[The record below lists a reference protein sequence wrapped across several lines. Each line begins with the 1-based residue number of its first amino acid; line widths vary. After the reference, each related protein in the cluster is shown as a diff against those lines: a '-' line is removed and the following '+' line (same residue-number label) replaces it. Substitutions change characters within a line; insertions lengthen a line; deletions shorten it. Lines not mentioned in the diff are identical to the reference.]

1 MKKFFALFALI
12 LVAAI
17 PLCLVGCKSKYDNL
31 SIEMESSYEI
41 VLGESSDDSITIEAR
56 VSGSSDEN
64 GGRLNFSPDND
75 KLVKISQEYKNGINY
90 ITLKALAPGKVN
102 IEARTLEG
110 GVTKTFVVN
119 IIQPIKNFTVKSG
132 DFWVI
137 RGGEWKIDV
146 EKNLNLEPTNTT
158 QTDFVVSFGTNQDIT
173 GLEIEN
179 NILKVA
185 TDSIQDEIVLN
196 VQSASNS
203 DIAPKEIK
211 LEVLDELV
219 EIDKDT
225 QETQSRFD
233 DGDVLIFEKNESMLT
248 YNKLEELNIISNL
261 LSESEKE
268 VVVRVYSSREV
279 DVDFESNSRLAVK
292 KISSSKTYKTNGQVE
307 YTDFVFSV
315 RFADTVSSG
324 ATTSLNFVASYVG
337 FELKKQ
343 LSEITVAYELAPK
356 TILVNDQEDLTE
368 FTLYNFY
375 SIAKKGQKLQFG
387 VLPTSVSS
395 ENSKMVLLN
404 KDNFENVF
412 DYLQFF
418 RNNGEEFFEGDTIN
432 AGEIVYARAKSEVR
446 TGSFE
451 VLLQTKFVNPQTNAP
466 ISKIL
471 RFNVLS
477 GITEMSFENDEQ
489 INLQLNSAQNSAEI
503 LFDVAPANIDITKIH
518 VEEVSGLAFSTIA
531 VKSQTADGLTL
542 RFVVS
547 AKNVGNYRIKVYS
560 ENGIEITKNLKVVN
574 ALESVVLSVP
584 SPNENSVVGDRQII
598 GGELRYVAVSLGGAI
613 PLEEN
618 ILPNNSSYRVEYS
631 YFEVDSMP
639 EYALS
644 SYDYPNLVSST
655 SVGVLDYS
663 QLLGYKKIVA
673 LKQGYT
679 VIRAKYIPIGIENN
693 QSAELE
699 PIYKYFVVQAYKPIR
714 TIVMSSNYAT
724 LYSLKSVGVFNK
736 HQTMTK
742 VQLSVYPN
750 DATYANSIVWDY
762 DNSGE
767 YFVFDEENL
776 TVSAIKRY
784 AGTISIVATIK
795 ELNRTYT
802 QTLSIT
808 ILDAKMVSDI
818 SVVGIG
824 DSIYIENV
832 DETTKTFNINAV
844 AFPNDAY
851 NTKLRYDFVDQSGN
865 VFGDIKISNDG
876 IMTIPAGIGLSGY
889 VRIAAEDCF
898 QENSSTGEY
907 QPVGVEGKNIILIPT
922 LIANGTSK
930 ETAIS
935 INSKEEL
942 QKIDTKKHYKIQK
955 NLDVSGISFENFS
968 GGLYGYDSE
977 SRVVLSG
984 FDRTFIQT
992 LAKTGRIEDLQI
1004 DGDINLFGENGVL
1017 VGKNAGY
1024 INNVVATGNWN
1035 GSLGLVGVNAGR
1047 IFNTTSEVVFE
1058 GEKFGGIALSNN
1070 GEIYN
1075 CSFMGSIT
1083 ASNQAAGIVI
1093 SNSGL
1098 LEVCS
1103 TLLLDASSI
1112 KLASTFDPQ
1121 AKIAGLCV
1129 ENLENG
1135 RIIRSYIHSYKADSA
1150 FADSD
1155 FSYSG
1160 GLVHT
1165 NSGEITKSFSA
1176 LLNVD
1181 SVTGFVFVNNAK
1193 AKIENCYSN
1202 TTFAKYNYGA
1212 IAKCFSVLDDERLNA
1227 ATSCYSGA
1235 NATEKT
1241 VSDWLKTDWDISCTY
1256 EKITI
1261 WKIYLDS
1268 QNPYLREISAEVKP
1282 ESMIISVKDPQN
1294 TNSYIKLNDTQ
1305 VLLYRYESK
1314 VSPLTTAEKA
1324 KLDQYNSISIYDL
1337 LSFEIL
1343 PYNASSSPDMFK
1355 YSLTDGTAVSMSGLN
1370 INVLGLGKQT
1380 LTITSK
1386 LNPEL
1391 SFTLDIYTSYPIR
1404 DFNIYASSSSLD
1416 PSGTLSDGSVIYLKR
1431 TYTQALYSKVSSS
1444 LVLVDRDIEFKTY
1457 DIKINY
1463 ANEIDSKPLGLY
1475 LLMFDSKQTIDEFVC
1490 SLTFADIALYGEF
1503 EEIKSIL
1510 PNFFTR
1516 TFKVVVYNGAES
1528 LSVSQNSFEMEPI
1541 DTIELNVSLVT
1552 DISNKILFGEF
1563 GGKAISY
1570 EIYNEAG
1577 VNYTDSFN
1585 IDYLL
1590 INPKINNDEQ
1600 NSEET
1605 IFRTFDIR
1613 LSIRLRERTTQIG
1626 GNYYIRIYANEE
1638 EFTTFGIAPVDV
1650 AIKLL
1655 PQSLQR
1661 IDYSH
1666 YYATSYVDTKEN
1678 KEILKSNA
1686 SPSNSLAPGQ
1696 VGLLEVNL
1704 FPTYSEIS
1712 HVEIESIPN
1721 QDYKVKLQLYSRY
1734 GNDLNQFVMVQQNV
1748 DYSRTENGIIVG
1760 YTMINNGTVYIKTQV
1775 ASDIPE
1781 ELTFELVVRA
1791 YRSKQD
1797 QNPIEQHIFLAAKF
1811 IPTARVEVDGQK
1823 DYIVMGRG
1831 TTKDMT
1837 ITVVG
1842 EGDVEI
1848 YAKDDVDSANIYERA
1863 YVGQKTLIN
1872 STNLGSQ
1879 NQYTY
1884 TCPIFVGSIFRNK
1897 NQNILTIDVVVSREI
1912 NGVHEKKTTTLVV
1925 RVLDFVVNK
1934 VVLTNG
1940 TNKYS
1945 SKVSVK
1951 TIFDFSYDITEPQT
1965 FTNEKDDI
1973 DGVKALKN
1981 KIENFKKGQYFTD
1994 IQEDQGAYS
2003 YKKSF
2008 MFVDS
2013 LGDSHSASTS
2023 KDGSAN
2029 IYQNNEY
2036 LKFEDIFNE
2045 ENENAYLRTVVIG
2058 LKTGTQKM
2066 KLEVSA
2072 FTNDSKEIYSIE
2084 YEFDVVVTN
2093 YSNEDKPMPIGSLE
2107 DFNAIFEQSDAQDY
2121 ILTSDIEIGE
2131 HTPYSDTTKIRSLD
2145 GNNHKITIKSL
2156 DVGTDQ
2162 ALEVALFNT
2171 INEITTIKNLIVDYQ
2186 IGEINANSS
2195 QYSSISVAGLAINN
2209 QGIVTNTH
2217 VLSMKNVSTATTGGI
2232 QISSSVA
2239 DATEIQMAGF
2249 VLNNSGSIT
2258 NSRVGDTSV
2267 TIIDKDAKRQEKPLK
2282 IFALV
2287 GQDQMAGFV
2296 LNNTGIISASY
2307 AKNITIVNNS
2317 NFETNNRTAGF
2328 VLNNQTGAKITGSYV
2343 RGVEGTSSNEV
2354 YVEGQGIESSFEV
2367 AGFVYDNFSYISDCY
2382 SNIKL
2387 YKETPLENRKGVRS
2401 AGFVY
2406 RNEIGAQIVSSVSLS
2421 KIVEDDT
2428 SQEQFCGVDAE
2439 NQSNNLG
2446 TIIYSYYYSK
2456 LGKLQSI
2463 ADGAEL
2469 LNASAVKLE
2478 DHYYGYS
2485 FTTLGARDGMWSMT
2499 SRGPELVSANDI
2511 ALSKR
2516 YLISADENN
2525 YNIAYVAGY
2534 EYGSINNPVL
2544 IRSAQEFNDVFGL
2557 SKEDSI
2563 KANFDASTKQA
2574 FGNYRI
2580 INDIDLSD
2588 LSLGGSDTT
2597 TLLSTEYTFM
2607 RKTDE
2612 FGAVIGY
2619 GILEGNSMTIS
2630 NLNFSITDTDQNY
2643 FGLFSSIKNGAVVK
2657 NLNLTVKEISASSVN
2672 CVGALAG
2679 YVENSKIINVSAE
2692 IAQSQQ
2698 LALIQGRNIVGGV
2711 VGAVAGTS
2719 ELNSI
2724 SSNIS
2729 AHATYIDN
2737 KETSKVNQNTV
2748 NKGTA
2753 DEKTYFVQSPIPTLP
2768 TEGVGLNS
2776 TVSIA
2781 GSVAGAIYAKDINNA
2796 SNVNLSTIINAQVKK
2811 IKASGK
2817 FTVSAKIAGG
2827 LVGYVGKTTYI
2838 HDAWLSIADGQNIN
2852 AHNYGVAGGAIGF
2865 SYGKLSHIRIEHND
2879 VQNYTSSANNL
2890 QREIEENV
2898 NNYYENKS
2906 NERKT
2911 YENMFVSTNVGQTIG
2926 GIVGVMNG
2934 GYLEDSYTKLDVIS
2948 DAAYNLGG
2956 IVGIVKNQKYEIS
2969 RVYTFSN
2976 VQSKSN
2982 ENNILVGGLFG
2993 AVLSSGELDTVVG
3006 VNYLNKNYTTAENA
3020 KEKFVTFEPFAGACT
3035 YVPAMSNVY
3044 TLNAVYGD
3052 DKPLE
3057 MKGANISSSKTIT
3070 TLRTNLKGLF
3080 PARTNARHV
3089 NEVFEIED
3097 SHFKNAFWA
3106 RNVDEVLPHLT
3117 FGLEEQYYIIDKIE
3131 TANDIR
3137 KILKNSNKTFYID
3150 GRVDMSDDAVVRAVK
3165 QIREGGIVFTGKLLG
3180 IPASMNPT
3188 FADETPTLVGMQEL
3202 FYQAVGATFSGFN
3215 IEDPRT
3221 TTSTLPTG
3229 NYGSLVG
3236 AARDCTFSNI
3246 KVSGAGNG
3254 TTAISANFSTSAKE
3268 ANAGGLVGLSEG
3280 KSSFEEIT
3288 IERIIIN
3295 PGEEENIGLIV
3306 GQVAKSSFGSTIFR
3320 NCSVIKSSISK
3331 QPLDIRKNTNVGGIV
3346 GLADGLVVD
3355 NLAAMFSEIVIDV
3368 NAANVGGLV
3377 GNCFGAMNIVAPI
3390 SKMQITAN
3398 NANNAN
3404 NAANVGGVVGTAG
3417 TLNMTIRDDV
3427 ILTSNNPT
3435 EENYGKIKATG
3446 EKTVNFGGVVGQA
3459 TSVSISAANPVRFQ
3473 TNDIEISGSPVYAG
3487 GLVGLAGELS
3497 ISNVQVNTQG
3507 KIKNKVMTITC
3518 AGDVTTGGIVGASS
3532 QATISDCWSGTD
3544 VEIKDSTTNSNITFG
3559 GIIGEVGSK
3568 STEGAKI
3575 SIEKNVSYGRFFIAS
3590 NNNPISISAGGIAG
3604 EAIAKDQNSNAIKNN
3619 KTLTSLE
3626 IRRHATGKDADTG
3639 KVAHNVNAVVGKRNS
3654 SIIGGS
3660 GNAYTYQL
3668 SLAVES
3674 DTNFAPN
3681 CNTLSGVGVSDAN
3694 NAEPGS
3700 ILNPITVEDKDSIGA
3715 GKYYQIN
3722 PKDTDIKTLTF
3733 SDSENYVLIGNG
3745 KTIKLENSHVNAIN
3759 ERTIISGL
3767 TIEGKF
3773 DYDVSASSSSG
3784 ATVMINGT
3792 KYTYSAEGL
3801 KIGETTYSFEDITIL
3816 GGWAD
3821 IKEESTTSYY
3831 YKNGETKTYIGTL
3844 PSGTTEINGNKYY
3857 LINLNNSK
3865 FVINESKTQ
3874 ISHLTTETK
3883 YTLDGED
3890 LAETA
3895 FIYAISEDS
3904 IITETTI
3911 LTEVEE
3917 IEDEDGLYV
3926 GEQKIIKKEEEIQEG
3941 ETTKI
3946 EANYYLG
3953 NKKVYLYDALKI
3965 DDKIYVIENNTE
3977 ENSKYI
3983 TIDGE
3988 NKKIDTSETHTVGAS
4003 LNLESEQTSKAT
4015 LDGQEISETSET
4027 INING
4032 TEYSKV
4038 NVAGRDYVRNSDKT
4052 KVAPIQQQKAI
4063 TIGDKT
4069 YIYQNGQFTDVA
4081 GGGTYSVTGSGAYE
4095 QAKGFVGSN
4104 NGYICGVVVKSNYMS
4119 SNFGGFVTTNN
4130 GAILYSSMNGQV
4142 YATSG
4147 NVAGFVLENNGIVDY
4162 CHSTGAVQGE
4172 VEYSYSFG
4180 ANNSTGALTN
4190 SYTIMLNETTNTI
4203 SNSSR
4208 AAKKAAINPDFDRE
4222 HESGGGSSGGGSSSV
4237 TVPEKSTDGK
4247 YVFANS
4253 GKAFSNNEYDPVA
4266 TEIDC
4271 GQIKV
4276 DNKVVMSNTLKGCF
4290 IDKKNFPVD
4299 GFWTDHLIKDGF
4311 NYGYKTLSNDVFK
4324 DVSHLSINTGDGS
4337 KENSYAIANS
4347 RMLRSIN
4354 ETSLSASYVLANNI
4368 NLKYS
4373 SFENAKLSNP
4383 NWNMIGLTDPFTGVF
4398 NGNNKIISNITYTN
4412 YSGEVLGDE
4421 NTEFSPTSKDVNN
4434 TPSNETIFGGLFA
4447 KTSSAEI
4454 ANIKLS
4460 LSNIN
4465 IATKINDKDKDT
4477 HNAFAGALIGYA
4489 ENSTINNIVVSD
4501 PEVKAY
4507 GNNRIFVGAMIGYI
4521 DCGSN
4526 SSTIKNCSIEQ
4537 VYQSSNNSYVASYN
4551 YYSSTENE
4559 SGHSKL
4565 WVGFGSE
4572 DNAKKHL
4579 SAAGQIVG
4587 VVEGEKEFTFSG
4599 NSSTIKTSSHVANV
4613 HILNT
4618 NTTDMLSNVQLDV
4631 NDFAPAKF
4639 NCDAA
4644 NSDNDLGSGRDEYI
4658 HLSSS
4663 DSVYKYSSY
4672 KNAQDKEYNKLDNK
4686 YSDFSCQKFTYS
4698 LSTEA
4703 ILNCTYK
4710 KNKANVNGKE
4720 TTRLHVRY
4728 YRGIWVDYEIS
4739 EPENWKGKWELQQ
4752 INDKTVL
4759 NNRVY
4764 AGKNG
4769 DKKYIEC
4776 EAAKE
4781 YGERYLIVYAI
4792 NNGKHTLGIPA
4803 SYLKPT
4809 IKDFDGKELSGYTLY
4824 IEHHYNE
4831 KATKGR
4837 NLIEI
4842 VKYNGSTIW
4851 YKSLNG

>member
-64 GGRLNFSPDND
+64 GGRLSFSPDND

-158 QTDFVVSFGTNQDIT
+158 QTEFVVSFGTNQDIA

-185 TDSIQDEIVLN
+185 RDSIQDEIVLN

-211 LEVLDELV
+211 LDVLDELV

-225 QETQSRFD
+225 QATQSRFD

-324 ATTSLNFVASYVG
+324 TTTSLNFVASYVG
-337 FELKKQ
+337 FDLKKQ

-356 TILVNDQEDLTE
+356 TILVNDQADLTE

-395 ENSKMVLLN
+395 ENSKMMLLN

-432 AGEIVYARAKSEVR
+432 AGEIVYARAKSDVR

-477 GITEMSFENDEQ
+477 GITEMNFENDEQ

-531 VKSQTADGLTL
+531 VKSQTAEGLTL

-644 SYDYPNLVSST
+644 SYDYPNLVAST

-742 VQLSVYPN
+742 IQLSVYPN

-832 DETTKTFNINAV
+832 DDTTKTFNINAV

-955 NLDVSGISFENFS
+955 NLDVNGISFENFS

-1004 DGDINLFGENGVL
+1004 NGDINLFGENGVL

-1058 GEKFGGIALSNN
+1058 GEKFGGIALTNN

-1585 IDYLL
+1585 IDYSL

-1605 IFRTFDIR
+1605 IFRTFEIR
-1613 LSIRLRERTTQIG
+1613 LSIRLRERITQIG

-1666 YYATSYVDTKEN
+1666 YYATSYVDAKEN

-1884 TCPIFVGSIFRNK
+1884 TCPIFVGSIFCNK
-1897 NQNILTIDVVVSREI
+1897 NQDILTIDIVVSREI

-2045 ENENAYLRTVVIG
+2045 DKYLRTVVTG

-2072 FTNDSKEIYSIE
+2072 FTNDNSKEIYSIE

-2630 NLNFSITDTDQNY
+2630 NLDFSITDTDQIY

-2698 LALIQGRNIVGGV
+2698 IALIQGRNIVGGV

-2719 ELNSI
+2719 ELNSV

-2911 YENMFVSTNVGQTIG
+2911 YENMFISTNIGQTIG

-3020 KEKFVTFEPFAGACT
+3020 KEKFVTFAGACT

-3221 TTSTLPTG
+3221 ATSTLPTG

-3254 TTAISANFSTSAKE
+3254 TTAISANFSDSTKGV
-3268 ANAGGLVGLSEG
+3268 NAGGLVGLSEG

-3295 PGEEENIGLIV
+3295 SGEEENIGLIV

-3331 QPLDIRKNTNVGGIV
+3331 QPLDNTRKNTNVGGIV

-3355 NLAAMFSEIVIDV
+3355 NLTAMFSEIVIDV
-3368 NAANVGGLV
+3368 NATNVGGLV
-3377 GNCFGAMNIVAPI
+3377 GYCSGAMNIAAPI

-3404 NAANVGGVVGTAG
+3404 NAANVGGVVGTVG

-3473 TNDIEISGSPVYAG
+3473 TNDIEISGSTIYAG
-3487 GLVGLAGELS
+3487 GLVGKATTSVS

-3507 KIKNKVMTITC
+3507 KIKNKVMTINC
-3518 AGDVTTGGIVGASS
+3518 SGDVVAGGIVGASS
-3532 QATISDCWSGTD
+3532 QASISNCWSGTD
-3544 VEIKDSTTNSNITFG
+3544 VEINGSTESSNLTFG
-3559 GIIGEVGSK
+3559 GIIGSAGSD

-3575 SIEKNVSYGRFFIAS
+3575 SIKENISYGRFFIAS
-3590 NNNPISISAGGIAG
+3590 DINPTSISAGGIAG

-3722 PKDTDIKTLTF
+3722 PKDTDIKTLNF
-3733 SDSENYVLIGNG
+3733 LDEEYVLVGNG
-3745 KTIKLENSHVNAIN
+3745 KTIKLANSHINTINA
-3759 ERTIISGL
+3759 RTIIAGL

-3773 DYDVSASSSSG
+3773 AYDVSASTSSG
-3784 ATVMINGT
+3784 ATVTIGGK

-3801 KIGETTYSFEDITIL
+3801 KIDETLYPFADKTIL
-3816 GGWAD
+3816 GEWAN
-3821 IKEESTTSYY
+3821 IKKETTTSFY
-3831 YKNGETKTYIGTL
+3831 YKNGETKTYIGPL
-3844 PSGTTEINGNKYY
+3844 PSDITETNGNKYY

-3874 ISHLTTETK
+3874 ISHLTTEKK
-3883 YTLDGED
+3883 YTLGGENLD
-3890 LAETA
+3890 ETA

-3904 IITETTI
+3904 TITETTI

-3917 IEDEDGLYV
+3917 KEDGPYV
-3926 GEQKIIKKEEEIQEG
+3926 GEQKIIQNESG
-3941 ETTKI
+3941 
-3946 EANYYLG
+3946 YYLG
-3953 NKKVYLYDALKI
+3953 GKKVYLHDALKI
-3965 DDKIYVIENNTE
+3965 EDKIYVIEYNTE
-3977 ENSKYI
+3977 EDSKYI

-3988 NKKIDTSETHTVGAS
+3988 NKKIDTSETYAVGES
-4003 LNLESEQTSKAT
+4003 WDLYSEQTSKAT

-4052 KVAPIQQQKAI
+4052 QVAPIQKQKAI

-4069 YIYQNGQFTDVA
+4069 YIYQNGQFTDVT

-4095 QAKGFVGSN
+4095 QASGFVGSN

-4147 NVAGFVLENNGIVDY
+4147 DVASFVLSNNGIINY
-4162 CHSTGAVQGE
+4162 CHSTGAVGGNATTA
-4172 VEYSYSFG
+4172 YSFG
-4180 ANNSTGALTN
+4180 SNKTNGSIKN
-4190 SYTIMLNETTNTI
+4190 SYSISLNEATATQL
-4203 SNSSR
+4203 
-4208 AAKKAAINPDFDRE
+4208 
-4222 HESGGGSSGGGSSSV
+4222 V
-4237 TVPEKSTDGK
+4237 
-4247 YVFANS
+4247 
-4253 GKAFSNNEYDPVA
+4253 FSNEASTNLFASNAYDAVA
-4266 TEIDC
+4266 TEIASKDTVA
-4271 GQIKV
+4271 G
-4276 DNKVVMSNTLKGCF
+4276 VVNILTDVNSNPQNAVVNNDDEFWGCDF
-4290 IDKKNFPVD
+4290 TT
-4299 GFWTDHLIKDGF
+4299 GGASY
-4311 NYGYKTLSNDVFK
+4311 NYGYRVLKCRPFVDVA
-4324 DVSHLSINTGDGS
+4324 HLKMYTGDGTKDNPYLIPNSRILTMISSICGLDKHYSVVNNIDVSKINILNNGKHNWSSIGTLSDPFKGTFDGNNKTISNVTQKIENATTEKVVGGLFGVVGKKETAAIIKNLILDKISINIKS
-4337 KENSYAIANS
+4337 KEQLTDKKYYSYAGALAGYS
-4347 RMLRSIN
+4347 V
-4354 ETSLSASYVLANNI
+4354 LSEANNVKVQNSTI
-4368 NLKYS
+4368 VSSSDDSAYAGGLLGYSESNSS
-4373 SFENAKLSNP
+4373 SFENIQIINSKITSNNTFAWSSEVEGIKSAKWVGFKYANDFDMTQFVSYASQ
-4383 NWNMIGLTDPFTGVF
+4383 GV
-4398 NGNNKIISNITYTN
+4398 GNINITYSSSGNEVSANVQSLHEYKSTKDYAFADFVSSIYATGHNGGIGAKKDYITLAGQNDPNCISRISASYCINNGDLKAKKRLYYVWTDANTN
-4412 YSGEVLGDE
+4412 PGDRY
-4421 NTEFSPTSKDVNN
+4421 NSTDGS
-4434 TPSNETIFGGLFA
+4434 IR
-4447 KTSSAEI
+4447 
-4454 ANIKLS
+4454 
-4460 LSNIN
+4460 
-4465 IATKINDKDKDT
+4465 TKICGVRQGADFLLANLNDDDIIEESNFTGTWNYTDEVSWNDPLSGKVSYRK
-4477 HNAFAGALIGYA
+4477 
-4489 ENSTINNIVVSD
+4489 NSTDTNKLYRI
-4501 PEVKAY
+4501 
-4507 GNNRIFVGAMIGYI
+4507 GNLAG
-4521 DCGSN
+4521 
-4526 SSTIKNCSIEQ
+4526 
-4537 VYQSSNNSYVASYN
+4537 
-4551 YYSSTENE
+4551 
-4559 SGHSKL
+4559 SGHVI
-4565 WVGFGSE
+4565 W
-4572 DNAKKHL
+4572 
-4579 SAAGQIVG
+4579 
-4587 VVEGEKEFTFSG
+4587 
-4599 NSSTIKTSSHVANV
+4599 IKTS
-4613 HILNT
+4613 
-4618 NTTDMLSNVQLDV
+4618 
-4631 NDFAPAKF
+4631 
-4639 NCDAA
+4639 
-4644 NSDNDLGSGRDEYI
+4644 Y
-4658 HLSSS
+4658 
-4663 DSVYKYSSY
+4663 
-4672 KNAQDKEYNKLDNK
+4672 
-4686 YSDFSCQKFTYS
+4686 
-4698 LSTEA
+4698 
-4703 ILNCTYK
+4703 
-4710 KNKANVNGKE
+4710 
-4720 TTRLHVRY
+4720 
-4728 YRGIWVDYEIS
+4728 
-4739 EPENWKGKWELQQ
+4739 
-4752 INDKTVL
+4752 
-4759 NNRVY
+4759 
-4764 AGKNG
+4764 
-4769 DKKYIEC
+4769 
-4776 EAAKE
+4776 
-4781 YGERYLIVYAI
+4781 
-4792 NNGKHTLGIPA
+4792 
-4803 SYLKPT
+4803 
-4809 IKDFDGKELSGYTLY
+4809 
-4824 IEHHYNE
+4824 
-4831 KATKGR
+4831 
-4837 NLIEI
+4837 
-4842 VKYNGSTIW
+4842 VKYAETEITRS
-4851 YKSLNG
+4851 

>member
-64 GGRLNFSPDND
+64 GGRLSFSPDND

-185 TDSIQDEIVLN
+185 RDSIQDEIVLN

-211 LEVLDELV
+211 LDVLDELV

-225 QETQSRFD
+225 QATQSRFV
-233 DGDVLIFEKNESMLT
+233 DGDVVIFEKNESMLT

-324 ATTSLNFVASYVG
+324 TTTSLNFVVSYVG
-337 FELKKQ
+337 FDLKKQ

-356 TILVNDQEDLTE
+356 TILVNDQADLTE

-432 AGEIVYARAKSEVR
+432 AGEIVYARAKSDVR

-477 GITEMSFENDEQ
+477 GITEMNFENDEQ

-531 VKSQTADGLTL
+531 VKSQTAEGLTL

-631 YFEVDSMP
+631 YFEGDSMP

-644 SYDYPNLVSST
+644 SYDYPNLVAST

-742 VQLSVYPN
+742 IQLSVYPN

-1135 RIIRSYIHSYKADSA
+1135 RILRSYIHSYKADAA

-1294 TNSYIKLNDTQ
+1294 TNSYLKLNDTQ

-1355 YSLTDGTAVSMSGLN
+1355 YSLTDGTAISMSGLN

-1404 DFNIYASSSSLD
+1404 GFNIYASSSSLD

-1444 LVLVDRDIEFKTY
+1444 LVLVDRDIEFKTH

-1585 IDYLL
+1585 IDYSL
-1590 INPKINNDEQ
+1590 INPKINDEEQ

-1666 YYATSYVDTKEN
+1666 YYASSSVEKEGG
-1678 KEILKSNA
+1678 KSFEVLQSNP

-1848 YAKDDVDSANIYERA
+1848 YAKDRLKIEEDGVNSANIYERA

-1884 TCPIFVGSIFRNK
+1884 TCPIFVGSKFSNK
-1897 NQNILTIDVVVSREI
+1897 NQDIVRIEVVVSREV
-1912 NGVHEKKTTTLVV
+1912 NGVREKKTTTLVV

-1965 FTNEKDDI
+1965 FTHDDEDKKAVDELKSKI
-1973 DGVKALKN
+1973 DS
-1981 KIENFKKGQYFTD
+1981 FKSSQYFTN
-1994 IQEDQGAYS
+1994 IASKTYS
-2003 YKKSF
+2003 YVKSF

-2013 LGDSHSASTS
+2013 FGDAHNASTG
-2023 KDGSAN
+2023 KNNNAN

-2036 LKFEDIFNE
+2036 LKFEDIFNGDK
-2045 ENENAYLRTVVIG
+2045 YLRTVVIG

-2066 KLEVSA
+2066 KFEVSA
-2072 FTNDSKEIYSIE
+2072 FTNDNSKEIYSIE

-2131 HTPYSDTTKIRSLD
+2131 HIPYSDTTKIRSLD

-2156 DVGTDQ
+2156 DVATDQ
-2162 ALEVALFNT
+2162 TLEVALFNT

-2406 RNEIGAQIVSSVSLS
+2406 RNEMGAQIVSSVSLS

-2499 SRGPELVSANDI
+2499 SRGPELISANDI

-2607 RKTDE
+2607 RKIDE

-2630 NLNFSITDTDQNY
+2630 NLDFSITDTDQIY

-2698 LALIQGRNIVGGV
+2698 IALIQGRNIVGGV

-2737 KETSKVNQNTV
+2737 SRASEV
-2748 NKGTA
+2748 NKKGDT
-2753 DEKTYFVQSPIPTLP
+2753 FVQVAIPTLP

-2796 SNVNLSTIINAQVKK
+2796 SNVNLSTIINAQVQK

-2852 AHNYGVAGGAIGF
+2852 AHNFGVAGGAIGF

-3035 YVPAMSNVY
+3035 YIPAMSNVY

-3188 FADETPTLVGMQEL
+3188 FAEETPTLVGMQEL

-3221 TTSTLPTG
+3221 VTSTLPTG

-3246 KVSGAGNG
+3246 KMSGPGNR
-3254 TTAISANFSTSAKE
+3254 TTAISANFAEKAENT
-3268 ANAGGLVGLSEG
+3268 NAGGLVGLSEG

-3288 IERIIIN
+3288 IERITIN
-3295 PGEEENIGLIV
+3295 PGKEANIGLIV
-3306 GQVAKSSFGSTIFR
+3306 GQVAKSSFASTIFR

-3355 NLAAMFSEIVIDV
+3355 NLSAMFSEIVIDV
-3368 NAANVGGLV
+3368 NATNVGGLV
-3377 GNCFGAMNIVAPI
+3377 GNCSGAMNIAAPI

-3398 NANNAN
+3398 NAK
-3404 NAANVGGVVGTAG
+3404 NVGGVVGTAG

-3435 EENYGKIKATG
+3435 EENYGKIKVETKNDDGATDT
-3446 EKTVNFGGVVGQA
+3446 KTIRVGGIVGY
-3459 TSVSISAANPVRFQ
+3459 TENGTTISAVNQTPVRFQ
-3473 TNDIEISGSPVYAG
+3473 TNDIEISGPSVYAG
-3487 GLVGLAGELS
+3487 GLVGQTGNMVS

-3507 KIKNKVMTITC
+3507 KIKNKVMTINC
-3518 AGDVTTGGIVGASS
+3518 SGDVVAGGIVGASS
-3532 QATISDCWSGTD
+3532 QASISNCWSGTD
-3544 VEIKDSTTNSNITFG
+3544 VEIKDSTESSNITFG
-3559 GIIGEVGSK
+3559 GIIGEVGQD
-3568 STEGAKI
+3568 STEGANI
-3575 SIEKNVSYGRFFIAS
+3575 SIKENVSYGRFFIAS
-3590 NNNPISISAGGIAG
+3590 NNNPTSISAGGIAG
-3604 EAIAKDQNSNAIKNN
+3604 EAIAKDQNSNAIKDN

-3626 IRRHATGKDADTG
+3626 IRRHATGDS
-3639 KVAHNVNAVVGKRNS
+3639 AHNVNAVVGKRNS

-3660 GNAYTYQL
+3660 GNLYTYQL
-3668 SLAVES
+3668 SLAVEKDDG
-3674 DTNFAPN
+3674 DTSFAKN
-3681 CNTLSGVGVSDAN
+3681 RNTLSGVGVSDAN

-3745 KTIKLENSHVNAIN
+3745 KTIKLENSHIGEIG

-3784 ATVMINGT
+3784 STVTIDN
-3792 KYTYSAEGL
+3792 KNYTYSAEGL

-3821 IKEESTTSYY
+3821 IKEETTKSYY
-3831 YKNGETKTYIGTL
+3831 YENGETKTYIGTL
-3844 PSGTTEINGNKYY
+3844 PSGTTGINGNKYY
-3857 LINLNNSK
+3857 LINLNNSN

-3874 ISHLTTETK
+3874 ISHLTTEKK
-3883 YTLDGED
+3883 YTLGGEN

-3904 IITETTI
+3904 TITETTI

-3917 IEDEDGLYV
+3917 KEDELYV
-3926 GEQKIIKKEEEIQEG
+3926 GEQKIIQNESG
-3941 ETTKI
+3941 
-3946 EANYYLG
+3946 YYLG
-3953 NKKVYLYDALKI
+3953 GKKVYLHDALKI
-3965 DDKIYVIENNTE
+3965 EDKIYVIEYNTE
-3977 ENSKYI
+3977 EDSEYI

-3988 NKKIDTSETHTVGAS
+3988 NKKIDSSTTYAVGES
-4003 LNLESEQTSKAT
+4003 WDLYSEQTSKAT

-4027 INING
+4027 ITING
-4032 TEYSKV
+4032 QEYAKV

-4052 KVAPIQQQKAI
+4052 QVAPIQKQKAI

-4069 YIYQNGQFTDVA
+4069 YIYQNGQFTDVT

-4095 QAKGFVGSN
+4095 QASGFVGSN

-4147 NVAGFVLENNGIVDY
+4147 DVASFVLSNNGIINY
-4162 CHSTGAVQGE
+4162 CHSTGAVGGNATTA
-4172 VEYSYSFG
+4172 YSFG
-4180 ANNSTGALTN
+4180 SNKTNGSIKN
-4190 SYTIMLNETTNTI
+4190 SYSISLNEATATQL
-4203 SNSSR
+4203 
-4208 AAKKAAINPDFDRE
+4208 
-4222 HESGGGSSGGGSSSV
+4222 V
-4237 TVPEKSTDGK
+4237 
-4247 YVFANS
+4247 
-4253 GKAFSNNEYDPVA
+4253 FSNEASTNLFASNAYDAVA
-4266 TEIDC
+4266 TEIASKDTVA
-4271 GQIKV
+4271 G
-4276 DNKVVMSNTLKGCF
+4276 VVNILTDVNSNPQNAVVNNDDEFWGCDF
-4290 IDKKNFPVD
+4290 TT
-4299 GFWTDHLIKDGF
+4299 GGASY
-4311 NYGYKTLSNDVFK
+4311 NYGYRVLKCRPFVDVA
-4324 DVSHLSINTGDGS
+4324 HLKMYTGDGTKDNPYLIPNSRILTMISSICGLDKHYSVVNNIDVSKINILNNGKHNWSSIGTLSDPFKGTFDGNNKTISNVTQKIENATTEKVVGGLFGVVGKKETAAIIKNLILDKISINIKS
-4337 KENSYAIANS
+4337 KEQLTDKKYYSYAGALAGYS
-4347 RMLRSIN
+4347 V
-4354 ETSLSASYVLANNI
+4354 LSEANNVKVQNSTI
-4368 NLKYS
+4368 VSSSDDSAYAGGLLGYSESNSS
-4373 SFENAKLSNP
+4373 SFENIQIINSKITSNNTFAWSSEVEGIKSAKWVGFKYANDFDMTQFVSYASQ
-4383 NWNMIGLTDPFTGVF
+4383 GV
-4398 NGNNKIISNITYTN
+4398 GNINITYSSSGNEVSANVQSLHEYKSTKDYAFADFVSSIYATGHNGGIGAKKDYITLAGQNDPNCISRISASYCINNGDLKAKKRLYYVWTDANTN
-4412 YSGEVLGDE
+4412 PGDRY
-4421 NTEFSPTSKDVNN
+4421 NSTDGS
-4434 TPSNETIFGGLFA
+4434 IR
-4447 KTSSAEI
+4447 
-4454 ANIKLS
+4454 
-4460 LSNIN
+4460 
-4465 IATKINDKDKDT
+4465 TKICGVRQGADFLLANFNDDDIIEESNFTGTWNYTDEVSWNDPLSGKVSYRK
-4477 HNAFAGALIGYA
+4477 
-4489 ENSTINNIVVSD
+4489 NSTDTNKLYRI
-4501 PEVKAY
+4501 
-4507 GNNRIFVGAMIGYI
+4507 GNLAG
-4521 DCGSN
+4521 
-4526 SSTIKNCSIEQ
+4526 
-4537 VYQSSNNSYVASYN
+4537 
-4551 YYSSTENE
+4551 
-4559 SGHSKL
+4559 SGHVI
-4565 WVGFGSE
+4565 W
-4572 DNAKKHL
+4572 
-4579 SAAGQIVG
+4579 
-4587 VVEGEKEFTFSG
+4587 
-4599 NSSTIKTSSHVANV
+4599 IKTS
-4613 HILNT
+4613 
-4618 NTTDMLSNVQLDV
+4618 
-4631 NDFAPAKF
+4631 
-4639 NCDAA
+4639 
-4644 NSDNDLGSGRDEYI
+4644 Y
-4658 HLSSS
+4658 
-4663 DSVYKYSSY
+4663 
-4672 KNAQDKEYNKLDNK
+4672 
-4686 YSDFSCQKFTYS
+4686 
-4698 LSTEA
+4698 
-4703 ILNCTYK
+4703 
-4710 KNKANVNGKE
+4710 
-4720 TTRLHVRY
+4720 
-4728 YRGIWVDYEIS
+4728 
-4739 EPENWKGKWELQQ
+4739 
-4752 INDKTVL
+4752 
-4759 NNRVY
+4759 
-4764 AGKNG
+4764 
-4769 DKKYIEC
+4769 
-4776 EAAKE
+4776 
-4781 YGERYLIVYAI
+4781 
-4792 NNGKHTLGIPA
+4792 
-4803 SYLKPT
+4803 
-4809 IKDFDGKELSGYTLY
+4809 
-4824 IEHHYNE
+4824 
-4831 KATKGR
+4831 
-4837 NLIEI
+4837 
-4842 VKYNGSTIW
+4842 VKYAETEITRS
-4851 YKSLNG
+4851 

>member
-64 GGRLNFSPDND
+64 GGRLSFSPDND

-185 TDSIQDEIVLN
+185 RDSIQDEIVLN

-211 LEVLDELV
+211 LNVLDELV

-225 QETQSRFD
+225 QATQSRFD
-233 DGDVLIFEKNESMLT
+233 EGDVVIFEKNESMLT

-324 ATTSLNFVASYVG
+324 TTTSLNFVVSYVG
-337 FELKKQ
+337 FDLKKQ

-356 TILVNDQEDLTE
+356 TILVNDQDDLSE

-375 SIAKKGQKLQFG
+375 STAKKGQKLQFG

-395 ENSKMVLLN
+395 ENSKMMLLN

-418 RNNGEEFFEGDTIN
+418 RSNGEEFFEGDLIN
-432 AGEIVYARAKSEVR
+432 AGETIYARAKSGVR

-451 VLLQTKFVNPQTNAP
+451 VLLRTKYVNPQTNAP
-466 ISKIL
+466 LSKIL
-471 RFNVLS
+471 KFNVLS
-477 GITEMSFENDEQ
+477 GITEMNFANDENVN
-489 INLQLNSAQNSAEI
+489 IQLNSAQNFAEI
-503 LFDVAPANIDITKIH
+503 LFDVTPANIDITKIH

-531 VKSQTADGLTL
+531 VKSQTAEGLTL

-631 YFEVDSMP
+631 YFEGDSMP

-644 SYDYPNLVSST
+644 SYDYPNLVAST

-742 VQLSVYPN
+742 IQLSVYPN

-876 IMTIPAGIGLSGY
+876 IMTIPAGIGLGGY

-1024 INNVVATGNWN
+1024 INNVVATGNWS

-1047 IFNTTSEVVFE
+1047 IFNTKSEVVFE

-1135 RIIRSYIHSYKADSA
+1135 RILRSYIHSYKADAA

-1294 TNSYIKLNDTQ
+1294 TNSYLKLNDTQ

-1355 YSLTDGTAVSMSGLN
+1355 YSLTNGTAVSMSGLN

-1444 LVLVDRDIEFKTY
+1444 LVLVDRDIEFKTH

-1585 IDYLL
+1585 IDYSL
-1590 INPKINNDEQ
+1590 INPKINDEEQ

-1666 YYATSYVDTKEN
+1666 YYATSYVDAKEN

-1831 TTKDMT
+1831 TSKNMT

-1848 YAKDDVDSANIYERA
+1848 YAKDDVSSANIYERA

-1884 TCPIFVGSIFRNK
+1884 TCPIFVGSKFSNK
-1897 NQNILTIDVVVSREI
+1897 NQDMVRIEVVVSREV
-1912 NGVHEKKTTTLVV
+1912 NGVREKKTTTLVV

-1940 TNKYS
+1940 TDKYS

-1965 FTNEKDDI
+1965 FTHDDKDKQAVDGLKSKI
-1973 DGVKALKN
+1973 DS
-1981 KIENFKKGQYFTD
+1981 FKSSQYFTN
-1994 IQEDQGAYS
+1994 IASETYS
-2003 YKKSF
+2003 YVKSF

-2013 LGDSHSASTS
+2013 FGDAHNASTG
-2023 KDGSAN
+2023 KNNNAN

-2036 LKFEDIFNE
+2036 LKFEDIFNGDE
-2045 ENENAYLRTVVIG
+2045 YLRTVVIG

-2156 DVGTDQ
+2156 DIGTDQ
-2162 ALEVALFNT
+2162 TLEVALFNT

-2607 RKTDE
+2607 RKIDE

-2630 NLNFSITDTDQNY
+2630 NLDFSITDTDQIY

-2698 LALIQGRNIVGGV
+2698 IALIQGRNIVGGV

-2796 SNVNLSTIINAQVKK
+2796 SNVNLSTIINAQVQK

-2852 AHNYGVAGGAIGF
+2852 AHNFGVAGGAIGF

-3020 KEKFVTFEPFAGACT
+3020 KEKFVIFEPFAGACT

-3221 TTSTLPTG
+3221 ATSTLPTG

-3246 KVSGAGNG
+3246 KVSGPGNG
-3254 TTAISANFSTSAKE
+3254 TTAISASFGNSTG

-3295 PGEEENIGLIV
+3295 PGEEANIGLIV

-3331 QPLDIRKNTNVGGIV
+3331 QPLDNTRKNTNVGGIV

-3355 NLAAMFSEIVIDV
+3355 NLSAVFSEIVIDV
-3368 NAANVGGLV
+3368 NATNVGGLV
-3377 GNCFGAMNIVAPI
+3377 GYCSGAMNIAAPI

-3404 NAANVGGVVGTAG
+3404 NAANVGGVVGTVG

-3446 EKTVNFGGVVGQA
+3446 ETVNFGGVVGQA

-3473 TNDIEISGSPVYAG
+3473 TNDIEISGPSVYAG
-3487 GLVGLAGELS
+3487 GLVGQTGNMVS

-3518 AGDVTTGGIVGASS
+3518 AGDVTAGGLVGGAAES
-3532 QATISDCWSGTD
+3532 ATISACWSGTD
-3544 VEIKDSTTNSNITFG
+3544 VEIKGSTTNSNITFG
-3559 GIIGEVGSK
+3559 GIIGKVGQD
-3568 STEGAKI
+3568 STEGANI
-3575 SIEKNVSYGRFFIAS
+3575 SIKENVSYGRFFIAS
-3590 NNNPISISAGGIAG
+3590 NNNPTSISAGGIAG
-3604 EAIAKDQNSNAIKNN
+3604 EASAKDQNSNAIKDN

-3626 IRRHATGKDADTG
+3626 IRRHATGKN
-3639 KVAHNVNAVVGKRNS
+3639 AHNVNAVVGKRTS

-3660 GNAYTYQL
+3660 GNLYTYQL
-3668 SLAVES
+3668 SLAVEKDDG
-3674 DTNFAPN
+3674 DTSFATNNNTLSEVKGFATN
-3681 CNTLSGVGVSDAN
+3681 CNTLSGVGVSDL
-3694 NAEPGS
+3694 NAEVGS
-3700 ILNPITVEDKDSIGA
+3700 ILNPITVKNDDSIGD
-3715 GKYYQIN
+3715 GKYYQID
-3722 PKDTDIKTLTF
+3722 PKDSDIKSLNLLNG
-3733 SDSENYVLIGNG
+3733 NYVLVGNG
-3745 KTIKLENSHVNAIN
+3745 KTIKLANSHINTINA
-3759 ERTIISGL
+3759 RTIIAGL

-3773 DYDVSASSSSG
+3773 AYDVSASSSSG
-3784 ATVMINGT
+3784 ATVTINGT

-3821 IKEESTTSYY
+3821 IQEETTKSYY
-3831 YKNGETKTYIGTL
+3831 YEIGETKTYIGTL
-3844 PSGTTEINGNKYY
+3844 PSGTTGINGNKYY

-3874 ISHLTTETK
+3874 ISHLTTEKK

-3917 IEDEDGLYV
+3917 KEDGLYV
-3926 GEQKIIKKEEEIQEG
+3926 GEQKIIQKKEEIQEG

-3953 NKKVYLYDALKI
+3953 DKKVYLHDALKI
-3965 DDKIYVIENNTE
+3965 EDKIYIIEYNTE

-3988 NKKIDTSETHTVGAS
+3988 NKKIDSSTIYAVGES
-4003 LNLESEQTSKAT
+4003 WNLESEQTSKAT
-4015 LDGQEISETSET
+4015 LDGEEISETSET
-4027 INING
+4027 ITING

-4063 TIGDKT
+4063 TIGDKI

-4095 QAKGFVGSN
+4095 QASGFVGSN

-4130 GAILYSSMNGQV
+4130 SAILYSSMNGQV

-4147 NVAGFVLENNGIVDY
+4147 NVAGFVLENNGIIDY
-4162 CHSTGAVQGE
+4162 CHSTGAVQGNTTK
-4172 VEYSYSFG
+4172 SYSFG
-4180 ANNSTGALTN
+4180 FNASTGSLTN
-4190 SYTIMLNETTNTI
+4190 AYAIMLNETNGGQKLVFE
-4203 SNSSR
+4203 N
-4208 AAKKAAINPDFDRE
+4208 A
-4222 HESGGGSSGGGSSSV
+4222 ESAV
-4237 TVPEKSTDGK
+4237 E
-4247 YVFANS
+4247 FN
-4253 GKAFSNNEYDPVA
+4253 NNEYDPVA
-4266 TEIDC
+4266 TELAQTLE
-4271 GQIKV
+4271 GL
-4276 DNKVVMSNTLKGCF
+4276 SNILSPNFEKTSINNDFWSAKGF
-4290 IDKKNFPVD
+4290 YANGTDKDFV
-4299 GFWTDHLIKDGF
+4299 
-4311 NYGYKTLSNDVFK
+4311 NYGYKTLSNGAFSAI
-4324 DVSHLSINTGDGS
+4324 SHLSINTGDGS

-4347 RMLRSIN
+4347 RMLRDIN
-4354 ETSLSASYVLANNI
+4354 EISLSASYVLANNI
-4368 NLKYS
+4368 DL
-4373 SFENAKLSNP
+4373 SFSKLDGSKLSNT
-4383 NWNMIGLTDPFTGVF
+4383 NWKMIGLTSPFTGVF
-4398 NGNNKIISNITYTN
+4398 DGNNKTIANLTYTN
-4412 YSGEVLGDE
+4412 YSGAVSIVE
-4421 NTEFSPTSKDVNN
+4421 NTEVSPTSKDDNN
-4434 TPSNETIFGGLFA
+4434 TPTNKTIFGGLFA
-4447 KTSSAEI
+4447 KTSGATI
-4454 ANIKLS
+4454 TNIKLS

-4465 IATKINDKDKDT
+4465 ISTKINDKGT
-4477 HNAFAGALIGYA
+4477 HDAFAGVLIGYA
-4489 ENSTINNIVVSD
+4489 ENSTIKNVVVSD

-4521 DCGSN
+4521 DCGSS
-4526 SSTIKNCSIEQ
+4526 SSTINNCSIEQ
-4537 VYQSSNNSYVASYN
+4537 VDQSSNNSYVASYN

-4565 WVGFGSE
+4565 WVGFGKE

-4587 VVEGEKEFTFSG
+4587 VVEGEEKFTFSG

-4613 HILNT
+4613 HVLNT
-4618 NTTDMLSNVQLDV
+4618 NTEDMLSNAQLDV

-4644 NSDNDLGSGRDEYI
+4644 NGNSDLGYGRDEYI

-4672 KNAQDKEYNKLDNK
+4672 KNKQDQMYNKLNNN
-4686 YSDFSCQKFTYS
+4686 YSEFSCQKFTYS
-4698 LSTEA
+4698 LSTKA

-4710 KNKANVNGKE
+4710 KDKANVNGE
-4720 TTRLHVRY
+4720 TTTRLHVRY
-4728 YRGIWVDYEIS
+4728 YRVNWTDYEIS
-4739 EPENWKGKWELQQ
+4739 KSGNWTGVWNLNQK
-4752 INDKTVL
+4752 NNKTKL
-4759 NNRVY
+4759 NYRVY
-4764 AGKNG
+4764 NNEYSSAQVAAATAYGADRNLIIYGHG
-4769 DKKYIEC
+4769 DH
-4776 EAAKE
+4776 
-4781 YGERYLIVYAI
+4781 
-4792 NNGKHTLGIPA
+4792 NLGIPA

-4809 IKDFDGKELSGYTLY
+4809 IQDFDGKELSGYTLY
-4824 IEHHYNE
+4824 IEHHYNK
-4831 KATKGR
+4831 KAIKGR

>member
-56 VSGSSDEN
+56 VSGGSDEN

-158 QTDFVVSFGTNQDIT
+158 QTDFVVSFGTNQDIS

-185 TDSIQDEIVLN
+185 RDSIQDEIVLN

-219 EIDKDT
+219 EIDKET

-324 ATTSLNFVASYVG
+324 TTTSLNFVASYVG

-387 VLPTSVSS
+387 VLPTSVSL

-412 DYLQFF
+412 DCLQFF
-418 RNNGEEFFEGDTIN
+418 RNNGEELFEGDTIN
-432 AGEIVYARAKSEVR
+432 AGEIVYARAKSDVR

-477 GITEMSFENDEQ
+477 GITEMNFENDEQ

-503 LFDVAPANIDITKIH
+503 LLDVAPANIDITKIH

-531 VKSQTADGLTL
+531 VKSQTAEGLTL

-644 SYDYPNLVSST
+644 SYDYPNLVAST

-742 VQLSVYPN
+742 IQLSVYPN

-865 VFGDIKISNDG
+865 IVGDIKISNDG

-1004 DGDINLFGENGVL
+1004 DGDINLFGENGIL

-1035 GSLGLVGVNAGR
+1035 GSLSLVGVNAGR

-1121 AKIAGLCV
+1121 AKLAGLCV

-1135 RIIRSYIHSYKADSA
+1135 RILRSYIHSYKADAA

-1155 FSYSG
+1155 FSHAG
-1160 GLVHT
+1160 GFVHT

-1176 LLNVD
+1176 LLYAD
-1181 SVTGFVFVNNAK
+1181 SVTGFVYVNNSK
-1193 AKIENCYSN
+1193 ANIENCYSN
-1202 TTFAKYNYGA
+1202 TTFANYNYGL
-1212 IAKCFSVLDDERLNA
+1212 ISKCFSVLDDERLNA
-1227 ATSCYSGA
+1227 STSCYSGA

-1294 TNSYIKLNDTQ
+1294 TNSYLKLNETQ
-1305 VLLYRYESK
+1305 VLLYRYESQ
-1314 VSPLTTAEKA
+1314 VSPLTTAEKT
-1324 KLDQYNSISIYDL
+1324 KLDQYNRVSIYDL

-1343 PYNASSSPDMFK
+1343 PYDASSSPDMFN
-1355 YSLTDGTAVSMSGLN
+1355 YSLTEGSALSISGLY

-1404 DFNIYASSSSLD
+1404 DFNIFASSSSFD
-1416 PSGTLSDGSVIYLKR
+1416 PSGALSDDSVIYLKR
-1431 TYTQALYSKVSSS
+1431 TYTQVLYSKIASSV
-1444 LVLVDRDIEFKTY
+1444 VLVDREIEFKTHE
-1457 DIKINY
+1457 IKINY
-1463 ANEIDSKPLGLY
+1463 ADATEPNALGLY
-1475 LLMFDSKQTIDEFVC
+1475 FLKFIEKQTINEFVC
-1490 SLTFADIALYGEF
+1490 SLSFVDVSLYEAF

-1510 PNFFTR
+1510 PNYFTR
-1516 TFKVVVYNGAES
+1516 TFKVIVYNGAES
-1528 LSVSQNSFEMEPI
+1528 LFVSQNSFEMEPI
-1541 DTIELNVSLVT
+1541 DTISLEVTLTT
-1552 DISNKILFGEF
+1552 DIAKEYFDNNYSDEKQKGEV
-1563 GGKAISY
+1563 ISY
-1570 EIYNEAG
+1570 QVYNDAG
-1577 VNYTDSFN
+1577 VNLTDYFE
-1585 IDYLL
+1585 IDYELL
-1590 INPKINNDEQ
+1590 STDNLDNDFYVYKVEL
-1600 NSEET
+1600 T
-1605 IFRTFDIR
+1605 IKL
-1613 LSIRLRERTTQIG
+1613 LSRTTQIS

-1638 EFTTFGIAPVDV
+1638 YSTFGIAPVDV

-1666 YYATSYVDTKEN
+1666 YYAASSVEKEGE
-1678 KEILKSNA
+1678 KLFEVLQSNP

-1721 QDYKVKLQLYSRY
+1721 QDFTVKLQLYRRY
-1734 GNDLNQFVMVQQNV
+1734 NNQLNRFTMVQQNT
-1748 DYSRTENGIIVG
+1748 DYTRTENGIIVG
-1760 YTMINNGTVYIKTQV
+1760 YTMINNGTIYVKTQV
-1775 ASDIPE
+1775 DSNIPA

-1797 QNPIEQHIFLAAKF
+1797 QNPIEQHIYLAAKF
-1811 IPTARVEVDGQK
+1811 IPTATVEVDGQK
-1823 DYIVMGRG
+1823 DYVVIGRG

-1848 YAKDDVDSANIYERA
+1848 FAKDDADSGFVYERA
-1863 YVGQKTLIN
+1863 YVGQKTLTGM
-1872 STNLGSQ
+1872 TNLGTK
-1879 NQYTY
+1879 NQYVY
-1884 TCPIFVGSIFRNK
+1884 TCPIFVGSKFK
-1897 NQNILTIDVVVSREI
+1897 NDNQDIVRIEVVVSREV
-1912 NGVHEKKTTTLVV
+1912 NGVREKKTTTLIV

-1940 TNKYS
+1940 TDKYN

-1951 TIFDFSYDITEPQT
+1951 TVFDFSYDITEPQS
-1965 FTNEKDDI
+1965 FTNEKEDT
-1973 DGVKALKN
+1973 KAVENLKATI
-1981 KIENFKKGQYFTD
+1981 KNFKDGQYFRT
-1994 IQEDQGAYS
+1994 IGVYE
-2003 YKKSF
+2003 KTF
-2008 MFVDS
+2008 MFIDPN
-2013 LGDSHSASTS
+2013 GDEHKASTGDKNTS
-2023 KDGSAN
+2023 GGN
-2029 IYQNNEY
+2029 IYQSNDY
-2036 LKFEDIFNE
+2036 LEFEDSYEGNK
-2045 ENENAYLRTVVIG
+2045 YLRTVVKG
-2058 LKTGTQKM
+2058 LKTGTQRM
-2066 KLEVSA
+2066 KFKVSA
-2072 FTNDSKEIYSIE
+2072 YATTANESTTTKNEIYSLT

-2121 ILTSDIEIGE
+2121 ILTNDIEIGD
-2131 HTPYSDTTKIRSLD
+2131 HTPYSDTSKIRSLD

-2156 DVGTDQ
+2156 SIGTDQ
-2162 ALEVALFNT
+2162 TLVVALFNT
-2171 INEITTIKNLIVDYQ
+2171 INETTTIKNLIVDYQ

-2195 QYSSISVAGLAINN
+2195 QFSSISAAGLAINN
-2209 QGIVTNTH
+2209 EGIVTNTH
-2217 VLSMKNVSTATTGGI
+2217 VLSMKNSSTVTTTGGI
-2232 QISSSVA
+2232 QISSSVSQS
-2239 DATEIQMAGF
+2239 TQIEMAGF

-2258 NSRVGDTSV
+2258 NSRVGDSSV
-2267 TIIDKDAKRQEKPLK
+2267 TIVNTYGHSKIEELK
-2282 IFALV
+2282 VFALV

-2317 NFETNNRTAGF
+2317 QFETNSQTAGF
-2328 VLNNQTGAKITGSYV
+2328 VLNNQTGAKIVGSYV
-2343 RGVEGTSSNEV
+2343 RGVEGNNKTDIH
-2354 YVEGQGIESSFEV
+2354 VEGQGIESAFEV

-2387 YKETPLENRKGVRS
+2387 YKETSLENRKGVRS

-2406 RNEIGAQIVSSVSLS
+2406 KNELGAQIVSSLSLS
-2421 KIVEDDT
+2421 KIIEDDT
-2428 SQEQFCGVDAE
+2428 SQEQFCGVDSQ

-2446 TIIYSYYYSK
+2446 TITYSYYYSK
-2456 LGKLQSI
+2456 LGKLQSV

-2469 LNASAVKLE
+2469 LNATAVAQK
-2478 DHYYGYS
+2478 DRYYGYS
-2485 FTTLGARDGMWSMT
+2485 FTTLGALDGMWTMT
-2499 SRGPELVSANDI
+2499 TRGPELVSANNI

-2516 YLISADENN
+2516 DLISAEEDN
-2525 YNIAYVAGY
+2525 YDVAYVAGF
-2534 EYGSINNPVL
+2534 EYGSINNPIL
-2544 IRSAQEFNDVFGL
+2544 IRSAQEFNDVFGT
-2557 SKEDSI
+2557 SKEDSV
-2563 KANFDASTKQA
+2563 KKYFDSSKKQA

-2597 TLLSTEYTFM
+2597 ILSSTSYTFM
-2607 RKTDE
+2607 RKTDD
-2612 FGAVIGY
+2612 FGSVIGH

-2630 NLNFSITDTDQNY
+2630 NLDFSITDTDQIY

-2657 NLNLTVKEISASSVN
+2657 NLNLTVKEISASNVN
-2672 CVGALAG
+2672 YVGALAG
-2679 YVENSKIINVSAE
+2679 YVEDSKIINVSAE
-2692 IAQSQQ
+2692 IAQNQQ
-2698 LALIQGRNIVGGV
+2698 VALIQGRNIVGGV

-2719 ELNSI
+2719 ELNNI
-2724 SSNIS
+2724 TSNIS
-2729 AHATYIDN
+2729 AHATYVD
-2737 KETSKVNQNTV
+2737 SKGISEV
-2748 NKGTA
+2748 NKKDGVL
-2753 DEKTYFVQSPIPTLP
+2753 VQAAVPTLP
-2768 TEGVGLNS
+2768 TEGTGLNS
-2776 TVSIA
+2776 VVSIA

-2796 SNVNLSTIINAQVKK
+2796 TNANLSTIDYAQVQK

-2817 FTVSAKIAGG
+2817 ITVSGKIVGG
-2827 LVGYVGKTTYI
+2827 LVGYVGKTTYL
-2838 HDAWLSIADGQNIN
+2838 HDAWLAISDGQNIN
-2852 AHNYGVAGGAIGF
+2852 AHNFGVAGGAVGF
-2865 SYGKLSHIRIEHND
+2865 SYGKLSHIRVEHND
-2879 VQNYTSSANNL
+2879 VQDYTDSAENL
-2890 QREIEENV
+2890 QKEIEENV
-2898 NNYYENKS
+2898 QNYYESKS

-2911 YENMFVSTNVGQTIG
+2911 YENMFNSTNVGQTLG
-2926 GIVGVMNG
+2926 GIVGIMNG

-2956 IVGIVKNQKYEIS
+2956 IVGIAKNQKYFIS

-2976 VQSKSN
+2976 VQSKSK
-2982 ENNILVGGLFG
+2982 ENNIMVGGLFG
-2993 AVLSSGELDTVVG
+2993 AVLSTGELDTVVG
-3006 VNYLNKNYTTAENA
+3006 ANYLDKNYTTTGKNDN
-3020 KEKFVTFEPFAGACT
+3020 FVTFVPFAGACS
-3035 YVPAMSNVY
+3035 YQPSVMKNVY
-3044 TLNAVYGD
+3044 TLGSLWAGSKSFSNA
-3052 DKPLE
+3052 
-3057 MKGANISSSKTIT
+3057 GAQINSAKTVVTLTT
-3070 TLRTNLKGLF
+3070 TLGSLF
-3080 PARTNARHV
+3080 PASENSLEV
-3089 NEVFEIED
+3089 NDVFEID
-3097 SHFKNAFWA
+3097 NVHFKNVFWA
-3106 RNVDEVLPHLT
+3106 RNVDDVFPHLT
-3117 FGLEEQYYIIDKIE
+3117 FGLEEQYFIIDNID

-3137 KILKNSNKTFYID
+3137 KMLKNSNKTFYIK
-3150 GRVDMSDDAVVRAVK
+3150 GEVSMTSDAVVRAV
-3165 QIREGGIVFTGKLLG
+3165 REVRESIIFTGNLLG
-3180 IPASMNPT
+3180 ATEEIVANYDPSQEP
-3188 FADETPTLVGMQEL
+3188 PTLVGMEEL
-3202 FYQAVGATFSGFN
+3202 FNYALGATFADFTIKN
-3215 IEDPRT
+3215 PRVSSVSLP
-3221 TTSTLPTG
+3221 ST

-3236 AARDCTFSNI
+3236 KAKDCSFRKITLKNSEDGIQGSFDG
-3246 KVSGAGNG
+3246 VSRERNV
-3254 TTAISANFSTSAKE
+3254 
-3268 ANAGGLVGLSEG
+3268 GGLVGLAEG
-3280 KSSFEEIT
+3280 KSSYEEIT
-3288 IERIIIN
+3288 VSDIEIKA
-3295 PGEEENIGLIV
+3295 GGDTNIGLIV
-3306 GQVAKSSFGSTIFR
+3306 GRANSTFNSIIFK
-3320 NCSVIKSSISK
+3320 NCSVKKSTIIS
-3331 QPLDIRKNTNVGGIV
+3331 LASDAANRNTNVGGIV
-3346 GLADGLVVD
+3346 GLANGVSITNNIVVSDGANFD
-3355 NLAAMFSEIVIDV
+3355 EIFIDV
-3368 NAANVGGLV
+3368 AAPNVGGLV
-3377 GNCFGAMNIVAPI
+3377 GNCTNTASINSTI
-3390 SKMQITAN
+3390 SKIQVNVRDVAV
-3398 NANNAN
+3398 
-3404 NAANVGGVVGTAG
+3404 NVGGLVGQTRN
-3417 TLNMTIRDDV
+3417 LHMTISKDINLDS
-3427 ILTSNNPT
+3427 ITDSSN
-3435 EENYGKIKATG
+3435 EENYGKIEATG
-3446 EKTVNFGGVVGQA
+3446 ETVNFGGVVGQA
-3459 TSVSISAANPVRFQ
+3459 TSVSISAANQTPVRFQ
-3473 TNDIEISGSPVYAG
+3473 TNGISVSGSTIYAG

-3507 KIKNKVMTITC
+3507 KIKNKVMTIAC
-3518 AGDVTTGGIVGASS
+3518 AGDVTAGGLVGK
-3532 QATISDCWSGTD
+3532 ATRRAIISDCWSGTD
-3544 VEIKDSTTNSNITFG
+3544 VEINGSKTKSNIAFG
-3559 GIIGEVGSK
+3559 GIIGIVNYDSH
-3568 STEGAKI
+3568 
-3575 SIEKNVSYGRFFIAS
+3575 IETPIARNVSYGRFFIAS
-3590 NNNPISISAGGIAG
+3590 NDNPTSINAGGIAG
-3604 EAIAKDQNSNAIKNN
+3604 SITTAQDISSKILISDN

-3626 IRRHATGKDADTG
+3626 IRRHATG
-3639 KVAHNVNAVVGKRNS
+3639 AHNVNAVVGKRNS
-3654 SIIGGS
+3654 EIIGGS
-3660 GNAYTYQL
+3660 RNLYTYQL

-3674 DTNFAPN
+3674 DTGFAPN
-3681 CNTLSGVGVSDAN
+3681 CNTMSGVGVSDE
-3694 NAEPGS
+3694 NATEGS
-3700 ILNPITVEDKDSIGA
+3700 ILRPIEVKADTMIIDGRYYSISA
-3715 GKYYQIN
+3715 QNI
-3722 PKDTDIKTLTF
+3722 IRLTF
-3733 SDSENYVLIGNG
+3733 PTWQEGETEKNFVIAGNG
-3745 KTIKLENSHVNAIN
+3745 NTISIENTHIDTIGS
-3759 ERTIISGL
+3759 RTILSGL
-3767 TIEGKF
+3767 TIGEFKSTN
-3773 DYDVSASSSSG
+3773 YSVTRTVEITLSSG
-3784 ATVMINGT
+3784 KVSYEYTGTSLKPKSGNVIPFGEIRIYDEGIIQIKSEDKPYSYFEYSGKEIRLTNYSNYNDDEIFTITDVDGYFIYIGNKAQIQKINNVKYIIEIDGIEYELKQDEDGNMWLEGSNATKIQFEKITNENDSEDI
-3792 KYTYSAEGL
+3792 TYSI
-3801 KIGETTYSFEDITIL
+3801 KIGENTYIYNDETNALENKDASGNIIDKYSFQTTYDL
-3816 GGWAD
+3816 ND
-3821 IKEESTTSYY
+3821 IKGTFDIKNDRQDTRYYVEIVKGFEQDIPELGVGETTTI
-3831 YKNGETKTYIGTL
+3831 NGETYECVKDTTQNALQLVRYVNMRSVTIGKETFVKYGDKFF
-3844 PSGTTEINGNKYY
+3844 STTTGDHN
-3857 LINLNNSK
+3857 LIIKDVQKGS
-3865 FVINESKTQ
+3865 V
-3874 ISHLTTETK
+3874 LTT
-3883 YTLDGED
+3883 
-3890 LAETA
+3890 
-3895 FIYAISEDS
+3895 ISMP
-3904 IITETTI
+3904 
-3911 LTEVEE
+3911 
-3917 IEDEDGLYV
+3917 
-3926 GEQKIIKKEEEIQEG
+3926 
-3941 ETTKI
+3941 
-3946 EANYYLG
+3946 
-3953 NKKVYLYDALKI
+3953 
-3965 DDKIYVIENNTE
+3965 EN
-3977 ENSKYI
+3977 
-3983 TIDGE
+3983 
-3988 NKKIDTSETHTVGAS
+3988 
-4003 LNLESEQTSKAT
+4003 
-4015 LDGQEISETSET
+4015 
-4027 INING
+4027 
-4032 TEYSKV
+4032 
-4038 NVAGRDYVRNSDKT
+4038 
-4052 KVAPIQQQKAI
+4052 
-4063 TIGDKT
+4063 
-4069 YIYQNGQFTDVA
+4069 
-4081 GGGTYSVTGSGAYE
+4081 GGGFNQES
-4095 QAKGFVGSN
+4095 
-4104 NGYICGVVVKSNYMS
+4104 
-4119 SNFGGFVTTNN
+4119 GFVTTNN
-4130 GAILYSSMNGQV
+4130 GYISGVVVFANYSVPAAS
-4142 YATSG
+4142 S
-4147 NVAGFVLENNGIVDY
+4147 NVAGFVATNNGVVVYSSFNGHVYRNKNKAERAVIAGFVYANNGIIDY

-4172 VEYSYSFG
+4172 TDSSYSFG
-4180 ANNSTGALTN
+4180 LNAETGSLTN
-4190 SYTIMLNETTNTI
+4190 CYTISLNEANVNSENKHVFGTTQGV
-4203 SNSSR
+4203 
-4208 AAKKAAINPDFDRE
+4208 KFE
-4222 HESGGGSSGGGSSSV
+4222 
-4237 TVPEKSTDGK
+4237 
-4247 YVFANS
+4247 
-4253 GKAFSNNEYDPVA
+4253 NNEYDPIA
-4266 TEIDC
+4266 TEIDL
-4271 GQIKV
+4271 GE
-4276 DNKVVMSNTLKGCF
+4276 M
-4290 IDKKNFPVD
+4290 
-4299 GFWTDHLIKDGF
+4299 KDGEKNVISNKLVHWF
-4311 NYGYKTLSNDVFK
+4311 ENKSLSESENVDRFWELSEIKGGEIIYNYGYKTLSAGAFSE
-4324 DVSHLSINTGDGS
+4324 VSHLKIQTGIGTP
-4337 KENSYAIANS
+4337 ENPYLIPNS
-4347 RMLRSIN
+4347 RLLTKIDDIGTTYSY
-4354 ETSLSASYVLANNI
+4354 SLVNNI
-4368 NLKYS
+4368 NLSKNNKC
-4373 SFENAKLSNP
+4373 ENWGN
-4383 NWNMIGLTDPFTGVF
+4383 IGLAQTYNGTFE
-4398 NGNNKIISNITYTN
+4398 GNNKTISNLSYKNYQGSHKYEDNIDGQKLELKDIDSNKPTN
-4412 YSGEVLGDE
+4412 NYVY
-4421 NTEFSPTSKDVNN
+4421 
-4434 TPSNETIFGGLFA
+4434 GGLFA
-4447 KTSSAEI
+4447 KTENAI
-4454 ANIKLS
+4454 IRNLY
-4460 LSNIN
+4460 LSNVQIDVV
-4465 IATKINDKDKDT
+4465 TTTNDSSSNK
-4477 HNAFAGALIGYA
+4477 HSAFAGALAG
-4489 ENSTINNIVVSD
+4489 
-4501 PEVKAY
+4501 EVKNSQITNVVVLSTNNNENGATKCRGGINAEAKNRSGAGGLVGYVVFDTDYPNAKIENCVIGDEVQINAY
-4507 GNNRIFVGAMIGYI
+4507 NNFA
-4521 DCGSN
+4521 
-4526 SSTIKNCSIEQ
+4526 
-4537 VYQSSNNSYVASYN
+4537 NNQEVDENRASQM
-4551 YYSSTENE
+4551 
-4559 SGHSKL
+4559 
-4565 WVGFGSE
+4565 WVGFSSK
-4572 DNAKKHL
+4572 DDAKKYQ
-4579 SAAGQIVG
+4579 AYAGGIVG
-4587 VVEGEKEFTFSG
+4587 FWDGKQTSTNNKVEALAKNITAKVVDRHEYF
-4599 NSSTIKTSSHVANV
+4599 NQSSTVAEYKIGGKDISLNLIDLAPQKIKLDATNDDGLVSTRTSDYVTISRSDEIYRYFAYYNESSDWGNNQDKKENKYYKFHFKVSDDKICVGGNGTDGLNV
-4613 HILNT
+4613 SPVKSIYNWAGVVWEKNGYDSSYCVINNSNRRDPKGGEHNITYKLGVRKAGSDDPTVYYVVPKDYGNDCLIAYMGTYEKTTVKENT
-4618 NTTDMLSNVQLDV
+4618 ETD
-4631 NDFAPAKF
+4631 
-4639 NCDAA
+4639 
-4644 NSDNDLGSGRDEYI
+4644 DEW
-4658 HLSSS
+4658 LSSGQAIWIRNFLLLR
-4663 DSVYKYSSY
+4663 DSG
-4672 KNAQDKEYNKLDNK
+4672 
-4686 YSDFSCQKFTYS
+4686 TTWT
-4698 LSTEA
+4698 LS
-4703 ILNCTYK
+4703 
-4710 KNKANVNGKE
+4710 
-4720 TTRLHVRY
+4720 
-4728 YRGIWVDYEIS
+4728 
-4739 EPENWKGKWELQQ
+4739 
-4752 INDKTVL
+4752 
-4759 NNRVY
+4759 
-4764 AGKNG
+4764 
-4769 DKKYIEC
+4769 
-4776 EAAKE
+4776 
-4781 YGERYLIVYAI
+4781 
-4792 NNGKHTLGIPA
+4792 
-4803 SYLKPT
+4803 
-4809 IKDFDGKELSGYTLY
+4809 
-4824 IEHHYNE
+4824 
-4831 KATKGR
+4831 
-4837 NLIEI
+4837 
-4842 VKYNGSTIW
+4842 
-4851 YKSLNG
+4851 

>member
-64 GGRLNFSPDND
+64 GGRLSFSPDND

-158 QTDFVVSFGTNQDIT
+158 QTDFVVSFGANQDIT

-185 TDSIQDEIVLN
+185 SDSIQDEIVLN

-211 LEVLDELV
+211 LNVLDELV

-225 QETQSRFD
+225 QATQSRFD
-233 DGDVLIFEKNESMLT
+233 DGDVVIFEKNESMLT

-324 ATTSLNFVASYVG
+324 TTTSLNFVVSYVG
-337 FELKKQ
+337 FDLKKQ

-356 TILVNDQEDLTE
+356 TILVNDQDDLSE

-375 SIAKKGQKLQFG
+375 STAKKGQKLQFG

-395 ENSKMVLLN
+395 ENSKMMLLN

-418 RNNGEEFFEGDTIN
+418 RSNGEEFFEGDLIN
-432 AGEIVYARAKSEVR
+432 AGETIYARAKSGVR

-451 VLLQTKFVNPQTNAP
+451 VLLRTKYVNPQTNAP
-466 ISKIL
+466 LSKIL
-471 RFNVLS
+471 KFNVLS
-477 GITEMSFENDEQ
+477 GITEMNFANDENVN
-489 INLQLNSAQNSAEI
+489 IQLNSAQNSAEI

-531 VKSQTADGLTL
+531 VKSQTAEGLTL

-631 YFEVDSMP
+631 YFEGDSMP

-644 SYDYPNLVSST
+644 SYDYPNLVAST

-742 VQLSVYPN
+742 IQLSVYPN

-876 IMTIPAGIGLSGY
+876 IMTIPAGIGLGGY

-942 QKIDTKKHYKIQK
+942 QKLDTKKHYKIQK

-1135 RIIRSYIHSYKADSA
+1135 RILRSYIHSYKADAA

-1202 TTFAKYNYGA
+1202 TTFAKYNYGT

-1294 TNSYIKLNDTQ
+1294 TNSYLKLNDTQ

-1404 DFNIYASSSSLD
+1404 GFNIYASSSSLD

-1444 LVLVDRDIEFKTY
+1444 LVLVDRDIEFKTH

-1585 IDYLL
+1585 IDYSL
-1590 INPKINNDEQ
+1590 INPKINDEEQ

-1666 YYATSYVDTKEN
+1666 YYATSYVDAKEN

-1848 YAKDDVDSANIYERA
+1848 YAKDDVKDGVNSANIYKRA

-1884 TCPIFVGSIFRNK
+1884 TCPIFVGSTFK
-1897 NQNILTIDVVVSREI
+1897 NDNQDIVRIEVVVSREI
-1912 NGVHEKKTTTLVV
+1912 NGVREKKTTTLVV

-1965 FTNEKDDI
+1965 FTHDDEDKKAV
-1973 DGVKALKN
+1973 DGLKS
-1981 KIENFKKGQYFTD
+1981 KIEDFKKGQYLTD
-1994 IQEDQGAYS
+1994 IKEDKGAYS
-2003 YKKSF
+2003 YRKSF

-2023 KDGSAN
+2023 KDGYAN

-2036 LKFEDIFNE
+2036 LKFEDIFNGDE
-2045 ENENAYLRTVVIG
+2045 YLRTVVIG

-2072 FTNDSKEIYSIE
+2072 FTNDNSKEIYSIE

-2156 DVGTDQ
+2156 DIGTDQ
-2162 ALEVALFNT
+2162 TLEVALFNT

-2296 LNNTGIISASY
+2296 LNNMGIISASY

-2607 RKTDE
+2607 RKIDE

-2630 NLNFSITDTDQNY
+2630 NLDFSITDTDQIY

-2698 LALIQGRNIVGGV
+2698 IALIQGRNIVGGV

-2781 GSVAGAIYAKDINNA
+2781 GSVAGAIYTKDINNA
-2796 SNVNLSTIINAQVKK
+2796 SNVNLSTIVNAQVQK

-2838 HDAWLSIADGQNIN
+2838 HDAWLSIVDGQNIN
-2852 AHNYGVAGGAIGF
+2852 AHNYGVAGGAIGL

-2976 VQSKSN
+2976 VQSKPN

-3188 FADETPTLVGMQEL
+3188 FADKTPTLVGMQEL

-3221 TTSTLPTG
+3221 ATSTLPTG

-3246 KVSGAGNG
+3246 KVSGPGESG
-3254 TTAISANFSTSAKE
+3254 KTAISANFSTSAKE

-3295 PGEEENIGLIV
+3295 PGKEKNIGLIV

-3320 NCSVIKSSISK
+3320 NCSVIKSSIS
-3331 QPLDIRKNTNVGGIV
+3331 QQGTPQNTNTNVGGIV

-3355 NLAAMFSEIVIDV
+3355 NLTAMFSEIVIDV
-3368 NAANVGGLV
+3368 NATNVGGLV
-3377 GNCFGAMNIVAPI
+3377 GNCSGAMIIAAPI

-3404 NAANVGGVVGTAG
+3404 NAANVGGVVGKAG
-3417 TLNMTIRDDV
+3417 ELSMTVKSSI

-3446 EKTVNFGGVVGQA
+3446 TKTIRVGGIVGY
-3459 TSVSISAANPVRFQ
+3459 TKNGTTISAVNQTPVRFQ
-3473 TNDIEISGSPVYAG
+3473 TNDIEISGPSVYAG
-3487 GLVGLAGELS
+3487 GLVGQTDNMVS

-3518 AGDVTTGGIVGASS
+3518 AGDVTAGGLVGG
-3532 QATISDCWSGTD
+3532 ATESAIISDCWSGTD
-3544 VEIKDSTTNSNITFG
+3544 VNIAKVTEYSNITFG
-3559 GIIGEVGSK
+3559 GIIGKVGQD
-3568 STEGAKI
+3568 STEGANI
-3575 SIEKNVSYGRFFIAS
+3575 SIKENVSYGRFFIAS
-3590 NNNPISISAGGIAG
+3590 NNNPTSISAGGIAG
-3604 EAIAKDQNSNAIKNN
+3604 EAIAKDQNSNAIKDN

-3626 IRRHATGKDADTG
+3626 IRRHATG
-3639 KVAHNVNAVVGKRNS
+3639 AHNVNAVVGKRNS
-3654 SIIGGS
+3654 EIIGGS

-3674 DTNFAPN
+3674 DINFATN

-3694 NAEPGS
+3694 NAELGS
-3700 ILNPITVEDKDSIGA
+3700 ILNPINVKDGMDIG
-3715 GKYYQIN
+3715 GNLYYQIN
-3722 PKDTDIKTLTF
+3722 PQDSDTKTLNF
-3733 SDSENYVLIGNG
+3733 LNENFVLIGNG
-3745 KTIKLENSHVNAIN
+3745 KTIKLANSNVDAIN
-3759 ERTIISGL
+3759 ERTIIAGL
-3767 TIEGKF
+3767 TIEGAF
-3773 DYDVSASSSSG
+3773 QYDVAGGAVDATVKIGNITYTYSSSG
-3784 ATVMINGT
+3784 LKNGDTVYKFSNEKVLGSWRDVEKSITYNYYYLNETNQKVYIGDLSDAQEETIDGKKYLVVSVNGADFAISEDKTKIYNYSKTNEGSVTMGNAVGDPKIVKIQNDAWCSGVEVPENGT
-3792 KYTYSAEGL
+3792 TIIK
-3801 KIGETTYSFEDITIL
+3801 KI
-3816 GGWAD
+3816 
-3821 IKEESTTSYY
+3821 EEKDDGYY
-3831 YKNGETKTYIGTL
+3831 LDGTKLEEKN
-3844 PSGTTEINGNKYY
+3844 NKYY
-3857 LINLNNSK
+3857 LG
-3865 FVINESKTQ
+3865 
-3874 ISHLTTETK
+3874 TEVV
-3883 YTLDGED
+3883 YILECVELDGK
-3890 LAETA
+3890 L
-3895 FIYAISEDS
+3895 YAISEEESGTYLVDGESKYLMSTTTKKSVAEERELGKDS
-3904 IITETTI
+3904 IM
-3911 LTEVEE
+3911 
-3917 IEDEDGLYV
+3917 
-3926 GEQKIIKKEEEIQEG
+3926 
-3941 ETTKI
+3941 
-3946 EANYYLG
+3946 
-3953 NKKVYLYDALKI
+3953 
-3965 DDKIYVIENNTE
+3965 
-3977 ENSKYI
+3977 
-3983 TIDGE
+3983 
-3988 NKKIDTSETHTVGAS
+3988 
-4003 LNLESEQTSKAT
+4003 T
-4015 LDGQEISETSET
+4015 LDGIAIAVSGGTT
-4027 INING
+4027 IIG
-4032 TEYSKV
+4032 GFEYAMAT
-4038 NVAGRDYVRNSDKT
+4038 VAGQNYVINSYNT
-4052 KVAPIQQQKAI
+4052 QVAKILNQTI
-4063 TIGDKT
+4063 VTIGEKT
-4069 YIYQNGQFTDVA
+4069 YIYQNGYLIEKDSNPENRYA
-4081 GGGTYSVTGSGAYE
+4081 ISYYGSSNEKAYE
-4095 QAKGFVGSN
+4095 QAQGFVTTN
-4104 NGYICGVVVKSNYMS
+4104 NGFISGVVVKSNYYS
-4119 SNFGGFVTTNN
+4119 SDFGGFVTTNN
-4130 GAILYSSMNGQV
+4130 GTILYSSMNGQV

-4147 NVAGFVLENNGIVDY
+4147 NVAGFVLENNGIIDY
-4162 CHSTGAVQGE
+4162 CHSTGAVQGNTTK
-4172 VEYSYSFG
+4172 SYSFG
-4180 ANNSTGALTN
+4180 FNASTGSLTN
-4190 SYTIMLNETTNTI
+4190 AYAIMLNETNGGQKLVFE
-4203 SNSSR
+4203 N
-4208 AAKKAAINPDFDRE
+4208 A
-4222 HESGGGSSGGGSSSV
+4222 ESAV
-4237 TVPEKSTDGK
+4237 E
-4247 YVFANS
+4247 FN
-4253 GKAFSNNEYDPVA
+4253 NNEYDPVA

-4337 KENSYAIANS
+4337 KENPYAIANS

-4368 NLKYS
+4368 NLQYS

-4412 YSGEVLGDE
+4412 YSDAVSGAE
-4421 NTEFSPTSKDVNN
+4421 NTEFSPISKDVNN
-4434 TPSNETIFGGLFA
+4434 TPTNKTIFGGLFA

-4465 IATKINDKDKDT
+4465 IATKINDKDT
-4477 HNAFAGALIGYA
+4477 HDAFAGALIGYA
-4489 ENSTINNIVVSD
+4489 ENSIIQNVVVSD

-4521 DCGSN
+4521 DCGSS
-4526 SSTIKNCSIEQ
+4526 SSTINNCSIEQ
-4537 VYQSSNNSYVASYN
+4537 VCQSSNNSYVASYN
-4551 YYSSTENE
+4551 YYSSTKNE

-4579 SAAGQIVG
+4579 SAAGKIVG

-4599 NSSTIKTSSHVANV
+4599 NSSTIKTSSHIANV
-4613 HILNT
+4613 HVLNT
-4618 NTTDMLSNVQLDV
+4618 NTTDMLSNAQLDV
-4631 NDFAPAKF
+4631 NDFAPANF
-4639 NCDAA
+4639 NCNFA
-4644 NSDNDLGSGRDEYI
+4644 NASKNLGAGRDEYI
-4658 HLSSS
+4658 ELTSSTP
-4663 DSVYKYSSY
+4663 VNRYSAY
-4672 KNAQDKEYNKLDNK
+4672 KNKEDKIKMYNVLDAN
-4686 YSDFSCQKFTYS
+4686 YSQFSGQKFTYS

-4703 ILNCTYK
+4703 ILTCKYK
-4710 KNKANVNGKE
+4710 YDKSVYNKNGESA

-4728 YRGIWVDYEIS
+4728 YRGIWFDYEIS
-4739 EPENWKGKWELQQ
+4739 DSDNWKGEWKLQQ
-4752 INDKTVL
+4752 IDGKTEL
-4759 NNRVY
+4759 NKRVNS
-4764 AGKNG
+4764 GE
-4769 DKKYIEC
+4769 YIEC
-4776 EAAKE
+4776 EAAKK

-4792 NNGKHTLGIPA
+4792 NNGEHTLGIPA

-4809 IKDFDGKELSGYTLY
+4809 ITDFDGKELSGYTLY
-4824 IEHHYNE
+4824 IKHHYN
-4831 KATKGR
+4831 KDAGKGR

>member
-64 GGRLNFSPDND
+64 GGRLSFSPDND

-185 TDSIQDEIVLN
+185 RDSIQDEIVLN

-211 LEVLDELV
+211 LDVLDELV

-225 QETQSRFD
+225 QATQSRFD
-233 DGDVLIFEKNESMLT
+233 DGDVVIFEKNESMLT

-279 DVDFESNSRLAVK
+279 DVDFENNSRLAVK

-324 ATTSLNFVASYVG
+324 TTTSLNFVVSYVG
-337 FELKKQ
+337 FDLKKQ

-356 TILVNDQEDLTE
+356 TILVNDQADLTE

-432 AGEIVYARAKSEVR
+432 AGEIVYARAKSDVR

-477 GITEMSFENDEQ
+477 GITEMNFENDEQ

-531 VKSQTADGLTL
+531 VKSQTAEGLTL

-631 YFEVDSMP
+631 YFEGDSMP

-644 SYDYPNLVSST
+644 SYDYPNLVAST

-742 VQLSVYPN
+742 IQLSVYPN

-876 IMTIPAGIGLSGY
+876 IMTIPAGIGLGGY

-907 QPVGVEGKNIILIPT
+907 QPIGVEGKNIILIPT

-1035 GSLGLVGVNAGR
+1035 GALGLVGVNAGR

-1135 RIIRSYIHSYKADSA
+1135 RILRSYIHSYKADSA

-1294 TNSYIKLNDTQ
+1294 TNSYLKLNDTQ

-1355 YSLTDGTAVSMSGLN
+1355 YSLTNGTAVSMSGLN
-1370 INVLGLGKQT
+1370 INILGLGKQT

-1585 IDYLL
+1585 IDYSL
-1590 INPKINNDEQ
+1590 INPKINDEEQ

-1666 YYATSYVDTKEN
+1666 YYATSYVDAKEN

-1831 TTKDMT
+1831 TSKNMT

-1848 YAKDDVDSANIYERA
+1848 YAKDDVSSANIYERA

-1884 TCPIFVGSIFRNK
+1884 TCPIFVGSKFSNK
-1897 NQNILTIDVVVSREI
+1897 NQDILTIDVVVSREI

-1965 FTNEKDDI
+1965 FTNDDN
-1973 DGVKALKN
+1973 DTEAVEELKTRIN
-1981 KIENFKKGQYFTD
+1981 NFKNGQYFTD
-1994 IQEDQGAYS
+1994 IYFTDTNGARS
-2003 YKKSF
+2003 TYKYQKSF

-2013 LGDSHSASTS
+2013 FGDAHNASTG
-2023 KDGSAN
+2023 KNNNAN

-2045 ENENAYLRTVVIG
+2045 ENQKAYLRTVVIG

-2156 DVGTDQ
+2156 DIGTDQ
-2162 ALEVALFNT
+2162 TLEVALFNT

-2463 ADGAEL
+2463 ADGSEL

-2607 RKTDE
+2607 RKIDE

-2630 NLNFSITDTDQNY
+2630 NLDFSITDTDQIY

-2698 LALIQGRNIVGGV
+2698 IALIQGRNIVGGV

-2781 GSVAGAIYAKDINNA
+2781 GSIAGAIYAKDINNA
-2796 SNVNLSTIINAQVKK
+2796 SNVNLSTIINAQVQK

-3006 VNYLNKNYTTAENA
+3006 VNYLNKNYTTANA

-3221 TTSTLPTG
+3221 VTSTLPTG

-3246 KVSGAGNG
+3246 KVSGPGKSG
-3254 TTAISANFSTSAKE
+3254 KTAISANFSTSAKE

-3295 PGEEENIGLIV
+3295 PGEEANIGLIV

-3320 NCSVIKSSISK
+3320 NCSVINSSISK
-3331 QPLDIRKNTNVGGIV
+3331 QPSGAFQNTNVGGIV

-3355 NLAAMFSEIVIDV
+3355 CLAAGFSEIVIDV

-3377 GNCFGAMNIVAPI
+3377 GNCSGAMNIAAPI

-3398 NANNAN
+3398 NATNNAI
-3404 NAANVGGVVGTAG
+3404 NVGGVVGTAG

-3427 ILTSNNPT
+3427 ILTSSNPT

-3446 EKTVNFGGVVGQA
+3446 TKTIRVGGIVGY
-3459 TSVSISAANPVRFQ
+3459 TKNGTTISAVNQTPVRFQ
-3473 TNDIEISGSPVYAG
+3473 TNDIEISGPSVYAG
-3487 GLVGLAGELS
+3487 GLVGQTGNMVS

-3518 AGDVTTGGIVGASS
+3518 SGDVTAGGLVGEAESTTVS
-3532 QATISDCWSGTD
+3532 ECWSGTD
-3544 VEIKDSTTNSNITFG
+3544 IEINGSTTYSNITFG
-3559 GIIGEVGSK
+3559 GIIGELTAA
-3568 STEGAKI
+3568 STGKE
-3575 SIEKNVSYGRFFIAS
+3575 IEKNVSYGRLYIDSNLNPAS
-3590 NNNPISISAGGIAG
+3590 INAGGIAG
-3604 EAIAKDQNSNAIKNN
+3604 EIRTQSTTTVDAVQGNQ
-3619 KTLTSLE
+3619 TLTSLE
-3626 IRRHATGKDADTG
+3626 IRRHATGTG
-3639 KVAHNVNAVVGKRNS
+3639 AHNVNAVVGKRS
-3654 SIIGGS
+3654 DTIGGS
-3660 GNAYTYQL
+3660 GNLYTYQL
-3668 SLAVES
+3668 SLAVEKDDG
-3674 DTNFAPN
+3674 DTSFAKN

-3694 NAEPGS
+3694 ATEGS
-3700 ILNPITVEDKDSIGA
+3700 ILKPYENRTVI
-3715 GKYYQIN
+3715 
-3722 PKDTDIKTLTF
+3722 
-3733 SDSENYVLIGNG
+3733 SENAYYSLSQNISNMEISSDNFVLVGNG
-3745 KTIKLENSHVNAIN
+3745 HIISIPNTHIDTIG
-3759 ERTIISGL
+3759 ERTILSGL
-3767 TIEGKF
+3767 TVGEFSITNLTTKTEVTIEGTTY
-3773 DYDVSASSSSG
+3773 DYSG
-3784 ATVMINGT
+3784 
-3792 KYTYSAEGL
+3792 SGL
-3801 KIGETTYSFEDITIL
+3801 KNNNTSYDFYSDNFWSEEKIPYNKIEYDYYYFTYQKKPIDITDHINNQSSFSINL
-3816 GGWAD
+3816 TDWENGAI
-3821 IKEESTTSYY
+3821 IKEENGVKSIYRIDKINIYITLENIKYQIV
-3831 YKNGETKTYIGTL
+3831 GETDAKGNVTSVKLVSGNTEIPFQKEGDWFVATINGKKYKYNLISFYECGVDDSSNIEIKCELEYILKPDEKWPITNEKRYLYTFTNLGIEYQIKTEPKNDDILDYSSDKYSDKYKVVDVENQLLRKEVQYKYVIINKIKYIIVGNKIFQEDDRSKSYNIISTSSVSNSSSNFVDANGFIGTNNGFV
-3844 PSGTTEINGNKYY
+3844 SG
-3857 LINLNNSK
+3857 
-3865 FVINESKTQ
+3865 
-3874 ISHLTTETK
+3874 
-3883 YTLDGED
+3883 
-3890 LAETA
+3890 
-3895 FIYAISEDS
+3895 
-3904 IITETTI
+3904 I
-3911 LTEVEE
+3911 LV
-3917 IEDEDGLYV
+3917 
-3926 GEQKIIKKEEEIQEG
+3926 Q
-3941 ETTKI
+3941 
-3946 EANYYLG
+3946 ANY
-3953 NKKVYLYDALKI
+3953 NVK
-3965 DDKIYVIENNTE
+3965 
-3977 ENSKYI
+3977 
-3983 TIDGE
+3983 
-3988 NKKIDTSETHTVGAS
+3988 
-4003 LNLESEQTSKAT
+4003 
-4015 LDGQEISETSET
+4015 
-4027 INING
+4027 
-4032 TEYSKV
+4032 
-4038 NVAGRDYVRNSDKT
+4038 NVAS
-4052 KVAPIQQQKAI
+4052 
-4063 TIGDKT
+4063 
-4069 YIYQNGQFTDVA
+4069 A
-4081 GGGTYSVTGSGAYE
+4081 G
-4095 QAKGFVGSN
+4095 GFVG
-4104 NGYICGVVVKSNYMS
+4104 
-4119 SNFGGFVTTNN
+4119 TNN
-4130 GAILYSSMNGQV
+4130 GTILYSSFNG
-4142 YATSG
+4142 YIYGENRTTL
-4147 NVAGFVLENNGIVDY
+4147 AGFVVENNGIINY
-4162 CHSTGAVQGE
+4162 CHSTGAVGGNATTA
-4172 VEYSYSFG
+4172 YSFG
-4180 ANNSTGALTN
+4180 LNKANSNKANGSIKNSYSISLNEAAATQLVFSNEASTNLFANNA
-4190 SYTIMLNETTNTI
+4190 
-4203 SNSSR
+4203 
-4208 AAKKAAINPDFDRE
+4208 
-4222 HESGGGSSGGGSSSV
+4222 
-4237 TVPEKSTDGK
+4237 
-4247 YVFANS
+4247 
-4253 GKAFSNNEYDPVA
+4253 YDAVA
-4266 TEIDC
+4266 TEIDPKD
-4271 GQIKV
+4271 KV
-4276 DNKVVMSNTLKGCF
+4276 AGVVNTLTDF
-4290 IDKKNFPVD
+4290 YSNEQNAVIYNDD
-4299 GFWTDHLIKDGF
+4299 GFWGCDVTTGGKTY
-4311 NYGYKTLSNDVFK
+4311 NYGYRVLKCRPFVDVAHLKMYTGNGTENNPYLIPNSRILTGISSNYGLDKHYSVVNNIDVSKINILDNGKHNWTSIGTLSDPFKGTFDGNNKTIKNIMQKNDGKEFTTKFGGVFGLIENATISNLILQNTNIKATNDSK
-4324 DVSHLSINTGDGS
+4324 DSFAYAGGIVGKAKSSTISNISIYSATINSSASREAFSGGILGFSKDCTLTGNFHIQDS
-4337 KENSYAIANS
+4337 
-4347 RMLRSIN
+4347 SI
-4354 ETSLSASYVLANNI
+4354 TSLNNYKYSKFGEKWSGFDEQPTQQYSDQSGNYSISSGFASGTFETTEEEPKFSKLNISAISRIESVCRYDYKDKSLDVRNYYPTGEKQLELEAHNVDGYTDYPGWFSGKTSSDYLQITKTNKRSKYSAQYLASEDI
-4368 NLKYS
+4368 IKLSQTTTNLKYYYYTYS
-4373 SFENAKLSNP
+4373 YKLDQQMKTMDCGLYGTTSTRTAKNGGGSYTVS
-4383 NWNMIGLTDPFTGVF
+4383 GL
-4398 NGNNKIISNITYTN
+4398 GNY
-4412 YSGEVLGDE
+4412 YM
-4421 NTEFSPTSKDVNN
+4421 
-4434 TPSNETIFGGLFA
+4434 
-4447 KTSSAEI
+4447 
-4454 ANIKLS
+4454 
-4460 LSNIN
+4460 
-4465 IATKINDKDKDT
+4465 
-4477 HNAFAGALIGYA
+4477 
-4489 ENSTINNIVVSD
+4489 NSTDKWSGTWTIVPSIN
-4501 PEVKAY
+4501 VKLVT
-4507 GNNRIFVGAMIGYI
+4507 G
-4521 DCGSN
+4521 D
-4526 SSTIKNCSIEQ
+4526 
-4537 VYQSSNNSYVASYN
+4537 
-4551 YYSSTENE
+4551 
-4559 SGHSKL
+4559 
-4565 WVGFGSE
+4565 
-4572 DNAKKHL
+4572 
-4579 SAAGQIVG
+4579 
-4587 VVEGEKEFTFSG
+4587 
-4599 NSSTIKTSSHVANV
+4599 
-4613 HILNT
+4613 
-4618 NTTDMLSNVQLDV
+4618 
-4631 NDFAPAKF
+4631 
-4639 NCDAA
+4639 
-4644 NSDNDLGSGRDEYI
+4644 
-4658 HLSSS
+4658 
-4663 DSVYKYSSY
+4663 
-4672 KNAQDKEYNKLDNK
+4672 DK
-4686 YSDFSCQKFTYS
+4686 
-4698 LSTEA
+4698 
-4703 ILNCTYK
+4703 
-4710 KNKANVNGKE
+4710 
-4720 TTRLHVRY
+4720 
-4728 YRGIWVDYEIS
+4728 
-4739 EPENWKGKWELQQ
+4739 
-4752 INDKTVL
+4752 
-4759 NNRVY
+4759 
-4764 AGKNG
+4764 
-4769 DKKYIEC
+4769 
-4776 EAAKE
+4776 
-4781 YGERYLIVYAI
+4781 
-4792 NNGKHTLGIPA
+4792 
-4803 SYLKPT
+4803 
-4809 IKDFDGKELSGYTLY
+4809 
-4824 IEHHYNE
+4824 
-4831 KATKGR
+4831 
-4837 NLIEI
+4837 I
-4842 VKYNGSTIW
+4842 VKYWEVDNHSEYLIAYNNVENEPNELGLYVGGDGHIIKLYNKYLINDGIQYVS
-4851 YKSLNG
+4851 

>member
-64 GGRLNFSPDND
+64 GGRLSFSPDND

-185 TDSIQDEIVLN
+185 RDSIQDEIVLN

-211 LEVLDELV
+211 LNVLDELV

-225 QETQSRFD
+225 QATQSRFD
-233 DGDVLIFEKNESMLT
+233 EGDVVIFEKNESMLT

-324 ATTSLNFVASYVG
+324 TTTSLNFVVSYVG
-337 FELKKQ
+337 FDLKKQ

-356 TILVNDQEDLTE
+356 TILVNDQDDLSE

-375 SIAKKGQKLQFG
+375 STAKKGQKLQFG

-395 ENSKMVLLN
+395 ENSKMMLLN

-418 RNNGEEFFEGDTIN
+418 RSNGEEFFEGDLIN
-432 AGEIVYARAKSEVR
+432 AGETIYARAKSGVR

-451 VLLQTKFVNPQTNAP
+451 VLLRTKYVNPQTNAP
-466 ISKIL
+466 LSKIL
-471 RFNVLS
+471 KFNVLS
-477 GITEMSFENDEQ
+477 GITEMNFANDENVN
-489 INLQLNSAQNSAEI
+489 IQLNSAQNFAEI
-503 LFDVAPANIDITKIH
+503 LFDVTPANIDITKIH

-531 VKSQTADGLTL
+531 VKSQTAEGLTL

-631 YFEVDSMP
+631 YFEGDSMP

-644 SYDYPNLVSST
+644 SYDYPNLVAST

-742 VQLSVYPN
+742 IQLSVYPN

-876 IMTIPAGIGLSGY
+876 IMTIPAGIGLGGY

-1024 INNVVATGNWN
+1024 INNVVATGNWS

-1047 IFNTTSEVVFE
+1047 IFNTKSEVVFE

-1135 RIIRSYIHSYKADSA
+1135 RILRSYIHSYKADAA

-1294 TNSYIKLNDTQ
+1294 TNSYLKLNDTQ

-1355 YSLTDGTAVSMSGLN
+1355 YSLTNGTAVSMSGLN

-1444 LVLVDRDIEFKTY
+1444 LVLVDRDIEFKTH

-1585 IDYLL
+1585 IDYSL
-1590 INPKINNDEQ
+1590 INPKINDEEQ

-1666 YYATSYVDTKEN
+1666 YYATSYVDAKEN

-1848 YAKDDVDSANIYERA
+1848 YAKDGVNSANIYERA

-1884 TCPIFVGSIFRNK
+1884 TCPIFVGSKFSNT
-1897 NQNILTIDVVVSREI
+1897 NQDILTIDVVVSREI

-1965 FTNEKDDI
+1965 FTNDDN
-1973 DGVKALKN
+1973 DTEAVEELKTRIN
-1981 KIENFKKGQYFTD
+1981 NFKNGQYFTD
-1994 IQEDQGAYS
+1994 IYFTDTNGARS
-2003 YKKSF
+2003 TYKYQKSF

-2013 LGDSHSASTS
+2013 FGDAHNASTG
-2023 KDGSAN
+2023 KNNNAN

-2045 ENENAYLRTVVIG
+2045 ENQKAYLRTVVIG

-2072 FTNDSKEIYSIE
+2072 FTNDNSKEIYSIE

-2282 IFALV
+2282 IFALI

-2630 NLNFSITDTDQNY
+2630 NLDFSITDTDQIY

-2698 LALIQGRNIVGGV
+2698 IALIQGRNIVGGV

-2729 AHATYIDN
+2729 AHATYIDS
-2737 KETSKVNQNTV
+2737 KKTSEVNQNTV

-2796 SNVNLSTIINAQVKK
+2796 SNVNLSTIVNAQVQK

-3150 GRVDMSDDAVVRAVK
+3150 GRVDMSDDSVVRAVK

-3188 FADETPTLVGMQEL
+3188 FADETPTLIGMQEL

-3221 TTSTLPTG
+3221 ATSILPTG

-3246 KVSGAGNG
+3246 KVSGPEKGG
-3254 TTAISANFSTSAKE
+3254 KTAISANFSTSAKE

-3295 PGEEENIGLIV
+3295 PGEEANIGLIV

-3331 QPLDIRKNTNVGGIV
+3331 QPLETRKNTNVGGIV

-3355 NLAAMFSEIVIDV
+3355 NLATTAMFSEIVIDV

-3377 GNCFGAMNIVAPI
+3377 GNCSGEMNIAAPI

-3398 NANNAN
+3398 TAN

-3435 EENYGKIKATG
+3435 EENYGKIS
-3446 EKTVNFGGVVGQA
+3446 A
-3459 TSVSISAANPVRFQ
+3459 TSTGTGTKTIHVGGIVGYTKNGTTISAANPVRFQ
-3473 TNDIEISGSPVYAG
+3473 TNDIEISGSTIYAG
-3487 GLVGLAGELS
+3487 GLVGKATTSVS

-3507 KIKNKVMTITC
+3507 KIKNKVMTINC
-3518 AGDVTTGGIVGASS
+3518 SGDVVAGGIVGASS
-3532 QATISDCWSGTD
+3532 QASISNCWSGTD

-3559 GIIGEVGSK
+3559 GIIGELTAA
-3568 STEGAKI
+3568 STGKE
-3575 SIEKNVSYGRFFIAS
+3575 IEKNVSYGRFYIDSNLNPAS
-3590 NNNPISISAGGIAG
+3590 INAGGIAG
-3604 EAIAKDQNSNAIKNN
+3604 SIQTSGTTKIIVVTNN

-3626 IRRHATGKDADTG
+3626 IRRHATVDKKNP
-3639 KVAHNVNAVVGKRNS
+3639 KVNTHNVNAVVGKCDFNK
-3654 SIIGGS
+3654 IGGS
-3660 GNAYTYQL
+3660 GNLYTYQL
-3668 SLAVES
+3668 SLAVEKYDGDKS
-3674 DTNFAPN
+3674 FAKN
-3681 CNTLSGVGVSDAN
+3681 CNTLSGVGVSDAS
-3694 NAEPGS
+3694 AEKGS
-3700 ILNPITVEDKDSIGA
+3700 ILNPYDVVNGHSLNTEG
-3715 GKYYQIN
+3715 YYQI
-3722 PKDTDIKTLTF
+3722 DETSTDVKTLNISSANDF
-3733 SDSENYVLIGNG
+3733 VLIGNG

-3759 ERTIISGL
+3759 ERTIIAGL
-3767 TIEGKF
+3767 TIEGTF
-3773 DYDVSASSSSG
+3773 QYDVADDAVD
-3784 ATVMINGT
+3784 ATVKIGDIT
-3792 KYTYSAEGL
+3792 YTYSSLGL
-3801 KIGETTYSFEDITIL
+3801 KNGDTVYKFSNEKVL
-3816 GGWAD
+3816 GSWRD
-3821 IKEESTTSYY
+3821 VEKSYNYY
-3831 YKNGETKTYIGTL
+3831 YLNETNQKVYIG
-3844 PSGTTEINGNKYY
+3844 
-3857 LINLNNSK
+3857 
-3865 FVINESKTQ
+3865 
-3874 ISHLTTETK
+3874 
-3883 YTLDGED
+3883 D
-3890 LAETA
+3890 LSDA
-3895 FIYAISEDS
+3895 
-3904 IITETTI
+3904 TETTI
-3911 LTEVEE
+3911 DGKKYFIVSANGATFAISADKTEIYNYTQTNQYSVLIGGETKSYDDNDLCRGVKVGDKLIKVDE
-3917 IEDEDGLYV
+3917 QEDESLSVDGTTLEV
-3926 GEQKIIKKEEEIQEG
+3926 KEDG
-3941 ETTKI
+3941 
-3946 EANYYLG
+3946 YYLG
-3953 NKKVYLYDALKI
+3953 KTRVELLECVELDGTLYQISEEESRTYL
-3965 DDKIYVIENNTE
+3965 V
-3977 ENSKYI
+3977 
-3983 TIDGE
+3983 DGE
-3988 NKKIDTSETHTVGAS
+3988 NKYMTTQTQIVGEGRE
-4003 LNLESEQTSKAT
+4003 LKAEPVMT
-4015 LDGQEISETSET
+4015 LDGISIVVSDQTT
-4027 INING
+4027 KIDG
-4032 TEYSKV
+4032 TEYIMAT
-4038 NVAGRDYVRNSDKT
+4038 VAGQNYVINSDNSQVAKILNQKT
-4052 KVAPIQQQKAI
+4052 VK
-4063 TIGDKT
+4063 IGEKT
-4069 YIYQNGQFTDVA
+4069 YIYQA
-4081 GGGTYSVTGSGAYE
+4081 GYLIEKDSSTGTRYSISYSGSSNKNAYE
-4095 QAKGFVGSN
+4095 REKGFVTTN
-4104 NGYICGVVVKSNYMS
+4104 NGFISGVVVKSNYYS
-4119 SNFGGFVTTNN
+4119 SDFGGFVTTNN
-4130 GAILYSSMNGQV
+4130 GTILHSSMNGQV

-4147 NVAGFVLENNGIVDY
+4147 DVAGFVLENNGIIDY

-4172 VEYSYSFG
+4172 AKDAYSFG
-4180 ANNSTGALTN
+4180 SNTSTGAITN
-4190 SYTIMLNETTNTI
+4190 CYTISLNEANANAENKHVFGTTQGV
-4203 SNSSR
+4203 
-4208 AAKKAAINPDFDRE
+4208 KFE
-4222 HESGGGSSGGGSSSV
+4222 
-4237 TVPEKSTDGK
+4237 
-4247 YVFANS
+4247 
-4253 GKAFSNNEYDPVA
+4253 NNEYDPIA
-4266 TEIDC
+4266 TEIIQNIT
-4271 GQIKV
+4271 GVKSTLQFNISQSSQI
-4276 DNKVVMSNTLKGCF
+4276 DPN
-4290 IDKKNFPVD
+4290 
-4299 GFWTDHLIKDGF
+4299 GFWSAKGFYANGIGTDKDF
-4311 NYGYKTLSNDVFK
+4311 VNYGYKTLSNGAFAAI
-4324 DVSHLSINTGDGS
+4324 SHLSINTGDGS
-4337 KENSYAIANS
+4337 KENPYAIANS
-4347 RMLRSIN
+4347 RMLRNIN
-4354 ETSLSASYVLANNI
+4354 EISLSAAYVLTNNI
-4368 NLKYS
+4368 DLRFSDFSTSTSK
-4373 SFENAKLSNP
+4373 FSNP
-4383 NWNMIGLTDPFTGVF
+4383 KWTPIGSSTNPFVGMFV
-4398 NGNNKIISNITYTN
+4398 GNNKNISNITQEIKESPYTKI
-4412 YSGEVLGDE
+4412 YGGMFGVVGRRYKRL
-4421 NTEFSPTSKDVNN
+4421 NN
-4434 TPSNETIFGGLFA
+4434 GSFQEIYLEDDGNDAIVF
-4447 KTSSAEI
+4447 KAEI
-4454 ANIKLS
+4454 SNLS
-4460 LSNIN
+4460 LTNSSID
-4465 IATKINDKDKDT
+4465 IKIKAQESGDYYSY
-4477 HNAFAGALIGYA
+4477 AGGLIGY
-4489 ENSTINNIVVSD
+4489 
-4501 PEVKAY
+4501 
-4507 GNNRIFVGAMIGYI
+4507 
-4521 DCGSN
+4521 
-4526 SSTIKNCSIEQ
+4526 
-4537 VYQSSNNSYVASYN
+4537 
-4551 YYSSTENE
+4551 
-4559 SGHSKL
+4559 
-4565 WVGFGSE
+4565 
-4572 DNAKKHL
+4572 
-4579 SAAGQIVG
+4579 
-4587 VVEGEKEFTFSG
+4587 
-4599 NSSTIKTSSHVANV
+4599 
-4613 HILNT
+4613 
-4618 NTTDMLSNVQLDV
+4618 
-4631 NDFAPAKF
+4631 
-4639 NCDAA
+4639 
-4644 NSDNDLGSGRDEYI
+4644 
-4658 HLSSS
+4658 
-4663 DSVYKYSSY
+4663 SV
-4672 KNAQDKEYNKLDNK
+4672 
-4686 YSDFSCQKFTYS
+4686 
-4698 LSTEA
+4698 
-4703 ILNCTYK
+4703 
-4710 KNKANVNGKE
+4710 
-4720 TTRLHVRY
+4720 
-4728 YRGIWVDYEIS
+4728 
-4739 EPENWKGKWELQQ
+4739 
-4752 INDKTVL
+4752 
-4759 NNRVY
+4759 
-4764 AGKNG
+4764 
-4769 DKKYIEC
+4769 
-4776 EAAKE
+4776 AAKVE
-4781 YGERYLIVYAI
+4781 NVRI
-4792 NNGKHTLGIPA
+4792 
-4803 SYLKPT
+4803 
-4809 IKDFDGKELSGYTLY
+4809 
-4824 IEHHYNE
+4824 
-4831 KATKGR
+4831 
-4837 NLIEI
+4837 
-4842 VKYNGSTIW
+4842 NGSTITSSSDTKSYAGGLAGYDASNNSE
-4851 YKSLNG
+4851 YKKIVVVNSTITSNNTHERKVSNSKAWIGFKYSEGFDKSQYVSYSSQGIGNLKIDNMATENNIVQANVIPLNQYQDTDDYQFEDFITSIYATGKNGGTGSKNDRIKLKGKDDEGCVERISASYCVNNGDLLAQKRRYYLWTDSNHNPDDRYKGNDGTIRTRVCGVRTGGDFLLANLNDDDIISESNFTGTWKYTESETWVSGYKVESTKSKRLYVYGDLSGNGHLIWIKTSYLNYEETVV

>member
-185 TDSIQDEIVLN
+185 RDSIQDEIVLN

-211 LEVLDELV
+211 LDVLDELV

-225 QETQSRFD
+225 QATQSRFD

-324 ATTSLNFVASYVG
+324 TTTSLNFVASYVG

-343 LSEITVAYELAPK
+343 LSEIAVAYELAPK
-356 TILVNDQEDLTE
+356 TILVNDQADLTE

-432 AGEIVYARAKSEVR
+432 AGEIVYARAKSDVR

-477 GITEMSFENDEQ
+477 GITEMNFENDEQ

-503 LFDVAPANIDITKIH
+503 LLDVAPANIDITKIH

-531 VKSQTADGLTL
+531 VKSQTAEGLTL

-547 AKNVGNYRIKVYS
+547 AKNVGDYRIKVYS
-560 ENGIEITKNLKVVN
+560 ENGIEITKNLEVVN

-598 GGELRYVAVSLGGAI
+598 GGELRYVAVSLGGSI

-644 SYDYPNLVSST
+644 SYDYPNLVAST

-742 VQLSVYPN
+742 IQLSVYPY

-876 IMTIPAGIGLSGY
+876 IMTIPAGIGLGGY

-1121 AKIAGLCV
+1121 AKLAGLCV

-1135 RIIRSYIHSYKADSA
+1135 RILRSYIHSYKADAA

-1227 ATSCYSGA
+1227 ATSCYSGT

-1268 QNPYLREISAEVKP
+1268 QNPFLREISAEVKP

-1294 TNSYIKLNDTQ
+1294 INSYLKLNDTQ

-1355 YSLTDGTAVSMSGLN
+1355 YSLTNGTAVSMSGLN
-1370 INVLGLGKQT
+1370 INILGLGKQT

-1444 LVLVDRDIEFKTY
+1444 LVLVDRDIEFKTH

-1475 LLMFDSKQTIDEFVC
+1475 LLMFDSKQTIDEFIC

-1503 EEIKSIL
+1503 EEIKSTL

-1563 GGKAISY
+1563 GGKSISY

-1585 IDYLL
+1585 IDYSL
-1590 INPKINNDEQ
+1590 INPKINDEEQ

-1613 LSIRLRERTTQIG
+1613 LSIQLRERTTQIG

-1666 YYATSYVDTKEN
+1666 YYATSSVEQ
-1678 KEILKSNA
+1678 EGEKSFEVLQSNP

-1721 QDYKVKLQLYSRY
+1721 QDYKVKLQLYSRH

-1848 YAKDDVDSANIYERA
+1848 YAKDGVNSANIYERA

-1884 TCPIFVGSIFRNK
+1884 TCPIFVGSKFPNT
-1897 NQNILTIDVVVSREI
+1897 NQDILTIDVVVSREI

-1940 TNKYS
+1940 TDKYS

-1965 FTNEKDDI
+1965 FTHDDE
-1973 DGVKALKN
+1973 DKQTVDRLKS
-1981 KIENFKKGQYFTD
+1981 KIEAFKKGQYFTN
-1994 IQEDQGAYS
+1994 IASETYS
-2003 YKKSF
+2003 YVKSF

-2013 LGDSHSASTS
+2013 FGDSHNASTG
-2023 KDGSAN
+2023 KNNNAN

-2036 LKFEDIFNE
+2036 LKFEDIFNGDE
-2045 ENENAYLRTVVIG
+2045 YLRTVVTG

-2066 KLEVSA
+2066 KFEVSA

-2156 DVGTDQ
+2156 SLGTDQ
-2162 ALEVALFNT
+2162 TLEVALFNT
-2171 INEITTIKNLIVDYQ
+2171 INETTTIKNLIVDYQ

-2607 RKTDE
+2607 RKIDE

-2630 NLNFSITDTDQNY
+2630 NLDFSITDTDQIY

-2698 LALIQGRNIVGGV
+2698 IALIQGRNIVGGV

-2748 NKGTA
+2748 NEGTA

-2796 SNVNLSTIINAQVKK
+2796 SNVNLSTIVNAQVQK

-2993 AVLSSGELDTVVG
+2993 AVLSSGELDSVVG

-3097 SHFKNAFWA
+3097 SHFKNAFWS

-3221 TTSTLPTG
+3221 ATSTLPTG

-3254 TTAISANFSTSAKE
+3254 TTAISASFGNSTGG
-3268 ANAGGLVGLSEG
+3268 NAGGLVGLSEG

-3331 QPLDIRKNTNVGGIV
+3331 QPLDNTRKNTNVGGIV

-3355 NLAAMFSEIVIDV
+3355 NLTAMFSEIVIDV
-3368 NAANVGGLV
+3368 NATNVGGLV
-3377 GNCFGAMNIVAPI
+3377 GNCSGAMNIVAPI

-3398 NANNAN
+3398 NAAN
-3404 NAANVGGVVGTAG
+3404 NATNVGGVVGTAG

-3427 ILTSNNPT
+3427 ILTSSNPT

-3446 EKTVNFGGVVGQA
+3446 TKTIRVGGIVGY
-3459 TSVSISAANPVRFQ
+3459 TKNGTTISAVNQTPVRFQ
-3473 TNDIEISGSPVYAG
+3473 TNDIEISGPSVYAG
-3487 GLVGLAGELS
+3487 GLVGQTGNIGLVGQTGNMVS

-3518 AGDVTTGGIVGASS
+3518 AGDVTAGGLVGKAES
-3532 QATISDCWSGTD
+3532 ATISECWSGTD

-3575 SIEKNVSYGRFFIAS
+3575 SIKDNVSYGRFFIAS
-3590 NNNPISISAGGIAG
+3590 DINPTSISAGGIAG

-3626 IRRHATGKDADTG
+3626 IRRHATSKN
-3639 KVAHNVNAVVGKRNS
+3639 AHKVNAVVGNRNS

-3674 DTNFAPN
+3674 DTNFATN
-3681 CNTLSGVGVSDAN
+3681 RNTFETLLNGNDKNEVKINKQGV
-3694 NAEPGS
+3694 EGS
-3700 ILNPITVEDKDSIGA
+3700 ILNPKTISSTSQSATINAGEYYSIIYEGAATSVPTISFSTNED
-3715 GKYYQIN
+3715 
-3722 PKDTDIKTLTF
+3722 F
-3733 SDSENYVLIGNG
+3733 VLIGNG
-3745 KTIKLENSHVNAIN
+3745 NTISIRNTHIDRIGN
-3759 ERTIISGL
+3759 RTILSGL
-3767 TIEGKF
+3767 TIGEFKSTN
-3773 DYDVSASSSSG
+3773 YDVSR
-3784 ATVMINGT
+3784 TVTIGGTTYTYDGTKLINGENE
-3792 KYTYSAEGL
+3792 YSFGSTDIYEGDSISIESEIVPYHYFEFGAGSEKKEIRL
-3801 KIGETTYSFEDITIL
+3801 DEYINNYSDGEVFTIDEISATDSTSNQFVFDEGKTNIINVRDVKSTITIGETVFECVYEVVKVKDENGNEIETEKLTLEKADGTTYPVTIKEDENGDDKYFVTIGEESFEFSSDDINETYTPNGQFEIKNDKSYTQYYVTIEQKEYLISKLNEGGELKVGEKITIA
-3816 GGWAD
+3816 GD
-3821 IKEESTTSYY
+3821 
-3831 YKNGETKTYIGTL
+3831 TYL
-3844 PSGTTEINGNKYY
+3844 CTE
-3857 LINLNNSK
+3857 
-3865 FVINESKTQ
+3865 Q
-3874 ISHLTTETK
+3874 
-3883 YTLDGED
+3883 
-3890 LAETA
+3890 
-3895 FIYAISEDS
+3895 
-3904 IITETTI
+3904 
-3911 LTEVEE
+3911 
-3917 IEDEDGLYV
+3917 
-3926 GEQKIIKKEEEIQEG
+3926 
-3941 ETTKI
+3941 
-3946 EANYYLG
+3946 
-3953 NKKVYLYDALKI
+3953 NKKLVKI
-3965 DDKIYVIENNTE
+3965 VTTRSVKIENNIYV
-3977 ENSKYI
+3977 K
-3983 TIDGE
+3983 DGDSFYLVQN
-3988 NKKIDTSETHTVGAS
+3988 NKKGDFKGALS
-4003 LNLESEQTSKAT
+4003 TNSN
-4015 LDGQEISETSET
+4015 ISADNS
-4027 INING
+4027 G
-4032 TEYSKV
+4032 
-4038 NVAGRDYVRNSDKT
+4038 YVS
-4052 KVAPIQQQKAI
+4052 Q
-4063 TIGDKT
+4063 
-4069 YIYQNGQFTDVA
+4069 
-4081 GGGTYSVTGSGAYE
+4081 S
-4095 QAKGFVGSN
+4095 
-4104 NGYICGVVVKSNYMS
+4104 
-4119 SNFGGFVTTNN
+4119 GFVTTNDGYICGIVVLANYNVPN
-4130 GAILYSSMNGQV
+4130 GTGDTAGFVATNNGLVVYSSFNGQV
-4142 YATSG
+4142 YG
-4147 NVAGFVLENNGIVDY
+4147 NNANAGIASFVYANNGIIDY

-4172 VEYSYSFG
+4172 AKDAYSFG
-4180 ANNSTGALTN
+4180 SNTSTGAITN
-4190 SYTIMLNETTNTI
+4190 CYTISLNEANANAENKHVFGTTQGV
-4203 SNSSR
+4203 
-4208 AAKKAAINPDFDRE
+4208 KFE
-4222 HESGGGSSGGGSSSV
+4222 
-4237 TVPEKSTDGK
+4237 
-4247 YVFANS
+4247 
-4253 GKAFSNNEYDPVA
+4253 NNEYDPIA
-4266 TEIDC
+4266 TEIL
-4271 GQIKV
+4271 V
-4276 DNKVVMSNTLKGCF
+4276 DEKNVGNTLSCNIESSSKIDGYWTAKGLTRNE
-4290 IDKKNFPVD
+4290 KTL
-4299 GFWTDHLIKDGF
+4299 W
-4311 NYGYKTLSNDVFK
+4311 NYGYKTLSSDPFANL
-4324 DVSHLSINTGDGS
+4324 SHLTINTGDGTTA
-4337 KENSYAIANS
+4337 NQYFIANS
-4347 RMLRSIN
+4347 RHLMNVATFGFNKAFKI
-4354 ETSLSASYVLANNI
+4354 VNNI
-4368 NLKYS
+4368 DLSKNSLDSETKPTKFVAANWKLIGYES
-4373 SFENAKLSNP
+4373 DVFKGSFD
-4383 NWNMIGLTDPFTGVF
+4383 G
-4398 NGNNKIISNITYTN
+4398 GNKTISNMSYTN
-4412 YSGEVLGDE
+4412 YLGNAAVE
-4421 NTEFSPTSKDVNN
+4421 ASKEYRPTSNDDKNKPDNLVVYGGMFGWVEKAKI
-4434 TPSNETIFGGLFA
+4434 SNVKLDNSKIDITTISNAYTIIQEKIFGQTIEIPWDEHKSYAGGLVGYDEE
-4447 KTSSAEI
+4447 KSSI
-4454 ANIKLS
+4454 T
-4460 LSNIN
+4460 N
-4465 IATKINDKDKDT
+4465 IAITNASINSRAQHKSYAGGLVGYSLCDDLEYSDIDIFGSTISSYNLFCNNKSIQDKVNLWRDVKVTYPDGKMTKTKVDAKMRDIDYQRQSSQWLGFTDLSKAKEYL
-4477 HNAFAGALIGYA
+4477 AYAQKLIGNGEPTKDAKYDTVKIQSFI
-4489 ENSTINNIVVSD
+4489 STITKFNNNIDNVNDYIIIAPRYMINGEGYKSNTQGKTGKNAHRVMFELKKDIADCSRQIYSPVYTD
-4501 PEVKAY
+4501 KN
-4507 GNNRIFVGAMIGYI
+4507 GNVQI
-4521 DCGSN
+4521 S
-4526 SSTIKNCSIEQ
+4526 K
-4537 VYQSSNNSYVASYN
+4537 YN
-4551 YYSSTENE
+4551 YYVDDQYDKNGTNNDVFIKGISE
-4559 SGHSKL
+4559 KL
-4565 WVGFGSE
+4565 PGGL
-4572 DNAKKHL
+4572 A
-4579 SAAGQIVG
+4579 
-4587 VVEGEKEFTFSG
+4587 
-4599 NSSTIKTSSHVANV
+4599 
-4613 HILNT
+4613 
-4618 NTTDMLSNVQLDV
+4618 
-4631 NDFAPAKF
+4631 
-4639 NCDAA
+4639 
-4644 NSDNDLGSGRDEYI
+4644 DEYI
-4658 HLSSS
+4658 IDKSNWNGNYHLFQYIEAKE
-4663 DSVYKYSSY
+4663 D
-4672 KNAQDKEYNKLDNK
+4672 KNQE
-4686 YSDFSCQKFTYS
+4686 
-4698 LSTEA
+4698 
-4703 ILNCTYK
+4703 
-4710 KNKANVNGKE
+4710 
-4720 TTRLHVRY
+4720 
-4728 YRGIWVDYEIS
+4728 
-4739 EPENWKGKWELQQ
+4739 
-4752 INDKTVL
+4752 
-4759 NNRVY
+4759 NRVY
-4764 AGKNG
+4764 DNG
-4769 DKKYIEC
+4769 TINGPIHKVGDQY
-4776 EAAKE
+4776 
-4781 YGERYLIVYAI
+4781 YVVYENDYPHSI
-4792 NNGKHTLGIPA
+4792 GVPIHWLVCDVSNI
-4803 SYLKPT
+4803 SM
-4809 IKDFDGKELSGYTLY
+4809 
-4824 IEHHYNE
+4824 
-4831 KATKGR
+4831 
-4837 NLIEI
+4837 
-4842 VKYNGSTIW
+4842 
-4851 YKSLNG
+4851 

>member
-64 GGRLNFSPDND
+64 GGRLSFSPDND

-185 TDSIQDEIVLN
+185 RDSIQDEIVLN

-211 LEVLDELV
+211 LNVLDELV

-225 QETQSRFD
+225 QATQSRFD
-233 DGDVLIFEKNESMLT
+233 DGDVVIFEKNESMLT

-324 ATTSLNFVASYVG
+324 TTTSLNFVVSYVG
-337 FELKKQ
+337 FDLKKQ

-356 TILVNDQEDLTE
+356 TILVNDQDDLSE

-375 SIAKKGQKLQFG
+375 STAKKGQKLQFG

-395 ENSKMVLLN
+395 ENSKMMLLN

-418 RNNGEEFFEGDTIN
+418 RSNGEEFFEGDLIN
-432 AGEIVYARAKSEVR
+432 AGETIYARAKSGVR

-451 VLLQTKFVNPQTNAP
+451 VLLRTKYVNPQTNAP
-466 ISKIL
+466 LSKIL
-471 RFNVLS
+471 KFNVLS
-477 GITEMSFENDEQ
+477 GIIEMNFANDENVN
-489 INLQLNSAQNSAEI
+489 IQLNSAQNSAEI

-518 VEEVSGLAFSTIA
+518 VEEGSGLAFSTIA
-531 VKSQTADGLTL
+531 VKSQTAEGLTL

-631 YFEVDSMP
+631 YFEGDSMP

-644 SYDYPNLVSST
+644 SYDYPNLVAST

-679 VIRAKYIPIGIENN
+679 VIRAKYIPIGIKNN

-742 VQLSVYPN
+742 IQLSVYPN

-876 IMTIPAGIGLSGY
+876 IMTIPAGIGLGGY

-1004 DGDINLFGENGVL
+1004 DGDINLFDENGVL
-1017 VGKNAGY
+1017 VGKNEGF
-1024 INNVVATGNWN
+1024 INNVIATGNWS

-1135 RIIRSYIHSYKADSA
+1135 RILRSYIHSYKADAA

-1282 ESMIISVKDPQN
+1282 ESMIISVKNPQN
-1294 TNSYIKLNDTQ
+1294 TNSYLKLNDTQ

-1355 YSLTDGTAVSMSGLN
+1355 YSLTNGTAVSMSGLN

-1585 IDYLL
+1585 IDYSL
-1590 INPKINNDEQ
+1590 INPKINDEEQ

-1666 YYATSYVDTKEN
+1666 YYATSYVDAKEN

-1848 YAKDDVDSANIYERA
+1848 YAKDGVNSANIYERA

-1884 TCPIFVGSIFRNK
+1884 TCPIFVGSKFSNK
-1897 NQNILTIDVVVSREI
+1897 NQDIVRIEVVVSREV
-1912 NGVHEKKTTTLVV
+1912 NGVREKKTTTLVV

-1965 FTNEKDDI
+1965 FTHDDE
-1973 DGVKALKN
+1973 DKKAVDELKST
-1981 KIENFKKGQYFTD
+1981 IEAFKKGQYFTN
-1994 IQEDQGAYS
+1994 IASETYS
-2003 YKKSF
+2003 YVKSF

-2013 LGDSHSASTS
+2013 FGDSHSASTS
-2023 KDGSAN
+2023 KDGYAN

-2036 LKFEDIFNE
+2036 LKFEDIFNGDE
-2045 ENENAYLRTVVIG
+2045 YLRTVVTG

-2066 KLEVSA
+2066 KFEVSA
-2072 FTNDSKEIYSIE
+2072 FTNDNSKEIYSIE

-2156 DVGTDQ
+2156 DIGTDQ
-2162 ALEVALFNT
+2162 TLEVALFNT

-2607 RKTDE
+2607 RKIDE

-2630 NLNFSITDTDQNY
+2630 NLDFSITDTDQIY

-2698 LALIQGRNIVGGV
+2698 IALIQGRNIVGGV

-2737 KETSKVNQNTV
+2737 SRASEV
-2748 NKGTA
+2748 NKKGDT
-2753 DEKTYFVQSPIPTLP
+2753 FVQVAIPTLP

-2796 SNVNLSTIINAQVKK
+2796 SNVNLSTIINAQVQK

-3106 RNVDEVLPHLT
+3106 RNIDEVLPHLT

-3221 TTSTLPTG
+3221 ATSTLPTG

-3254 TTAISANFSTSAKE
+3254 TTAISASFGNSTGG
-3268 ANAGGLVGLSEG
+3268 NAGGLVGLSEG

-3331 QPLDIRKNTNVGGIV
+3331 QPLDNTRKNTNVGGIV

-3355 NLAAMFSEIVIDV
+3355 NLSAVFSEIVIDV
-3368 NAANVGGLV
+3368 NATNVGGLV
-3377 GNCFGAMNIVAPI
+3377 GNCSGEMNIAAPI

-3404 NAANVGGVVGTAG
+3404 KAANVGGVVGTVG

-3446 EKTVNFGGVVGQA
+3446 ETVNFGGVVGQA

-3473 TNDIEISGSPVYAG
+3473 TNDIEISGPSVYAG
-3487 GLVGLAGELS
+3487 GLVGQTGNMVS

-3518 AGDVTTGGIVGASS
+3518 AGDVTAGGLVGGAAES
-3532 QATISDCWSGTD
+3532 ATISACWSGTD
-3544 VEIKDSTTNSNITFG
+3544 VEIKGSTTNSNITFG
-3559 GIIGEVGSK
+3559 GIIGSAGQDN
-3568 STEGAKI
+3568 TDGTNI
-3575 SIEKNVSYGRFFIAS
+3575 SIQNNVSYGRFFIAS
-3590 NNNPISISAGGIAG
+3590 DINPISISAGGIAG
-3604 EAIAKDQNSNAIKNN
+3604 EAIAKDQNSNAIKDN

-3626 IRRHATGKDADTG
+3626 IRRHATGDS
-3639 KVAHNVNAVVGKRNS
+3639 AHNVNAVVGKRNS

-3660 GNAYTYQL
+3660 GNLYTYQL
-3668 SLAVES
+3668 SLAVEKDDG
-3674 DTNFAPN
+3674 DTSFAKN

-3722 PKDTDIKTLTF
+3722 PNDTDIKTLNF
-3733 SDSENYVLIGNG
+3733 LDEEYVLVGNG
-3745 KTIKLENSHVNAIN
+3745 KTIKLANSHIN
-3759 ERTIISGL
+3759 TINTRTIIAGL

-3773 DYDVSASSSSG
+3773 AYDVSASSSSD
-3784 ATVMINGT
+3784 ATVTINGT

-3821 IKEESTTSYY
+3821 IKEEPTTSYY
-3831 YKNGETKTYIGTL
+3831 YKNGETKTYIGPL
-3844 PSGTTEINGNKYY
+3844 PSDITKINGNKYY
-3857 LINLNNSK
+3857 LINLNNSE

-3874 ISHLTTETK
+3874 ISHLTTEKK
-3883 YTLDGED
+3883 YTLGGENLD
-3890 LAETA
+3890 ETA

-3911 LTEVEE
+3911 LTEVKEK
-3917 IEDEDGLYV
+3917 EDELYV
-3926 GEQKIIKKEEEIQEG
+3926 GEQKIIQNESG
-3941 ETTKI
+3941 
-3946 EANYYLG
+3946 YYLG
-3953 NKKVYLYDALKI
+3953 GKKVYLHDALKI
-3965 DDKIYVIENNTE
+3965 EDKIYVIEYNTE
-3977 ENSKYI
+3977 EDSKYI

-3988 NKKIDTSETHTVGAS
+3988 NKKIDTSETYAVGES
-4003 LNLESEQTSKAT
+4003 WDLYSEQTSKAT

-4027 INING
+4027 ITING
-4032 TEYSKV
+4032 EEYAKV

-4052 KVAPIQQQKAI
+4052 QVAPIQKQKAI
-4063 TIGDKT
+4063 MIGDKT
-4069 YIYQNGQFTDVA
+4069 YIYQNGQFTDVI

-4095 QAKGFVGSN
+4095 QASGFVGSN

-4147 NVAGFVLENNGIVDY
+4147 DVAGDVAGFVLSNNGIINY

-4172 VEYSYSFG
+4172 AKDAYSFG
-4180 ANNSTGALTN
+4180 SNTSTGAITN
-4190 SYTIMLNETTNTI
+4190 CYTISLNEANANAENKHVFGTTQ
-4203 SNSSR
+4203 
-4208 AAKKAAINPDFDRE
+4208 
-4222 HESGGGSSGGGSSSV
+4222 SV
-4237 TVPEKSTDGK
+4237 KFE
-4247 YVFANS
+4247 
-4253 GKAFSNNEYDPVA
+4253 NNEYDPIA
-4266 TEIDC
+4266 TEIIQNIT
-4271 GQIKV
+4271 GVKSTLQFKISMSSQI
-4276 DNKVVMSNTLKGCF
+4276 NSNDFWSAKGMTEGTNATNGTKTKTL
-4290 IDKKNFPVD
+4290 
-4299 GFWTDHLIKDGF
+4299 W
-4311 NYGYKTLSNDVFK
+4311 NYGYKTLSSGPFANL
-4324 DVSHLSINTGDGS
+4324 SHLTINTGDGTPA
-4337 KENSYAIANS
+4337 NPYLIANS
-4347 RMLRSIN
+4347 RLLTQVN
-4354 ETSLSASYVLANNI
+4354 EVALSCAYALTNNI
-4368 NLKYS
+4368 NVS
-4373 SFENAKLSNP
+4373 KLSSS
-4383 NWNMIGLTDPFTGVF
+4383 WESIGSTTSPFIGIF
-4398 NGNNKIISNITYTN
+4398 NGNNKTIKNVTQKIENATTEKVVGGLFGVVGKKENEKTTKATINNLILDNISIDIKIKEQLTDKKYYSYAGALAGYSVLSETNNVKVQNSTIVSSSDDSAYAGGLLGYSESNSSSFANIQIINSKITSNNTFAWSKEVEGIKSAKWVGFKYTNDFDMTQFVSYASQGVGNTKITYSSSGNIVSAKVQSLQEYQSSDNDYAFADFVSSIDATGHNGGAGAKKDYITLAGQKDPNCISRISASYCMNNGDLKAKKRLYYVWTDANTN
-4412 YSGEVLGDE
+4412 PSDRYNSIDGSIRTKICGVRQGADFLLAKLNDDDIIEESNFTGTWNYTYEVSWKDPDPLSGEVIYR
-4421 NTEFSPTSKDVNN
+4421 K
-4434 TPSNETIFGGLFA
+4434 
-4447 KTSSAEI
+4447 
-4454 ANIKLS
+4454 
-4460 LSNIN
+4460 
-4465 IATKINDKDKDT
+4465 
-4477 HNAFAGALIGYA
+4477 
-4489 ENSTINNIVVSD
+4489 NSTD
-4501 PEVKAY
+4501 AKKLY
-4507 GNNRIFVGAMIGYI
+4507 MIG
-4521 DCGSN
+4521 N
-4526 SSTIKNCSIEQ
+4526 LE
-4537 VYQSSNNSYVASYN
+4537 
-4551 YYSSTENE
+4551 
-4559 SGHSKL
+4559 
-4565 WVGFGSE
+4565 GFG
-4572 DNAKKHL
+4572 HV
-4579 SAAGQIVG
+4579 IW
-4587 VVEGEKEFTFSG
+4587 
-4599 NSSTIKTSSHVANV
+4599 IKTS
-4613 HILNT
+4613 
-4618 NTTDMLSNVQLDV
+4618 
-4631 NDFAPAKF
+4631 
-4639 NCDAA
+4639 
-4644 NSDNDLGSGRDEYI
+4644 Y
-4658 HLSSS
+4658 
-4663 DSVYKYSSY
+4663 
-4672 KNAQDKEYNKLDNK
+4672 
-4686 YSDFSCQKFTYS
+4686 
-4698 LSTEA
+4698 
-4703 ILNCTYK
+4703 
-4710 KNKANVNGKE
+4710 
-4720 TTRLHVRY
+4720 
-4728 YRGIWVDYEIS
+4728 
-4739 EPENWKGKWELQQ
+4739 
-4752 INDKTVL
+4752 
-4759 NNRVY
+4759 
-4764 AGKNG
+4764 
-4769 DKKYIEC
+4769 
-4776 EAAKE
+4776 
-4781 YGERYLIVYAI
+4781 
-4792 NNGKHTLGIPA
+4792 
-4803 SYLKPT
+4803 
-4809 IKDFDGKELSGYTLY
+4809 
-4824 IEHHYNE
+4824 
-4831 KATKGR
+4831 
-4837 NLIEI
+4837 
-4842 VKYNGSTIW
+4842 VKYVETEIT
-4851 YKSLNG
+4851 K

>member
-64 GGRLNFSPDND
+64 GGRLSFSPDND

-185 TDSIQDEIVLN
+185 SDSIQDEIVLN

-211 LEVLDELV
+211 LNVLDELV

-225 QETQSRFD
+225 QATQSRFD

-324 ATTSLNFVASYVG
+324 TKTSLNFVVSYVG
-337 FELKKQ
+337 FDLKKQ

-356 TILVNDQEDLTE
+356 TILVNDQDDLSE

-375 SIAKKGQKLQFG
+375 STAKKGQKLQFG

-395 ENSKMVLLN
+395 ENSKMMLLN

-418 RNNGEEFFEGDTIN
+418 RSNGEEFFEGDLIN
-432 AGEIVYARAKSEVR
+432 AGETIYARAKSGVR

-451 VLLQTKFVNPQTNAP
+451 VLLRTKYVNPQTNAP
-466 ISKIL
+466 LSKIL
-471 RFNVLS
+471 KFNVLS
-477 GITEMSFENDEQ
+477 GIIEMNFANDENVN
-489 INLQLNSAQNSAEI
+489 IQLNSAQNSAEI

-531 VKSQTADGLTL
+531 VKSQTAEGLTL

-613 PLEEN
+613 PLEET

-644 SYDYPNLVSST
+644 SYDYPNLVAST

-742 VQLSVYPN
+742 IQLSVYPN

-876 IMTIPAGIGLSGY
+876 IMTIPAGIGLGGY

-942 QKIDTKKHYKIQK
+942 QKIDTKKHYKIQN

-1017 VGKNAGY
+1017 VGKNEGF
-1024 INNVVATGNWN
+1024 INNVIATGNWS
-1035 GSLGLVGVNAGR
+1035 GSLGLVGANAGR

-1135 RIIRSYIHSYKADSA
+1135 RILRSYIHSYKADAA

-1294 TNSYIKLNDTQ
+1294 TNSYLKLNDTQ

-1355 YSLTDGTAVSMSGLN
+1355 YSLTNGTAVSMSGLN

-1585 IDYLL
+1585 IDYSL
-1590 INPKINNDEQ
+1590 INPKINDEEQ

-1666 YYATSYVDTKEN
+1666 YYATSYVDAKEN

-1831 TTKDMT
+1831 TSKNMT

-1848 YAKDDVDSANIYERA
+1848 YAKDDVSSANIYERA

-1884 TCPIFVGSIFRNK
+1884 TCPIFVGSKFSNK
-1897 NQNILTIDVVVSREI
+1897 NQDMVRIEVVVSREV
-1912 NGVHEKKTTTLVV
+1912 NGVREKKTTTLVV

-1940 TNKYS
+1940 TDKYS

-1965 FTNEKDDI
+1965 FTHDDEDKQAVDGLKSKI
-1973 DGVKALKN
+1973 DS
-1981 KIENFKKGQYFTD
+1981 FKSSQYFTN
-1994 IQEDQGAYS
+1994 IASETYS
-2003 YKKSF
+2003 YVKSF

-2013 LGDSHSASTS
+2013 FGDAHNASTG
-2023 KDGSAN
+2023 KNNNAN

-2036 LKFEDIFNE
+2036 LKFEDIFNGDE
-2045 ENENAYLRTVVIG
+2045 YLRTVVIG

-2156 DVGTDQ
+2156 DIGTDQ
-2162 ALEVALFNT
+2162 TLEVALFNT

-2195 QYSSISVAGLAINN
+2195 QYSNISVAGLAINN

-2607 RKTDE
+2607 RKIDE

-2630 NLNFSITDTDQNY
+2630 NLDFSITDTDQIY

-2698 LALIQGRNIVGGV
+2698 IALIQGRNIVGGV

-2729 AHATYIDN
+2729 AHATYIDS
-2737 KETSKVNQNTV
+2737 KKTSEVNQNTV

-2796 SNVNLSTIINAQVKK
+2796 SNVNLSTIVNAQVQK

-2852 AHNYGVAGGAIGF
+2852 AHNFGVAGGAIGF

-3150 GRVDMSDDAVVRAVK
+3150 GRVDMSDDSVVRAVK

-3188 FADETPTLVGMQEL
+3188 FADETPTLIGMQEL

-3221 TTSTLPTG
+3221 ATSILPTG

-3246 KVSGAGNG
+3246 KVSGPEKGG
-3254 TTAISANFSTSAKE
+3254 KTAISANFSTSAKE

-3295 PGEEENIGLIV
+3295 PGEEANIGLIV

-3331 QPLDIRKNTNVGGIV
+3331 QPLETRKNTNVGGIV

-3355 NLAAMFSEIVIDV
+3355 NLATTAMFSEIVIDV

-3377 GNCFGAMNIVAPI
+3377 GNCSGEMNIAAPI

-3398 NANNAN
+3398 TANNAN
-3404 NAANVGGVVGTAG
+3404 NAANVGGVVGTAD

-3435 EENYGKIKATG
+3435 EENYGKISATSTG
-3446 EKTVNFGGVVGQA
+3446 AGTETIYVGGIVGHAQQALSVYTDQSVDFKTSDMTITAQSASKVYAGGVVGCAGTA
-3459 TSVSISAANPVRFQ
+3459 TIGNNNAGLN
-3473 TNDIEISGSPVYAG
+3473 TNTQGEVKNKVMKVLCGGTVYAG
-3487 GLVGLAGELS
+3487 GLVGY
-3497 ISNVQVNTQG
+3497 T
-3507 KIKNKVMTITC
+3507 KNAQIQN
-3518 AGDVTTGGIVGASS
+3518 S
-3532 QATISDCWSGTD
+3532 WSGTD
-3544 VEIKDSTTNSNITFG
+3544 VEISGVTENSKITFG
-3559 GIIGEVGSK
+3559 GIVG
-3568 STEGAKI
+3568 KI
-3575 SIEKNVSYGRFFIAS
+3575 SDAQSGVIVDSNISYGRFFVDS
-3590 NNNPISISAGGIAG
+3590 NINPNTINAGGIAG
-3604 EAIAKDQNSNAIKNN
+3604 SIQTSGTTKIIVVTNN

-3626 IRRHATGKDADTG
+3626 IRRHATVDKKNP
-3639 KVAHNVNAVVGKRNS
+3639 KVNTHNVNAVVGKCDFNK
-3654 SIIGGS
+3654 IGGS
-3660 GNAYTYQL
+3660 GNLYTYQL
-3668 SLAVES
+3668 SLAVEKYDGDKS
-3674 DTNFAPN
+3674 FAKN
-3681 CNTLSGVGVSDAN
+3681 CNTLSGVGVSDAS
-3694 NAEPGS
+3694 AEKGS
-3700 ILNPITVEDKDSIGA
+3700 ILNPYDVVNGHSLNTEG
-3715 GKYYQIN
+3715 YYQI
-3722 PKDTDIKTLTF
+3722 DETSTDVKTLNISSANDF
-3733 SDSENYVLIGNG
+3733 VLIGNG

-3759 ERTIISGL
+3759 ERTIIAGL
-3767 TIEGKF
+3767 TIEGTF
-3773 DYDVSASSSSG
+3773 QYDVADDAVD
-3784 ATVMINGT
+3784 ATVKIGDIT
-3792 KYTYSAEGL
+3792 YTYSSLGL
-3801 KIGETTYSFEDITIL
+3801 KNGDTVYKFSNEKVL
-3816 GGWAD
+3816 GSWRD
-3821 IKEESTTSYY
+3821 VEKSYNYY
-3831 YKNGETKTYIGTL
+3831 YLNETNQKVYIG
-3844 PSGTTEINGNKYY
+3844 
-3857 LINLNNSK
+3857 
-3865 FVINESKTQ
+3865 
-3874 ISHLTTETK
+3874 
-3883 YTLDGED
+3883 D
-3890 LAETA
+3890 LSDA
-3895 FIYAISEDS
+3895 
-3904 IITETTI
+3904 TETTI
-3911 LTEVEE
+3911 DGKKYFIVSANGATFAISADKTEIYNYTQTNQYSVLIGGETKSYDDNDLCRGVKVGDKLIKVDE
-3917 IEDEDGLYV
+3917 QEDESLSVDGTTLEV
-3926 GEQKIIKKEEEIQEG
+3926 KEDG
-3941 ETTKI
+3941 
-3946 EANYYLG
+3946 YYLG
-3953 NKKVYLYDALKI
+3953 KTRVELLECVELDGTLYQISEEESRTYL
-3965 DDKIYVIENNTE
+3965 V
-3977 ENSKYI
+3977 
-3983 TIDGE
+3983 DGE
-3988 NKKIDTSETHTVGAS
+3988 NKYMTTQTQIVGEGRE
-4003 LNLESEQTSKAT
+4003 LKAEPVMT
-4015 LDGQEISETSET
+4015 LDGISIVVSDQTT
-4027 INING
+4027 KIDG
-4032 TEYSKV
+4032 TEYIMAT
-4038 NVAGRDYVRNSDKT
+4038 VAGQNYVINSDNSQVAKILNQKT
-4052 KVAPIQQQKAI
+4052 VK
-4063 TIGDKT
+4063 IGEKT
-4069 YIYQNGQFTDVA
+4069 YIYQA
-4081 GGGTYSVTGSGAYE
+4081 GYLIEKDSSTGTRYSISYSGSSNKNAYE
-4095 QAKGFVGSN
+4095 REKGFVTTN
-4104 NGYICGVVVKSNYMS
+4104 NGFISGVVVKSNYYS
-4119 SNFGGFVTTNN
+4119 SDFGGFVTTNN
-4130 GAILYSSMNGQV
+4130 GTILHSSMNGQV

-4147 NVAGFVLENNGIVDY
+4147 DVAGFVLENNGIIDY

-4172 VEYSYSFG
+4172 AKDAYSFG
-4180 ANNSTGALTN
+4180 SNTSTGAITN
-4190 SYTIMLNETTNTI
+4190 CYTISLNEANANAENKHVFGTTQGV
-4203 SNSSR
+4203 
-4208 AAKKAAINPDFDRE
+4208 KFE
-4222 HESGGGSSGGGSSSV
+4222 
-4237 TVPEKSTDGK
+4237 
-4247 YVFANS
+4247 
-4253 GKAFSNNEYDPVA
+4253 NNEYDPIA
-4266 TEIDC
+4266 TEIIQNIT
-4271 GQIKV
+4271 GVKSTLQFNISQSSQI
-4276 DNKVVMSNTLKGCF
+4276 DPN
-4290 IDKKNFPVD
+4290 
-4299 GFWTDHLIKDGF
+4299 GFWSAKGFYANGIGTDKDF
-4311 NYGYKTLSNDVFK
+4311 VNYGYKTLSNGAFAAI
-4324 DVSHLSINTGDGS
+4324 SHLSINTGDGS
-4337 KENSYAIANS
+4337 KENPYAIANS
-4347 RMLRSIN
+4347 RMLRNIN
-4354 ETSLSASYVLANNI
+4354 EISLSAAYVLTNNI
-4368 NLKYS
+4368 DLRFSDFSTSTSK
-4373 SFENAKLSNP
+4373 FSNP
-4383 NWNMIGLTDPFTGVF
+4383 KWTPIGSSTNPFVGMFV
-4398 NGNNKIISNITYTN
+4398 GNNKNISNITQEIKESPYTKI
-4412 YSGEVLGDE
+4412 YGGMFGVVGRRYKRL
-4421 NTEFSPTSKDVNN
+4421 NN
-4434 TPSNETIFGGLFA
+4434 GSFQEIYLEDDGNDAIVF
-4447 KTSSAEI
+4447 KAEI
-4454 ANIKLS
+4454 SNLS
-4460 LSNIN
+4460 LTNSSID
-4465 IATKINDKDKDT
+4465 IKIKAQESGDYYSY
-4477 HNAFAGALIGYA
+4477 AGGLIGY
-4489 ENSTINNIVVSD
+4489 
-4501 PEVKAY
+4501 
-4507 GNNRIFVGAMIGYI
+4507 
-4521 DCGSN
+4521 
-4526 SSTIKNCSIEQ
+4526 
-4537 VYQSSNNSYVASYN
+4537 
-4551 YYSSTENE
+4551 
-4559 SGHSKL
+4559 
-4565 WVGFGSE
+4565 
-4572 DNAKKHL
+4572 
-4579 SAAGQIVG
+4579 
-4587 VVEGEKEFTFSG
+4587 
-4599 NSSTIKTSSHVANV
+4599 
-4613 HILNT
+4613 
-4618 NTTDMLSNVQLDV
+4618 
-4631 NDFAPAKF
+4631 
-4639 NCDAA
+4639 
-4644 NSDNDLGSGRDEYI
+4644 
-4658 HLSSS
+4658 
-4663 DSVYKYSSY
+4663 SV
-4672 KNAQDKEYNKLDNK
+4672 
-4686 YSDFSCQKFTYS
+4686 
-4698 LSTEA
+4698 
-4703 ILNCTYK
+4703 
-4710 KNKANVNGKE
+4710 
-4720 TTRLHVRY
+4720 
-4728 YRGIWVDYEIS
+4728 
-4739 EPENWKGKWELQQ
+4739 
-4752 INDKTVL
+4752 
-4759 NNRVY
+4759 
-4764 AGKNG
+4764 
-4769 DKKYIEC
+4769 
-4776 EAAKE
+4776 AAKVE
-4781 YGERYLIVYAI
+4781 NVRI
-4792 NNGKHTLGIPA
+4792 
-4803 SYLKPT
+4803 
-4809 IKDFDGKELSGYTLY
+4809 
-4824 IEHHYNE
+4824 
-4831 KATKGR
+4831 
-4837 NLIEI
+4837 
-4842 VKYNGSTIW
+4842 NGSTITSSSDTKSYAGGLAGYDASNNSE
-4851 YKSLNG
+4851 YKKIVVVNSTITSNNTHERKVSNSKAWIGFKYSEGFDKSQYVSYSSQGIGNLKIDNMATENNIVQANVIPLNQYQDTDDYQFEDFITSIYATGKNGGTGSKNDRIKLKGKDDEGCVERISASYCVNNGDLLAQKRRYYLWTDSNHNPDDRYKGNDGTIRTRVCGVRTGGDFLLANLNDDDIISESNFTGTWKYTESETWVSGYKVESTKSKRLYVYGDLSGNGHLIWIKTSYLNYEETVV

>member
-137 RGGEWKIDV
+137 RGGGWKIDV

-185 TDSIQDEIVLN
+185 RDSIQDEIVLN
-196 VQSASNS
+196 VQSVSNS

-211 LEVLDELV
+211 LDVLDELV

-225 QETQSRFD
+225 QATQSRFD

-324 ATTSLNFVASYVG
+324 TTTSLNFVASYVG

-356 TILVNDQEDLTE
+356 TILVNDQADLTE

-432 AGEIVYARAKSEVR
+432 AGEIVYARAKSDVR

-531 VKSQTADGLTL
+531 VKSQTAEGLTL

-560 ENGIEITKNLKVVN
+560 ENGIEITKNLQVVN

-644 SYDYPNLVSST
+644 SYDYPNLVAST

-1075 CSFMGSIT
+1075 CSFRGSIT

-1135 RIIRSYIHSYKADSA
+1135 RILRSYIHSYKADSA

-1241 VSDWLKTDWDISCTY
+1241 VSDWLKTDWDISCSY

-1294 TNSYIKLNDTQ
+1294 TNSYLKLNDTQ

-1355 YSLTDGTAVSMSGLN
+1355 YSLTNGTAVSMSGLN

-1444 LVLVDRDIEFKTY
+1444 LVLVDRDIEFKTH
-1457 DIKINY
+1457 DMKINY

-1541 DTIELNVSLVT
+1541 DTIELNASLVT

-1585 IDYLL
+1585 IDYSL

-1638 EFTTFGIAPVDV
+1638 EFTTFGISPVDV

-1666 YYATSYVDTKEN
+1666 YYATSYVDAKN

-1848 YAKDDVDSANIYERA
+1848 YAKDGVDSANIYERA

-1884 TCPIFVGSIFRNK
+1884 TCPIFVGSKFPNK
-1897 NQNILTIDVVVSREI
+1897 NQDILTSEFSNKNQDILTIDVVVSREI

-1965 FTNEKDDI
+1965 FTHDDEDKQAVDRLKSKI
-1973 DGVKALKN
+1973 DS
-1981 KIENFKKGQYFTD
+1981 FKSGQYFTN
-1994 IQEDQGAYS
+1994 IASETYS
-2003 YKKSF
+2003 YVKSF

-2013 LGDSHSASTS
+2013 FGDAHNASTG
-2023 KDGSAN
+2023 KNNNAN

-2036 LKFEDIFNE
+2036 LKFEDIFNGDE
-2045 ENENAYLRTVVIG
+2045 YLRTVVIG

-2209 QGIVTNTH
+2209 HGIVTNTH
-2217 VLSMKNVSTATTGGI
+2217 VLSMKNASTATMGGI

-2511 ALSKR
+2511 AMSKR

-2630 NLNFSITDTDQNY
+2630 NLDFSITDTDQIY

-2672 CVGALAG
+2672 YVGALAG

-2698 LALIQGRNIVGGV
+2698 IALIQGRNIVGGV

-2753 DEKTYFVQSPIPTLP
+2753 DEKIYFVQSPPTLP

-2796 SNVNLSTIINAQVKK
+2796 SNVNLSTIINAQVQK

-2838 HDAWLSIADGQNIN
+2838 YDAWLSIADGQNIN

-2879 VQNYTSSANNL
+2879 VQNYTSSANNP

-3188 FADETPTLVGMQEL
+3188 FADKTPTLVGMQEL

-3221 TTSTLPTG
+3221 VTSTLPTG

-3246 KVSGAGNG
+3246 KVSGPGESG
-3254 TTAISANFSTSAKE
+3254 KTAISANFSTSAKE

-3280 KSSFEEIT
+3280 KSSFEQIT

-3295 PGEEENIGLIV
+3295 PGKEENIGLIV

-3331 QPLDIRKNTNVGGIV
+3331 QPLDNTRKNTNVGGIV

-3355 NLAAMFSEIVIDV
+3355 NLAAKFSEIVIDV

-3377 GNCFGAMNIVAPI
+3377 GNCSGAMNIAAPI

-3404 NAANVGGVVGTAG
+3404 KAANVGGVVGTVG

-3446 EKTVNFGGVVGQA
+3446 TKTIRVGGIVGY
-3459 TSVSISAANPVRFQ
+3459 TKNGTTISAVNQTPVRFQ

-3487 GLVGLAGELS
+3487 GLVGKATTSVS

-3518 AGDVTTGGIVGASS
+3518 AGNVTAGGLVGSS
-3532 QATISDCWSGTD
+3532 IGTAISNCWSGTD
-3544 VEIKDSTTNSNITFG
+3544 VEINGSTINSNITFG
-3559 GIIGEVGSK
+3559 GIVGSAGSN
-3568 STEGAKI
+3568 STEGANI
-3575 SIEKNVSYGRFFIAS
+3575 SIKENVSYGRFFIAS
-3590 NNNPISISAGGIAG
+3590 NNNPTSISAGGIVG

-3626 IRRHATGKDADTG
+3626 IRRHATSKN
-3639 KVAHNVNAVVGKRNS
+3639 AHKVNAVVGNRNS

-3660 GNAYTYQL
+3660 DNLYTYQL

-3674 DTNFAPN
+3674 DINFATN
-3681 CNTLSGVGVSDAN
+3681 CNTLSGVEIPASGD
-3694 NAEPGS
+3694 EGS
-3700 ILNPITVEDKDSIGA
+3700 ILNPITVKNDDSIGA

-3722 PKDTDIKTLTF
+3722 PKDTDIATLNF
-3733 SDSENYVLIGNG
+3733 LDEDFVLIGNG
-3745 KTIKLENSHVNAIN
+3745 KTIKLANSHIN
-3759 ERTIISGL
+3759 TINTRTIIAGL

-3773 DYDVSASSSSG
+3773 AYDVSASTSSG
-3784 ATVMINGT
+3784 ATVTIGGK

-3801 KIGETTYSFEDITIL
+3801 KIDETLYPFADKTIL
-3816 GGWAD
+3816 GEWAN
-3821 IKEESTTSYY
+3821 IKKETTTSFY
-3831 YKNGETKTYIGTL
+3831 YKNGETKTYIGPL
-3844 PSGTTEINGNKYY
+3844 PSDITEINGNKYY
-3857 LINLNNSK
+3857 LINLNNSE

-3874 ISHLTTETK
+3874 ISHLMTEKK
-3883 YTLDGED
+3883 YTLGGENLD
-3890 LAETA
+3890 ETA

-3917 IEDEDGLYV
+3917 KEDGLYV
-3926 GEQKIIKKEEEIQEG
+3926 GEQKIIQKEEEIQEG

-3953 NKKVYLYDALKI
+3953 NKKVYLHDALKI
-3965 DDKIYVIENNTE
+3965 EDKIYVIEYNTE
-3977 ENSKYI
+3977 ENSGYI

-3988 NKKIDTSETHTVGAS
+3988 NKTIDSSTTYTVGES
-4003 LNLESEQTSKAT
+4003 WNLESEQTSKAT

-4069 YIYQNGQFTDVA
+4069 YIYQNGQFTDVT

-4095 QAKGFVGSN
+4095 QASGFVGSN

-4130 GAILYSSMNGQV
+4130 GTILYSSMNGQV

-4147 NVAGFVLENNGIVDY
+4147 NVAGFVLENNGIIDY
-4162 CHSTGAVQGE
+4162 CHSTGAVQGNTTK
-4172 VEYSYSFG
+4172 SYSFG
-4180 ANNSTGALTN
+4180 FNASTGSLTN
-4190 SYTIMLNETTNTI
+4190 AYAIMLNETNGGQKLVFE
-4203 SNSSR
+4203 N
-4208 AAKKAAINPDFDRE
+4208 A
-4222 HESGGGSSGGGSSSV
+4222 ESAV
-4237 TVPEKSTDGK
+4237 E
-4247 YVFANS
+4247 FN
-4253 GKAFSNNEYDPVA
+4253 NNEYDPVA

-4311 NYGYKTLSNDVFK
+4311 NYGYKTLSNGVFK

-4337 KENSYAIANS
+4337 KENPYAIANS

-4368 NLKYS
+4368 NLQYS
-4373 SFENAKLSNP
+4373 SFENAKLSNL

-4412 YSGEVLGDE
+4412 YSDAVSGAE
-4421 NTEFSPTSKDVNN
+4421 NTEFSPISKDVNN
-4434 TPSNETIFGGLFA
+4434 TPTNKTIFGGLFA

-4465 IATKINDKDKDT
+4465 IATKINDKDT
-4477 HNAFAGALIGYA
+4477 HDAFAGALIGYA
-4489 ENSTINNIVVSD
+4489 ENSIIQNVVVSD

-4521 DCGSN
+4521 DCESS
-4526 SSTIKNCSIEQ
+4526 SSTINNCSIEQ
-4537 VYQSSNNSYVASYN
+4537 VCQSSNNSYVASYN
-4551 YYSSTENE
+4551 YYSSTKNE

-4613 HILNT
+4613 HVLNT
-4618 NTTDMLSNVQLDV
+4618 NTTDMLSNAQLDV

-4644 NSDNDLGSGRDEYI
+4644 NGNSDLGYGRDEYI

-4672 KNAQDKEYNKLDNK
+4672 KNNQDKKYNKLNNN
-4686 YSDFSCQKFTYS
+4686 YSEFSCQKFTYS
-4698 LSTEA
+4698 LSTKA

-4710 KNKANVNGKE
+4710 KDKANVNGE
-4720 TTRLHVRY
+4720 TTTRLHVRY
-4728 YRGIWVDYEIS
+4728 YRVNWTDYEIS
-4739 EPENWKGKWELQQ
+4739 KSGNWTGVWNLNQK
-4752 INDKTVL
+4752 NNKTKL
-4759 NNRVY
+4759 NYRVY
-4764 AGKNG
+4764 NNEYSSAPVAAATAYGADRNLIIYGHG
-4769 DKKYIEC
+4769 DH
-4776 EAAKE
+4776 
-4781 YGERYLIVYAI
+4781 
-4792 NNGKHTLGIPA
+4792 NLGIPA

-4809 IKDFDGKELSGYTLY
+4809 IQDFDGKELSGYTLY
-4824 IEHHYNE
+4824 IEHHYN
-4831 KATKGR
+4831 KNKTKGR

>member
-64 GGRLNFSPDND
+64 GGRLSFSPDND

-137 RGGEWKIDV
+137 RGGEWKIDI

-185 TDSIQDEIVLN
+185 RDSIQDEIILN

-211 LEVLDELV
+211 LDVLDELV

-225 QETQSRFD
+225 QATQSRFD

-324 ATTSLNFVASYVG
+324 TTTSLNFVASYVG

-356 TILVNDQEDLTE
+356 TILVNDQADLTE

-477 GITEMSFENDEQ
+477 GITEMSFENDENVN
-489 INLQLNSAQNSAEI
+489 IQLNSAQNSAEI

-531 VKSQTADGLTL
+531 VKSQTAEGLTL

-631 YFEVDSMP
+631 YFEGDSMP

-644 SYDYPNLVSST
+644 SYDYPNLVAST

-742 VQLSVYPN
+742 IQLSVYPN

-876 IMTIPAGIGLSGY
+876 IMTIPAGIGLGGY

-1135 RIIRSYIHSYKADSA
+1135 RILRSYIHSYKADAA

-1294 TNSYIKLNDTQ
+1294 TNSYLKLNDTQ

-1355 YSLTDGTAVSMSGLN
+1355 YSLTNGTAVSMSGLN

-1585 IDYLL
+1585 IDYSL
-1590 INPKINNDEQ
+1590 INPKINDEEQ

-1666 YYATSYVDTKEN
+1666 YYATSYVDAKEN

-1831 TTKDMT
+1831 TSKNMT

-1848 YAKDDVDSANIYERA
+1848 YAKDGVNSANIYERA

-1884 TCPIFVGSIFRNK
+1884 TCPIFVGSKFSNT
-1897 NQNILTIDVVVSREI
+1897 NQDILTIDVVVSREV
-1912 NGVHEKKTTTLVV
+1912 NGVREKKTTTLVV

-1965 FTNEKDDI
+1965 FTHDDEDKQAVDGLKSKI
-1973 DGVKALKN
+1973 DS
-1981 KIENFKKGQYFTD
+1981 FKSSQYFTN
-1994 IQEDQGAYS
+1994 IASETYS
-2003 YKKSF
+2003 YVKSF

-2013 LGDSHSASTS
+2013 FGDAHNASTG
-2023 KDGSAN
+2023 KNNNAN

-2036 LKFEDIFNE
+2036 LKFEDIFNGDE
-2045 ENENAYLRTVVIG
+2045 YLRTVVIG

-2156 DVGTDQ
+2156 DIGTDQ
-2162 ALEVALFNT
+2162 TLEVALFNT

-2195 QYSSISVAGLAINN
+2195 QYSNISVAGLAINN

-2485 FTTLGARDGMWSMT
+2485 FTTLGAQDGMWSMT

-2607 RKTDE
+2607 RKIDE

-2630 NLNFSITDTDQNY
+2630 NLDFSITDTDQIY

-2698 LALIQGRNIVGGV
+2698 IALIQGRNIVGGV

-2729 AHATYIDN
+2729 AHATYIDS
-2737 KETSKVNQNTV
+2737 KKTSKVNQNTV
-2748 NKGTA
+2748 NEGTA
-2753 DEKTYFVQSPIPTLP
+2753 DEKTYFVQSAIPTLP

-2796 SNVNLSTIINAQVKK
+2796 SNVNLSTIINAQVQK

-2852 AHNYGVAGGAIGF
+2852 AHNFGVAGGAIGF
-2865 SYGKLSHIRIEHND
+2865 SCGKLSHIRIEHND

-3188 FADETPTLVGMQEL
+3188 FAEETPTLVGMQEL

-3221 TTSTLPTG
+3221 ATSTLPTG

-3246 KVSGAGNG
+3246 KVSGSGESG
-3254 TTAISANFSTSAKE
+3254 KTAISANFSTSAKE

-3288 IERIIIN
+3288 IQRIIIN
-3295 PGEEENIGLIV
+3295 SGEEANIGLIV

-3331 QPLDIRKNTNVGGIV
+3331 QPLDTRKNTNVGGIV

-3355 NLAAMFSEIVIDV
+3355 NLATMFSEIVIDV
-3368 NAANVGGLV
+3368 NAKNVGGLV
-3377 GNCFGAMNIVAPI
+3377 GYCSGAMNIAAPI

-3398 NANNAN
+3398 TTNTAN

-3435 EENYGKIKATG
+3435 EENYGKIS
-3446 EKTVNFGGVVGQA
+3446 A
-3459 TSVSISAANPVRFQ
+3459 TSTGTGTKTIHVGGIVGYAENGTTISAANPVRFQ
-3473 TNDIEISGSPVYAG
+3473 TNDIEISGSTIYAG

-3507 KIKNKVMTITC
+3507 KIKNKVMTINC
-3518 AGDVTTGGIVGASS
+3518 SGDVVAGGIVGASS
-3532 QATISDCWSGTD
+3532 QASISNCWSGTD
-3544 VEIKDSTTNSNITFG
+3544 VEINGSTESLNLTFG
-3559 GIIGEVGSK
+3559 GIIGSAGSN

-3575 SIEKNVSYGRFFIAS
+3575 SIKENVSYGRFFIAS
-3590 NNNPISISAGGIAG
+3590 DIKPISISAGGIAG
-3604 EAIAKDQNSNAIKNN
+3604 EAIAKDQNSNAIKDN

-3626 IRRHATGKDADTG
+3626 IRRHATVDKKNP
-3639 KVAHNVNAVVGKRNS
+3639 KVNTHNVNAVVGKCDFNK
-3654 SIIGGS
+3654 IGGS
-3660 GNAYTYQL
+3660 GNLYTYQL
-3668 SLAVES
+3668 SLAVEKYDGDKS
-3674 DTNFAPN
+3674 FAKN
-3681 CNTLSGVGVSDAN
+3681 CNTLSGVGVSDAS
-3694 NAEPGS
+3694 AEKGS
-3700 ILNPITVEDKDSIGA
+3700 ILNPYDVVNGHSLNTEG
-3715 GKYYQIN
+3715 YYQI
-3722 PKDTDIKTLTF
+3722 DETSTDVKTLNISSANDF
-3733 SDSENYVLIGNG
+3733 VLIGNG

-3759 ERTIISGL
+3759 ERTIIAGL
-3767 TIEGKF
+3767 TIEGTF
-3773 DYDVSASSSSG
+3773 QYDVADDAVD
-3784 ATVMINGT
+3784 ATVKIGDIT
-3792 KYTYSAEGL
+3792 YTYSSLGL
-3801 KIGETTYSFEDITIL
+3801 KNGDTVYKFSNEKVL
-3816 GGWAD
+3816 GSWRD
-3821 IKEESTTSYY
+3821 VEKSYNYY
-3831 YKNGETKTYIGTL
+3831 YLNETNQKVYIG
-3844 PSGTTEINGNKYY
+3844 
-3857 LINLNNSK
+3857 
-3865 FVINESKTQ
+3865 
-3874 ISHLTTETK
+3874 
-3883 YTLDGED
+3883 D
-3890 LAETA
+3890 LSDA
-3895 FIYAISEDS
+3895 
-3904 IITETTI
+3904 TETTI
-3911 LTEVEE
+3911 DGKKYFIVSANGATFAISADKTEIYNYTQTNQYSVLIGGETKSYDDNDLCRGVKVGDKLIKVDE
-3917 IEDEDGLYV
+3917 QEDESLSVDGTTLEV
-3926 GEQKIIKKEEEIQEG
+3926 KEDG
-3941 ETTKI
+3941 
-3946 EANYYLG
+3946 YYLG
-3953 NKKVYLYDALKI
+3953 KTRVELLECVELDGTLYQISEEESRTYL
-3965 DDKIYVIENNTE
+3965 V
-3977 ENSKYI
+3977 
-3983 TIDGE
+3983 DGE
-3988 NKKIDTSETHTVGAS
+3988 NKYMTTQTQIVGEGRE
-4003 LNLESEQTSKAT
+4003 LKAEPVMT
-4015 LDGQEISETSET
+4015 LDGISIVVSDQTT
-4027 INING
+4027 KIDG
-4032 TEYSKV
+4032 TEYIMAT
-4038 NVAGRDYVRNSDKT
+4038 VAGQNYVINSDNSQVAKILNQKT
-4052 KVAPIQQQKAI
+4052 VK
-4063 TIGDKT
+4063 IGEKT
-4069 YIYQNGQFTDVA
+4069 YIYQA
-4081 GGGTYSVTGSGAYE
+4081 GYLIEKDSSTGTRYSISYSGSSNKNAYE
-4095 QAKGFVGSN
+4095 REKGFVTTN
-4104 NGYICGVVVKSNYMS
+4104 NGFISGVVVKSNYYS
-4119 SNFGGFVTTNN
+4119 SDFGGFVTTNN
-4130 GAILYSSMNGQV
+4130 GTILHSSMNGQV

-4147 NVAGFVLENNGIVDY
+4147 DVAGFVLENNGIIDY

-4172 VEYSYSFG
+4172 AKDAYSFG
-4180 ANNSTGALTN
+4180 SNTSTGAITN
-4190 SYTIMLNETTNTI
+4190 CYTISLNEANANAENKHVFGTTQGV
-4203 SNSSR
+4203 
-4208 AAKKAAINPDFDRE
+4208 KFE
-4222 HESGGGSSGGGSSSV
+4222 
-4237 TVPEKSTDGK
+4237 
-4247 YVFANS
+4247 
-4253 GKAFSNNEYDPVA
+4253 NNEYDPIA
-4266 TEIDC
+4266 TEIIQNIT
-4271 GQIKV
+4271 GVKSTLQFNISQSSQI
-4276 DNKVVMSNTLKGCF
+4276 DPN
-4290 IDKKNFPVD
+4290 
-4299 GFWTDHLIKDGF
+4299 GFWSAKGFYANGIGTDKDF
-4311 NYGYKTLSNDVFK
+4311 VNYGYKTLSNGAFAAI
-4324 DVSHLSINTGDGS
+4324 SHLSINTGDGS
-4337 KENSYAIANS
+4337 KENPYAIANS
-4347 RMLRSIN
+4347 RMLRNIN
-4354 ETSLSASYVLANNI
+4354 EISLSAAYVLTNNI
-4368 NLKYS
+4368 DLRFSDFSTSTSK
-4373 SFENAKLSNP
+4373 FSNP
-4383 NWNMIGLTDPFTGVF
+4383 KWTPIGSSTNPFVGMFV
-4398 NGNNKIISNITYTN
+4398 GNNKNISNITQEIKESPYTKI
-4412 YSGEVLGDE
+4412 YGGMFGVVGRRYKRL
-4421 NTEFSPTSKDVNN
+4421 NN
-4434 TPSNETIFGGLFA
+4434 GSFQEIYLEDDGNDAIVF
-4447 KTSSAEI
+4447 KAEI
-4454 ANIKLS
+4454 SNLS
-4460 LSNIN
+4460 LTNSSID
-4465 IATKINDKDKDT
+4465 IKIKAQESGDYYSY
-4477 HNAFAGALIGYA
+4477 AGGLIGY
-4489 ENSTINNIVVSD
+4489 
-4501 PEVKAY
+4501 
-4507 GNNRIFVGAMIGYI
+4507 
-4521 DCGSN
+4521 
-4526 SSTIKNCSIEQ
+4526 
-4537 VYQSSNNSYVASYN
+4537 
-4551 YYSSTENE
+4551 
-4559 SGHSKL
+4559 
-4565 WVGFGSE
+4565 
-4572 DNAKKHL
+4572 
-4579 SAAGQIVG
+4579 
-4587 VVEGEKEFTFSG
+4587 
-4599 NSSTIKTSSHVANV
+4599 
-4613 HILNT
+4613 
-4618 NTTDMLSNVQLDV
+4618 
-4631 NDFAPAKF
+4631 
-4639 NCDAA
+4639 
-4644 NSDNDLGSGRDEYI
+4644 
-4658 HLSSS
+4658 
-4663 DSVYKYSSY
+4663 SV
-4672 KNAQDKEYNKLDNK
+4672 
-4686 YSDFSCQKFTYS
+4686 
-4698 LSTEA
+4698 
-4703 ILNCTYK
+4703 
-4710 KNKANVNGKE
+4710 
-4720 TTRLHVRY
+4720 
-4728 YRGIWVDYEIS
+4728 
-4739 EPENWKGKWELQQ
+4739 
-4752 INDKTVL
+4752 
-4759 NNRVY
+4759 
-4764 AGKNG
+4764 
-4769 DKKYIEC
+4769 
-4776 EAAKE
+4776 AAKVE
-4781 YGERYLIVYAI
+4781 NVRI
-4792 NNGKHTLGIPA
+4792 
-4803 SYLKPT
+4803 
-4809 IKDFDGKELSGYTLY
+4809 
-4824 IEHHYNE
+4824 
-4831 KATKGR
+4831 
-4837 NLIEI
+4837 
-4842 VKYNGSTIW
+4842 NGSTITSSSDTKSYAGGLAGYDASNNSE
-4851 YKSLNG
+4851 YKKIVVVNSTITSNNTHERKVSNSKAWIGFKYSEGFDKSQYVSYSSQGIGNLKIDNMATENNIVQANVIPLNQYQDTDDYQFEDFITSIYATGKNGGTGSKNDRIKLKGKDDEGCVERISASYCVNNGDLLAQKRRYYLWTDSNHNPDDRYKGNDGTIRTRVCGVRTGGDFLLANLNDDDIISESNFTGTWKYTESETWVSGYKVESTKSKRLYVYGDLSGNGHLIWIKTSYLNYEETVV

>member
-64 GGRLNFSPDND
+64 GGRLSFSPDND

-185 TDSIQDEIVLN
+185 RDSIQDEIVLN

-211 LEVLDELV
+211 LNVLDELV

-225 QETQSRFD
+225 QATQSRFD
-233 DGDVLIFEKNESMLT
+233 EGDVVIFEKNESMLT

-324 ATTSLNFVASYVG
+324 TTTSLNFVVSYVG
-337 FELKKQ
+337 FDLKKQ

-356 TILVNDQEDLTE
+356 TILVNDQDDLSE

-375 SIAKKGQKLQFG
+375 STAKKGQKLQFG

-395 ENSKMVLLN
+395 ENSKMMLLN

-418 RNNGEEFFEGDTIN
+418 RSNGEEFFEGDLIN
-432 AGEIVYARAKSEVR
+432 AGETIYARAKSGVR

-451 VLLQTKFVNPQTNAP
+451 VLLRTKYVNPQTNAP
-466 ISKIL
+466 LSKIL
-471 RFNVLS
+471 KFNVLS
-477 GITEMSFENDEQ
+477 GITEMNFANDENVN
-489 INLQLNSAQNSAEI
+489 IQLNSAQNSAEI
-503 LFDVAPANIDITKIH
+503 LFDAAPANIDITKIH

-531 VKSQTADGLTL
+531 VKSQTAEGLTL

-560 ENGIEITKNLKVVN
+560 ENGIEIAKNLKVVN

-631 YFEVDSMP
+631 YFEGDSMP

-644 SYDYPNLVSST
+644 SYDYPNLVAST

-742 VQLSVYPN
+742 IQLSVYPN

-876 IMTIPAGIGLSGY
+876 IMTIPAGIGLGGY

-1024 INNVVATGNWN
+1024 INNVVATGNWS

-1047 IFNTTSEVVFE
+1047 IFNTKSEVVFE

-1135 RIIRSYIHSYKADSA
+1135 RILRSYIHSYKADAA

-1294 TNSYIKLNDTQ
+1294 TNSYLKLNDTQ

-1355 YSLTDGTAVSMSGLN
+1355 YSLTNGTAVSMSGLN

-1444 LVLVDRDIEFKTY
+1444 LVLVDRDIEFKTH

-1585 IDYLL
+1585 IDYSL
-1590 INPKINNDEQ
+1590 INPKINDEEQ

-1666 YYATSYVDTKEN
+1666 YYATSYVDAKEN

-1831 TTKDMT
+1831 TSKNMT

-1848 YAKDDVDSANIYERA
+1848 YAKDDVSSANIYERA

-1884 TCPIFVGSIFRNK
+1884 TCPIFVGSKFSNK
-1897 NQNILTIDVVVSREI
+1897 NQDILTIDVVVSREI

-1965 FTNEKDDI
+1965 FTNDDN
-1973 DGVKALKN
+1973 DTEAVEELKTRIN
-1981 KIENFKKGQYFTD
+1981 NFKNGQYFTD
-1994 IQEDQGAYS
+1994 IYFTDTNGARS
-2003 YKKSF
+2003 TYKYQKSF

-2013 LGDSHSASTS
+2013 FGDAHNASTG
-2023 KDGSAN
+2023 KNNNAN

-2045 ENENAYLRTVVIG
+2045 ENQKAYLRTVVIG

-2072 FTNDSKEIYSIE
+2072 FTNDNSKEIYSIE

-2282 IFALV
+2282 IFALI

-2630 NLNFSITDTDQNY
+2630 NLDFSITDTDQIY

-2698 LALIQGRNIVGGV
+2698 IALIQGRNIVGGV

-2729 AHATYIDN
+2729 AHATYIDS
-2737 KETSKVNQNTV
+2737 KKTSEVNQNTV

-2796 SNVNLSTIINAQVKK
+2796 SNVNLSTIVNAQVQK

-3150 GRVDMSDDAVVRAVK
+3150 GRVDMSDDSVVRAVK

-3188 FADETPTLVGMQEL
+3188 FADETPTLIGMQEL

-3221 TTSTLPTG
+3221 ATSILPTG

-3246 KVSGAGNG
+3246 KVSGPEKGG
-3254 TTAISANFSTSAKE
+3254 KTAISANFSTSAKE

-3295 PGEEENIGLIV
+3295 PGEEANIGLIV

-3331 QPLDIRKNTNVGGIV
+3331 QPLETRKNTNVGGIV

-3355 NLAAMFSEIVIDV
+3355 NLATTAMFSEIVIDV

-3377 GNCFGAMNIVAPI
+3377 GNCSGEMNIAAPI

-3398 NANNAN
+3398 TANNAN

-3435 EENYGKIKATG
+3435 EENYGKIS
-3446 EKTVNFGGVVGQA
+3446 A
-3459 TSVSISAANPVRFQ
+3459 TSTGTGTKTIHVGGIVGYTKNGTTISAANPVRFQ
-3473 TNDIEISGSPVYAG
+3473 TNDIEISGSTIYAG
-3487 GLVGLAGELS
+3487 GLVGKATTSVS

-3507 KIKNKVMTITC
+3507 KIKNKVMTINC
-3518 AGDVTTGGIVGASS
+3518 SGDVVAGGIVGASS
-3532 QATISDCWSGTD
+3532 QASISNCWSGTD

-3559 GIIGEVGSK
+3559 GIIGELTAA
-3568 STEGAKI
+3568 STGKE
-3575 SIEKNVSYGRFFIAS
+3575 IEKNVSYGRFYIDSNWNPAS
-3590 NNNPISISAGGIAG
+3590 INAGGIAG
-3604 EAIAKDQNSNAIKNN
+3604 SIQTSGTTKIIVVTNN

-3626 IRRHATGKDADTG
+3626 IRRHATVDKKNP
-3639 KVAHNVNAVVGKRNS
+3639 KVNTHNVNAVVGKCDFNK
-3654 SIIGGS
+3654 IGGS
-3660 GNAYTYQL
+3660 GNLYTYQL
-3668 SLAVES
+3668 SLAVEKYDGDKS
-3674 DTNFAPN
+3674 FAKN
-3681 CNTLSGVGVSDAN
+3681 CNTLSGVGVSDAS
-3694 NAEPGS
+3694 AEKGS
-3700 ILNPITVEDKDSIGA
+3700 ILNPYDVVNGHSLNTEG
-3715 GKYYQIN
+3715 YYQI
-3722 PKDTDIKTLTF
+3722 DETSTDVKTLNISSANDF
-3733 SDSENYVLIGNG
+3733 VLIGNG

-3759 ERTIISGL
+3759 ERTIIAGL
-3767 TIEGKF
+3767 TIEGTF
-3773 DYDVSASSSSG
+3773 QYDVADDAVD
-3784 ATVMINGT
+3784 ATVKIGDIT
-3792 KYTYSAEGL
+3792 YTYSSLGL
-3801 KIGETTYSFEDITIL
+3801 KNGDTVYKFSNEKVL
-3816 GGWAD
+3816 GSWRD
-3821 IKEESTTSYY
+3821 VEKSYNYY
-3831 YKNGETKTYIGTL
+3831 YLNETNQKVYIG
-3844 PSGTTEINGNKYY
+3844 
-3857 LINLNNSK
+3857 
-3865 FVINESKTQ
+3865 
-3874 ISHLTTETK
+3874 
-3883 YTLDGED
+3883 D
-3890 LAETA
+3890 LSDA
-3895 FIYAISEDS
+3895 
-3904 IITETTI
+3904 TETTI
-3911 LTEVEE
+3911 DGKKYFIVSANGATFAISADKTEIYNYTQTNQYSVLIGGETKSYDDNDLCRGVKVGDKLIKVDE
-3917 IEDEDGLYV
+3917 QEDESLSVDGTTLEV
-3926 GEQKIIKKEEEIQEG
+3926 KEDG
-3941 ETTKI
+3941 
-3946 EANYYLG
+3946 YYLG
-3953 NKKVYLYDALKI
+3953 KTRVELLECVELDGTLYQISEEESRTYL
-3965 DDKIYVIENNTE
+3965 V
-3977 ENSKYI
+3977 
-3983 TIDGE
+3983 DGE
-3988 NKKIDTSETHTVGAS
+3988 NKYMTTQTQIVGEGRE
-4003 LNLESEQTSKAT
+4003 LKAEPVMT
-4015 LDGQEISETSET
+4015 LDGISIVVSDQTT
-4027 INING
+4027 KIDG
-4032 TEYSKV
+4032 TEYIMAT
-4038 NVAGRDYVRNSDKT
+4038 VAGQNYVINSDNSQVAKILNQKT
-4052 KVAPIQQQKAI
+4052 VK
-4063 TIGDKT
+4063 IGEKT
-4069 YIYQNGQFTDVA
+4069 YIYQA
-4081 GGGTYSVTGSGAYE
+4081 GYLIEKDSSTGTRYSISYSGSSNKNAYE
-4095 QAKGFVGSN
+4095 REKGFVTTN
-4104 NGYICGVVVKSNYMS
+4104 NGFISGVVVKSNYYS
-4119 SNFGGFVTTNN
+4119 SDFGGFVTTNN
-4130 GAILYSSMNGQV
+4130 GTILHSSMNGQV

-4147 NVAGFVLENNGIVDY
+4147 DVAGFVLENNGIIDY

-4172 VEYSYSFG
+4172 AKDAYSFG
-4180 ANNSTGALTN
+4180 SNTSTGAITN
-4190 SYTIMLNETTNTI
+4190 CYTISLNEANANAENKHVFGTTQGV
-4203 SNSSR
+4203 
-4208 AAKKAAINPDFDRE
+4208 KFE
-4222 HESGGGSSGGGSSSV
+4222 
-4237 TVPEKSTDGK
+4237 
-4247 YVFANS
+4247 
-4253 GKAFSNNEYDPVA
+4253 NNEYDPIA
-4266 TEIDC
+4266 TEIIQNIT
-4271 GQIKV
+4271 GVKSTLQFNISQSSQI
-4276 DNKVVMSNTLKGCF
+4276 DPN
-4290 IDKKNFPVD
+4290 
-4299 GFWTDHLIKDGF
+4299 GFWSAKGFYANGIGTDKDF
-4311 NYGYKTLSNDVFK
+4311 VNYGYKTLSNGAFAAI
-4324 DVSHLSINTGDGS
+4324 SHLSINTGDGS
-4337 KENSYAIANS
+4337 KENPYAIANS
-4347 RMLRSIN
+4347 RMLRNIN
-4354 ETSLSASYVLANNI
+4354 EISLSAAYVLTNNI
-4368 NLKYS
+4368 DLRFSDFSTSTSK
-4373 SFENAKLSNP
+4373 FSNP
-4383 NWNMIGLTDPFTGVF
+4383 KWTPIGSSTNPFVGMFV
-4398 NGNNKIISNITYTN
+4398 GNNKNISNITQEIKESPYTKI
-4412 YSGEVLGDE
+4412 YGGMFGVVGRRYKRL
-4421 NTEFSPTSKDVNN
+4421 NN
-4434 TPSNETIFGGLFA
+4434 GSFQEIYLEDDGNDAIVF
-4447 KTSSAEI
+4447 KAEI
-4454 ANIKLS
+4454 SNLS
-4460 LSNIN
+4460 LTNSSID
-4465 IATKINDKDKDT
+4465 IKIKAQESGDYYSY
-4477 HNAFAGALIGYA
+4477 AGGLIGY
-4489 ENSTINNIVVSD
+4489 
-4501 PEVKAY
+4501 
-4507 GNNRIFVGAMIGYI
+4507 
-4521 DCGSN
+4521 
-4526 SSTIKNCSIEQ
+4526 
-4537 VYQSSNNSYVASYN
+4537 
-4551 YYSSTENE
+4551 
-4559 SGHSKL
+4559 
-4565 WVGFGSE
+4565 
-4572 DNAKKHL
+4572 
-4579 SAAGQIVG
+4579 
-4587 VVEGEKEFTFSG
+4587 
-4599 NSSTIKTSSHVANV
+4599 
-4613 HILNT
+4613 
-4618 NTTDMLSNVQLDV
+4618 
-4631 NDFAPAKF
+4631 
-4639 NCDAA
+4639 
-4644 NSDNDLGSGRDEYI
+4644 
-4658 HLSSS
+4658 
-4663 DSVYKYSSY
+4663 SV
-4672 KNAQDKEYNKLDNK
+4672 
-4686 YSDFSCQKFTYS
+4686 
-4698 LSTEA
+4698 
-4703 ILNCTYK
+4703 
-4710 KNKANVNGKE
+4710 
-4720 TTRLHVRY
+4720 
-4728 YRGIWVDYEIS
+4728 
-4739 EPENWKGKWELQQ
+4739 
-4752 INDKTVL
+4752 
-4759 NNRVY
+4759 
-4764 AGKNG
+4764 
-4769 DKKYIEC
+4769 
-4776 EAAKE
+4776 AAKVE
-4781 YGERYLIVYAI
+4781 NVRI
-4792 NNGKHTLGIPA
+4792 
-4803 SYLKPT
+4803 
-4809 IKDFDGKELSGYTLY
+4809 
-4824 IEHHYNE
+4824 
-4831 KATKGR
+4831 
-4837 NLIEI
+4837 
-4842 VKYNGSTIW
+4842 NGSTITSSSDTKSYAGGLAGYDASNNSE
-4851 YKSLNG
+4851 YKKIVVVNSTITSNNTHERKVSNSKAWIGFKYSEGFDKSQYVSYSSQGIGNLKIDNMATENNIVQANVIPLNQYQDTDDYQFEDFITSIYATGKNGGTGSKNDRIKLKGKDDEGCVERISASYCVNNGDLLAQKRRYYLWTDSNHNPDDRYKGNDGTIRTRVCGVRTGGDFLLANLNDDDIISESNFTGTWKYTESETWVSGYKVESTKSKRLYVYGDLSGNGHLIWIKTSYLNYEETVV

>member
-56 VSGSSDEN
+56 VSGSRDEN
-64 GGRLNFSPDND
+64 GGRLSFSPDND

-158 QTDFVVSFGTNQDIT
+158 QTDFVVSFGTNQDIA

-185 TDSIQDEIVLN
+185 RDSIQDEIVLN

-211 LEVLDELV
+211 LDVLDELV

-225 QETQSRFD
+225 QATQSRFD

-324 ATTSLNFVASYVG
+324 TTTSLNFVASYVG

-356 TILVNDQEDLTE
+356 TILVNDQADLTE

-2630 NLNFSITDTDQNY
+2630 NLDFSITDTDQNY

-2748 NKGTA
+2748 NEGTV
-2753 DEKTYFVQSPIPTLP
+2753 DKTYFVQSAIPTLP

-2796 SNVNLSTIINAQVKK
+2796 SNVNLSTIINAQVQK

-3006 VNYLNKNYTTAENA
+3006 VNYLNKNYTTAEDA

-3150 GRVDMSDDAVVRAVK
+3150 GLVDMSDDAVVRAVK

-3188 FADETPTLVGMQEL
+3188 FANETPTLVGMQEL

-3221 TTSTLPTG
+3221 ATSTLPTG

-3246 KVSGAGNG
+3246 KVSGPGESG
-3254 TTAISANFSTSAKE
+3254 KTAISAYFGDSIE
-3268 ANAGGLVGLSEG
+3268 GGNAGGLVGLSEG

-3331 QPLDIRKNTNVGGIV
+3331 QLSDLRQNTNVGGIV

-3355 NLAAMFSEIVIDV
+3355 NLAAGFGEIVIDV
-3368 NAANVGGLV
+3368 NAENVGGLV
-3377 GNCFGAMNIVAPI
+3377 GNCSGAMNIVAPI

-3398 NANNAN
+3398 NAAN
-3404 NAANVGGVVGTAG
+3404 NATNVGGVVGTAG
-3417 TLNMTIRDDV
+3417 TLNMTIGADV
-3427 ILTSNNPT
+3427 ILTSSNPT
-3435 EENYGKIKATG
+3435 EENYGKINATG
-3446 EKTVNFGGVVGQA
+3446 TKTICVGGIVGY
-3459 TSVSISAANPVRFQ
+3459 TKNGTTISAANQTPVRFQ
-3473 TNDIEISGSPVYAG
+3473 TNDIEISGPSVYAG
-3487 GLVGLAGELS
+3487 GLVGQTGNMVS

-3518 AGDVTTGGIVGASS
+3518 AGDVTAGGLVGGAAES
-3532 QATISDCWSGTD
+3532 ATISACWSGTD
-3544 VEIKDSTTNSNITFG
+3544 VEIKGSTTNSNITFG
-3559 GIIGEVGSK
+3559 GIIGKVGQD
-3568 STEGAKI
+3568 STEGANI
-3575 SIEKNVSYGRFFIAS
+3575 SIKENVSYGRFFIAS
-3590 NNNPISISAGGIAG
+3590 NNNPTSISAGGIAG
-3604 EAIAKDQNSNAIKNN
+3604 EARAKDQNSNAIKNN

-3626 IRRHATGKDADTG
+3626 IRRHATGTD
-3639 KVAHNVNAVVGKRNS
+3639 AHNVNAVVGNRDSK
-3654 SIIGGS
+3654 IGGS
-3660 GNAYTYQL
+3660 GNLYTYQL

-3674 DTNFAPN
+3674 DINFATN
-3681 CNTLSGVGVSDAN
+3681 RNTLSGVGVSDAN

-3700 ILNPITVEDKDSIGA
+3700 ILNPITVKNDDSIGA

-3722 PKDTDIKTLTF
+3722 PKDTDIATLNF
-3733 SDSENYVLIGNG
+3733 LDEDFVLIGNG
-3745 KTIKLENSHVNAIN
+3745 KTIKLANSHVDAIN
-3759 ERTIISGL
+3759 ERTIIAGL
-3767 TIEGKF
+3767 TIEGAFQYNVADGAGAAEVKIG
-3773 DYDVSASSSSG
+3773 DITYTYSSSG
-3784 ATVMINGT
+3784 LKYDEKNYKFLNEKVLGSWRDIEKSTVFNF
-3792 KYTYSAEGL
+3792 YYL
-3801 KIGETTYSFEDITIL
+3801 NETNQ
-3816 GGWAD
+3816 
-3821 IKEESTTSYY
+3821 KV
-3831 YKNGETKTYIGTL
+3831 YIG
-3844 PSGTTEINGNKYY
+3844 
-3857 LINLNNSK
+3857 
-3865 FVINESKTQ
+3865 
-3874 ISHLTTETK
+3874 
-3883 YTLDGED
+3883 D
-3890 LAETA
+3890 LSDA
-3895 FIYAISEDS
+3895 
-3904 IITETTI
+3904 TETTI
-3911 LTEVEE
+3911 DGKKYFIVSANGATFAISADKTEIYNYTQTNQYSVLIGGETKSYDDNDLCRGVKVGDKLIKVDE
-3917 IEDEDGLYV
+3917 QEDESLSVDGTTLEV
-3926 GEQKIIKKEEEIQEG
+3926 KEDG
-3941 ETTKI
+3941 
-3946 EANYYLG
+3946 YYLG
-3953 NKKVYLYDALKI
+3953 KTRVELLECVELDGTLYQISEEESRTYL
-3965 DDKIYVIENNTE
+3965 V
-3977 ENSKYI
+3977 
-3983 TIDGE
+3983 DGE
-3988 NKKIDTSETHTVGAS
+3988 NKYMTTQTQIVGEGRE
-4003 LNLESEQTSKAT
+4003 LKAEPVMT
-4015 LDGQEISETSET
+4015 LDGISIVVSDQTT
-4027 INING
+4027 KIDG
-4032 TEYSKV
+4032 TEYIMAT
-4038 NVAGRDYVRNSDKT
+4038 VAGQNYVINSDNSQ
-4052 KVAPIQQQKAI
+4052 VAKILNQKI
-4063 TIGDKT
+4063 VKIGEKT
-4069 YIYQNGQFTDVA
+4069 YIYQA
-4081 GGGTYSVTGSGAYE
+4081 GYLIEKDSSTGTRYSISYSGSSNKNAYE
-4095 QAKGFVGSN
+4095 REKGFVTTN
-4104 NGYICGVVVKSNYMS
+4104 NGFISGVVVKSNYYS
-4119 SNFGGFVTTNN
+4119 SDFGGFVTTND
-4130 GAILYSSMNGQV
+4130 GTILYSSMNGQV

-4162 CHSTGAVQGE
+4162 CHSTGAVQGSATN
-4172 VEYSYSFG
+4172 SYSFG
-4180 ANNSTGALTN
+4180 KNNPTGALTN

-4203 SNSSR
+4203 SHSSR
-4208 AAKKAAINPDFDRE
+4208 AARKAVIKPNFDKE
-4222 HESGGGSSGGGSSSV
+4222 YADGGGSSSSESSSV
-4237 TVPEKSTDGK
+4237 TVPEKSTEGK
-4247 YVFANS
+4247 YVFANNE

-4290 IDKKNFPVD
+4290 IDKKNSPVD
-4299 GFWTDHLIKDGF
+4299 GFWADHLIKDGF
-4311 NYGYKTLSNDVFK
+4311 NYGYKTLSNGVFK

-4337 KENSYAIANS
+4337 KESPYAIANS

-4354 ETSLSASYVLANNI
+4354 ETSLSAKYELANNI
-4368 NLKYS
+4368 DLRFS
-4373 SFENAKLSNP
+4373 AFSDSTFSNP
-4383 NWNMIGLTDPFTGVF
+4383 NWTPIGSSTNPFVGMFV
-4398 NGNNKIISNITYTN
+4398 GNNKNISNITQEIKESPYTKI
-4412 YSGEVLGDE
+4412 YGGMFGVVGRRYKRL
-4421 NTEFSPTSKDVNN
+4421 NN
-4434 TPSNETIFGGLFA
+4434 GSFQEIYLEDDGNDAIVF
-4447 KTSSAEI
+4447 KAEI
-4454 ANIKLS
+4454 SNLS
-4460 LSNIN
+4460 LTNSSID
-4465 IATKINDKDKDT
+4465 IKIKAQESGDYYSY
-4477 HNAFAGALIGYA
+4477 AGGLIGY
-4489 ENSTINNIVVSD
+4489 
-4501 PEVKAY
+4501 
-4507 GNNRIFVGAMIGYI
+4507 
-4521 DCGSN
+4521 
-4526 SSTIKNCSIEQ
+4526 
-4537 VYQSSNNSYVASYN
+4537 
-4551 YYSSTENE
+4551 
-4559 SGHSKL
+4559 
-4565 WVGFGSE
+4565 
-4572 DNAKKHL
+4572 
-4579 SAAGQIVG
+4579 
-4587 VVEGEKEFTFSG
+4587 
-4599 NSSTIKTSSHVANV
+4599 
-4613 HILNT
+4613 
-4618 NTTDMLSNVQLDV
+4618 
-4631 NDFAPAKF
+4631 
-4639 NCDAA
+4639 
-4644 NSDNDLGSGRDEYI
+4644 
-4658 HLSSS
+4658 
-4663 DSVYKYSSY
+4663 SV
-4672 KNAQDKEYNKLDNK
+4672 
-4686 YSDFSCQKFTYS
+4686 
-4698 LSTEA
+4698 
-4703 ILNCTYK
+4703 
-4710 KNKANVNGKE
+4710 
-4720 TTRLHVRY
+4720 
-4728 YRGIWVDYEIS
+4728 
-4739 EPENWKGKWELQQ
+4739 
-4752 INDKTVL
+4752 
-4759 NNRVY
+4759 
-4764 AGKNG
+4764 
-4769 DKKYIEC
+4769 
-4776 EAAKE
+4776 AAKVE
-4781 YGERYLIVYAI
+4781 NVRI
-4792 NNGKHTLGIPA
+4792 
-4803 SYLKPT
+4803 
-4809 IKDFDGKELSGYTLY
+4809 
-4824 IEHHYNE
+4824 
-4831 KATKGR
+4831 
-4837 NLIEI
+4837 
-4842 VKYNGSTIW
+4842 NGSTITSSSDTKSYAGGLAGYDASNNSE
-4851 YKSLNG
+4851 YKKIVVVNSTITSNNTHERKVSNSKAWIGFKYSEGFDKSQYVSYSSQGIGNLKIDNMATENNIVQANVIPLNQYQDTDDYQFEDFITSIYATGKNGGTGSKNDRIKLKGKDDEGCVERISASYCVNNGDLLAQKRRYYLWTDSNHNPDDRYKGNDGTIRTRVCGVRTGGDFLLANLNDDDIISESNFTGTWKYTESETWVSGYKVESTKSKRLYVYGDLSGNGHLIWIKTSYLNYEETVV

>member
-64 GGRLNFSPDND
+64 GGRLSFSPDND

-185 TDSIQDEIVLN
+185 RDSIQDEIVLN

-211 LEVLDELV
+211 LDVLDELV

-225 QETQSRFD
+225 QATQSRFD

-324 ATTSLNFVASYVG
+324 TTTSLNFVASYVG

-356 TILVNDQEDLTE
+356 TILVNDQADLTE

-432 AGEIVYARAKSEVR
+432 AGEIVYARAKSDVR

-477 GITEMSFENDEQ
+477 GITEMNFANDENVN
-489 INLQLNSAQNSAEI
+489 IQLNSAQNSAEI

-531 VKSQTADGLTL
+531 VKSQTAEGLTL

-631 YFEVDSMP
+631 YFEGDSMP

-644 SYDYPNLVSST
+644 SYDYPNLVAST

-679 VIRAKYIPIGIENN
+679 IIRAKYIPIGIENN

-742 VQLSVYPN
+742 IQLSVYPN

-784 AGTISIVATIK
+784 AGTISIVAIIK

-876 IMTIPAGIGLSGY
+876 IMTIPAGIGLGGY

-907 QPVGVEGKNIILIPT
+907 QPIGVEGKNIILIPT

-1035 GSLGLVGVNAGR
+1035 GALGLVGVNAGR

-1058 GEKFGGIALSNN
+1058 GEKFGSIALSNN

-1121 AKIAGLCV
+1121 AKLAGLCV

-1135 RIIRSYIHSYKADSA
+1135 RILRSYIHSYKADSA

-1294 TNSYIKLNDTQ
+1294 TNSYLKLNDTQ

-1314 VSPLTTAEKA
+1314 VSPLTTVEKA

-1355 YSLTDGTAVSMSGLN
+1355 YSLTNGTAVSMSGLN

-1585 IDYLL
+1585 IDYSL
-1590 INPKINNDEQ
+1590 INPKINNKEQ

-1666 YYATSYVDTKEN
+1666 YYATSYVDAKEN
-1678 KEILKSNA
+1678 KEILKSNP

-1848 YAKDDVDSANIYERA
+1848 YAKDGVNSANIYERA

-1884 TCPIFVGSIFRNK
+1884 TCPIFVGSKFSNT
-1897 NQNILTIDVVVSREI
+1897 NQDILTIDVVVSREI

-1965 FTNEKDDI
+1965 FTHDDEDKKAV
-1973 DGVKALKN
+1973 DGLKS
-1981 KIENFKKGQYFTD
+1981 KIEDFKKGQYLTD
-1994 IQEDQGAYS
+1994 IKEDKGAYS
-2003 YKKSF
+2003 YRKSF

-2023 KDGSAN
+2023 KDGYAN

-2036 LKFEDIFNE
+2036 LKFEDIFNGDE
-2045 ENENAYLRTVVIG
+2045 YLRTVVIG

-2072 FTNDSKEIYSIE
+2072 FTNDNSKEIYSIE

-2162 ALEVALFNT
+2162 TLEVALFNT

-2267 TIIDKDAKRQEKPLK
+2267 TIINKDAKRQEKPLK

-2607 RKTDE
+2607 RKIDE

-2630 NLNFSITDTDQNY
+2630 NLDFSITDTDQIY

-2698 LALIQGRNIVGGV
+2698 IALIQGRNIVGGV

-2796 SNVNLSTIINAQVKK
+2796 SNVNLSTIINAQVQK

-3006 VNYLNKNYTTAENA
+3006 VNYLNKNYTTANA

-3188 FADETPTLVGMQEL
+3188 FANETPTLIGMQEL

-3221 TTSTLPTG
+3221 ATSTLPTG

-3246 KVSGAGNG
+3246 KVSGPGKG
-3254 TTAISANFSTSAKE
+3254 GKTAISANFNTSAKE

-3295 PGEEENIGLIV
+3295 PGEEANIGLIV
-3306 GQVAKSSFGSTIFR
+3306 GQVAKSSYGSTIFR
-3320 NCSVIKSSISK
+3320 NCSVINSSISK
-3331 QPLDIRKNTNVGGIV
+3331 QPLETRENTNVGGIV

-3355 NLAAMFSEIVIDV
+3355 NLATTVFSEIVIDV

-3377 GNCFGAMNIVAPI
+3377 GNCSGEMNIAAPI
-3390 SKMQITAN
+3390 SKMQIT
-3398 NANNAN
+3398 AN

-3427 ILTSNNPT
+3427 ILTSSNPT

-3446 EKTVNFGGVVGQA
+3446 TKTIRVGGIVGY
-3459 TSVSISAANPVRFQ
+3459 TKNGTTISAVNQTPVRFQ
-3473 TNDIEISGSPVYAG
+3473 TNDIEISGPSVYAG
-3487 GLVGLAGELS
+3487 GLVGQTGNMVS

-3518 AGDVTTGGIVGASS
+3518 AGDVTAGGLVGKAES
-3532 QATISDCWSGTD
+3532 ATISECWSGTD

-3575 SIEKNVSYGRFFIAS
+3575 SIKDNVSYGRFFIAS
-3590 NNNPISISAGGIAG
+3590 DINPTSISAGGIAG
-3604 EAIAKDQNSNAIKNN
+3604 EAIAKDQNSNAIKDN

-3626 IRRHATGKDADTG
+3626 IRRHATGDS
-3639 KVAHNVNAVVGKRNS
+3639 AHNVNAVVGKRNS

-3660 GNAYTYQL
+3660 DNLYTYQL

-3674 DTNFAPN
+3674 DTGFATN
-3681 CNTLSGVGVSDAN
+3681 CNTLSGVGISDS

-3700 ILNPITVEDKDSIGA
+3700 ILNPITIKNNEDIGD
-3715 GKYYQIN
+3715 GKYYQID
-3722 PKDTDIKTLTF
+3722 PEDSDIKSLNLLNG
-3733 SDSENYVLIGNG
+3733 NYVLVGNG
-3745 KTIKLENSHVNAIN
+3745 NIISITNTHIDTIG
-3759 ERTIISGL
+3759 ERTILSGL
-3767 TIEGKF
+3767 TVGEFSI
-3773 DYDVSASSSSG
+3773 
-3784 ATVMINGT
+3784 INMT
-3792 KYTYSAEGL
+3792 
-3801 KIGETTYSFEDITIL
+3801 
-3816 GGWAD
+3816 
-3821 IKEESTTSYY
+3821 
-3831 YKNGETKTYIGTL
+3831 TKT
-3844 PSGTTEINGNKYY
+3844 E
-3857 LINLNNSK
+3857 
-3865 FVINESKTQ
+3865 V
-3874 ISHLTTETK
+3874 
-3883 YTLDGED
+3883 
-3890 LAETA
+3890 
-3895 FIYAISEDS
+3895 
-3904 IITETTI
+3904 TI
-3911 LTEVEE
+3911 
-3917 IEDEDGLYV
+3917 
-3926 GEQKIIKKEEEIQEG
+3926 
-3941 ETTKI
+3941 
-3946 EANYYLG
+3946 G
-3953 NKKVYLYDALKI
+3953 NKKYAYSQSGLMREEESYTFSTDTFWSSEPIKYEKIKYDYYYFTYCGVETNLTDFMEEDGVFFDIAEGDWTNGAIIKEKDGKKYICAIDKINKYVTI
-3965 DDKIYVIENNTE
+3965 DDVRYQIIEGVN
-3977 ENSKYI
+3977 
-3983 TIDGE
+3983 
-3988 NKKIDTSETHTVGAS
+3988 SETGELTSVQLTKVKLNEGEEAQSIEFSDKLTSGDVVSFIGMIGGQKYAYNGTSFQKHYDTPEGEGAS
-4003 LNLESEQTSKAT
+4003 GGDNQSENLTKDQVAIEIEYEYISRTEDEIYKKDAYRYTFKDAGVEYEIAEPT
-4015 LDGQEISETSET
+4015 KGQEFSFSPNTYKVVDTDKQLLSKKVT
-4027 INING
+4027 YYHTKING
-4032 TEYSKV
+4032 IDYIVVGNKIVQENDRSKSYNIITSSIIDSNSESHFTDTNGFIGTNNGFV
-4038 NVAGRDYVRNSDKT
+4038 SGILVQANYNVKNVAS
-4052 KVAPIQQQKAI
+4052 
-4063 TIGDKT
+4063 
-4069 YIYQNGQFTDVA
+4069 A
-4081 GGGTYSVTGSGAYE
+4081 G
-4095 QAKGFVGSN
+4095 GFVG
-4104 NGYICGVVVKSNYMS
+4104 
-4119 SNFGGFVTTNN
+4119 TNN
-4130 GAILYSSMNGQV
+4130 GTILYSSFNG
-4142 YATSG
+4142 YIYGENRTTL
-4147 NVAGFVLENNGIVDY
+4147 AGFVVENNGIINY
-4162 CHSTGAVQGE
+4162 CHSTGAVGGNATTA
-4172 VEYSYSFG
+4172 YSFG
-4180 ANNSTGALTN
+4180 ANEESGSLKN
-4190 SYTIMLNETTNTI
+4190 SYSISLNEATAEQLVFSNKASTNL
-4203 SNSSR
+4203 
-4208 AAKKAAINPDFDRE
+4208 
-4222 HESGGGSSGGGSSSV
+4222 
-4237 TVPEKSTDGK
+4237 
-4247 YVFANS
+4247 FANNS
-4253 GKAFSNNEYDPVA
+4253 YDAVA
-4266 TEIDC
+4266 TEIDPKEKVAVVVNTLTDAYSNSTNAVINNDDGFWGCDVTTGGNSYNYGYRVLKC
-4271 GQIKV
+4271 GPFVNVAHLKMYTGNGTENNPYLIPNSRILTGISSNYGLDKHYSV
-4276 DNKVVMSNTLKGCF
+4276 VNNIDVSKINILDNGKHNWSSIGTLSDPFKGTFDGKNKVIKNINQKSETNNVVYGGFFGKTHKASISNVKLQNIVVDISASRELNDSSAFGGALVGYSDASDINNVTVEGATIISVKGQKEVCAGGVIGFVNEGSIKSITSSNTISVNSTNTFNSNETTGANTKNSVGWIGFENTDTAQKYYARTGGIAGVVKNAKTDALTSYVNTLNATVADINLSGLSQNATHVDIYEF
-4290 IDKKNFPVD
+4290 LEYIQINEADRKKNFVKISNGEGGKTRYTAGFATSSTYTSDLSYKKARYSLKPNDNYRLYTKNYGLRRQWYWYKTIYNETNIVD
-4299 GFWTDHLIKDGF
+4299 GENYKGSYDIRTTFQSSYNIGQNIVTVKWAHDTTNGMYIILNKIGNSDGHAF
-4311 NYGYKTLSNDVFK
+4311 E
-4324 DVSHLSINTGDGS
+4324 I
-4337 KENSYAIANS
+4337 
-4347 RMLRSIN
+4347 
-4354 ETSLSASYVLANNI
+4354 
-4368 NLKYS
+4368 YS
-4373 SFENAKLSNP
+4373 SWL
-4383 NWNMIGLTDPFTGVF
+4383 
-4398 NGNNKIISNITYTN
+4398 KI
-4412 YSGEVLGDE
+4412 E
-4421 NTEFSPTSKDVNN
+4421 
-4434 TPSNETIFGGLFA
+4434 
-4447 KTSSAEI
+4447 
-4454 ANIKLS
+4454 
-4460 LSNIN
+4460 
-4465 IATKINDKDKDT
+4465 
-4477 HNAFAGALIGYA
+4477 
-4489 ENSTINNIVVSD
+4489 
-4501 PEVKAY
+4501 
-4507 GNNRIFVGAMIGYI
+4507 
-4521 DCGSN
+4521 
-4526 SSTIKNCSIEQ
+4526 
-4537 VYQSSNNSYVASYN
+4537 
-4551 YYSSTENE
+4551 
-4559 SGHSKL
+4559 
-4565 WVGFGSE
+4565 
-4572 DNAKKHL
+4572 
-4579 SAAGQIVG
+4579 
-4587 VVEGEKEFTFSG
+4587 
-4599 NSSTIKTSSHVANV
+4599 
-4613 HILNT
+4613 
-4618 NTTDMLSNVQLDV
+4618 
-4631 NDFAPAKF
+4631 
-4639 NCDAA
+4639 
-4644 NSDNDLGSGRDEYI
+4644 EY
-4658 HLSSS
+4658 
-4663 DSVYKYSSY
+4663 K
-4672 KNAQDKEYNKLDNK
+4672 
-4686 YSDFSCQKFTYS
+4686 
-4698 LSTEA
+4698 
-4703 ILNCTYK
+4703 
-4710 KNKANVNGKE
+4710 
-4720 TTRLHVRY
+4720 
-4728 YRGIWVDYEIS
+4728 
-4739 EPENWKGKWELQQ
+4739 
-4752 INDKTVL
+4752 
-4759 NNRVY
+4759 
-4764 AGKNG
+4764 
-4769 DKKYIEC
+4769 
-4776 EAAKE
+4776 
-4781 YGERYLIVYAI
+4781 
-4792 NNGKHTLGIPA
+4792 
-4803 SYLKPT
+4803 
-4809 IKDFDGKELSGYTLY
+4809 
-4824 IEHHYNE
+4824 
-4831 KATKGR
+4831 
-4837 NLIEI
+4837 
-4842 VKYNGSTIW
+4842 
-4851 YKSLNG
+4851 

>member
-41 VLGESSDDSITIEAR
+41 VLGESSNDSITIEAR

-185 TDSIQDEIVLN
+185 RDSIQDEIVLN

-219 EIDKDT
+219 EIDKET

-324 ATTSLNFVASYVG
+324 TTTSLNFVASYVG

-356 TILVNDQEDLTE
+356 TILVNDQADLTE

-432 AGEIVYARAKSEVR
+432 AGEIVYARAKSDVR

-477 GITEMSFENDEQ
+477 GITEMNFENDEQ

-503 LFDVAPANIDITKIH
+503 LLDVAPANIDITKIH

-531 VKSQTADGLTL
+531 VKSQTAEGLTL

-560 ENGIEITKNLKVVN
+560 ENGIEITKNLEVVN

-644 SYDYPNLVSST
+644 SYDYPNLVAST

-742 VQLSVYPN
+742 IQLSVYPN

-1024 INNVVATGNWN
+1024 INNVVATGNWT

-1121 AKIAGLCV
+1121 AKLAGLCV

-1135 RIIRSYIHSYKADSA
+1135 RILRSYIHSYKADAA

-1227 ATSCYSGA
+1227 ATSCYSGT

-1268 QNPYLREISAEVKP
+1268 QNPFLREISAEVKP

-1294 TNSYIKLNDTQ
+1294 INSYLKLNDTQ

-1355 YSLTDGTAVSMSGLN
+1355 YSLTYGTAVSMSGLN

-1444 LVLVDRDIEFKTY
+1444 LVLVDRDIEFKTH

-1463 ANEIDSKPLGLY
+1463 ANEIDSKPLGLN

-1563 GGKAISY
+1563 DGKSISY

-1585 IDYLL
+1585 IDYSL
-1590 INPKINNDEQ
+1590 INPKINDEEQ

-1613 LSIRLRERTTQIG
+1613 LSIQLRERTTQIG

-1666 YYATSYVDTKEN
+1666 YYATSSVEQ
-1678 KEILKSNA
+1678 EGEKSFEVLQSNP

-1721 QDYKVKLQLYSRY
+1721 QDYKVKLQLYSRH

-1848 YAKDDVDSANIYERA
+1848 YAKDGVDSANIYERA

-1884 TCPIFVGSIFRNK
+1884 TCPIFVGSKFSNK
-1897 NQNILTIDVVVSREI
+1897 NQDIVRIEVVVSREV
-1912 NGVHEKKTTTLVV
+1912 NGVREKKTTTLVV

-1965 FTNEKDDI
+1965 FTHDENDA
-1973 DGVKALKN
+1973 KAVEELKTRI
-1981 KIENFKKGQYFTD
+1981 KNFKNSQYFTN
-1994 IQEDQGAYS
+1994 ISNNGIHTYM
-2003 YKKSF
+2003 KSF

-2013 LGDSHSASTS
+2013 FGDSHSASTS
-2023 KDGSAN
+2023 KDGYAN

-2036 LKFEDIFNE
+2036 LKFEDIFNGDK
-2045 ENENAYLRTVVIG
+2045 YLRTVVTG

-2066 KLEVSA
+2066 KFEVSA
-2072 FTNDSKEIYSIE
+2072 FTNDNSKEIYSIE

-2156 DVGTDQ
+2156 SLGTDQ
-2162 ALEVALFNT
+2162 TLEVALFNT
-2171 INEITTIKNLIVDYQ
+2171 INETTTIKNLIVDYQ

-2287 GQDQMAGFV
+2287 GQDQIAGFV

-2607 RKTDE
+2607 RKIDE

-2630 NLNFSITDTDQNY
+2630 NLDFSITDTDQIY

-2698 LALIQGRNIVGGV
+2698 IALIQGRNIVGGV

-2748 NKGTA
+2748 NEGTA

-2796 SNVNLSTIINAQVKK
+2796 SNVNLSTIVNAQVQK

-2993 AVLSSGELDTVVG
+2993 AVLSSGELDSVVG

-3097 SHFKNAFWA
+3097 SHFKNAFWS

-3221 TTSTLPTG
+3221 ATSTLPTG

-3254 TTAISANFSTSAKE
+3254 TTAISASFGNSTGG
-3268 ANAGGLVGLSEG
+3268 NAGGLVGLSEG

-3331 QPLDIRKNTNVGGIV
+3331 QPLDNTRKNTNVGGIV

-3355 NLAAMFSEIVIDV
+3355 NLTAMFSEIVIDV
-3368 NAANVGGLV
+3368 NATNVGGLV
-3377 GNCFGAMNIVAPI
+3377 GNCSGAMNIVAPI

-3398 NANNAN
+3398 NAAN
-3404 NAANVGGVVGTAG
+3404 NATNVGGVVGTAG

-3427 ILTSNNPT
+3427 ILTSSNPT

-3446 EKTVNFGGVVGQA
+3446 TKTIRVGGIVGY
-3459 TSVSISAANPVRFQ
+3459 TKNGTTISAVNQTPVRFQ
-3473 TNDIEISGSPVYAG
+3473 TNDIEISGPSVYAG
-3487 GLVGLAGELS
+3487 GLVGQTGNIGLVGQTGNMVS

-3518 AGDVTTGGIVGASS
+3518 AGDVTAGGLVGKAES
-3532 QATISDCWSGTD
+3532 ATISECWSGTD

-3575 SIEKNVSYGRFFIAS
+3575 SIKDNVSYGRFFIAS
-3590 NNNPISISAGGIAG
+3590 DINPTSISAGGIAG

-3626 IRRHATGKDADTG
+3626 IRRHATSKN
-3639 KVAHNVNAVVGKRNS
+3639 AHKVNAVVGNRNS

-3674 DTNFAPN
+3674 DTNFATN
-3681 CNTLSGVGVSDAN
+3681 RNTFETLLNGNDKNEVKINKQGV
-3694 NAEPGS
+3694 EGS
-3700 ILNPITVEDKDSIGA
+3700 ILNPKTISSTSQSATINAGEYYSIIYEGAATSVPTISFSTNED
-3715 GKYYQIN
+3715 
-3722 PKDTDIKTLTF
+3722 F
-3733 SDSENYVLIGNG
+3733 VLIGNG
-3745 KTIKLENSHVNAIN
+3745 NTISIRNTHIDRIGN
-3759 ERTIISGL
+3759 RTILSGL
-3767 TIEGKF
+3767 TIGEFKSTN
-3773 DYDVSASSSSG
+3773 YDVSR
-3784 ATVMINGT
+3784 TVTIGGTTYTYDGTKLINGENE
-3792 KYTYSAEGL
+3792 YSFGSTDIYEGDSISIESEIVPYHYFEFGAGSEKKEIRL
-3801 KIGETTYSFEDITIL
+3801 DEYINNYSDGEFFTIDEISATDSTSNQFVFDEGKTNIINVRDVKSTITIGETVFECVYEVVKVKDENGNEIETEKLTLEKADGTTYPVTIKEDENGDDKYFVTIGEELFEFSSDDINETYTPNGQFEIKNDKSYTQYYVTIEQKEYLISKLNEGGELKVGEKITIA
-3816 GGWAD
+3816 GD
-3821 IKEESTTSYY
+3821 
-3831 YKNGETKTYIGTL
+3831 TYL
-3844 PSGTTEINGNKYY
+3844 CTE
-3857 LINLNNSK
+3857 
-3865 FVINESKTQ
+3865 Q
-3874 ISHLTTETK
+3874 
-3883 YTLDGED
+3883 
-3890 LAETA
+3890 
-3895 FIYAISEDS
+3895 
-3904 IITETTI
+3904 
-3911 LTEVEE
+3911 
-3917 IEDEDGLYV
+3917 
-3926 GEQKIIKKEEEIQEG
+3926 
-3941 ETTKI
+3941 
-3946 EANYYLG
+3946 
-3953 NKKVYLYDALKI
+3953 NKKLVKI
-3965 DDKIYVIENNTE
+3965 VTMRSVKIENNIYV
-3977 ENSKYI
+3977 K
-3983 TIDGE
+3983 DGDSFYLVQN
-3988 NKKIDTSETHTVGAS
+3988 NKKGDFKGALS
-4003 LNLESEQTSKAT
+4003 TNSN
-4015 LDGQEISETSET
+4015 ISADNS
-4027 INING
+4027 G
-4032 TEYSKV
+4032 
-4038 NVAGRDYVRNSDKT
+4038 YVS
-4052 KVAPIQQQKAI
+4052 Q
-4063 TIGDKT
+4063 
-4069 YIYQNGQFTDVA
+4069 
-4081 GGGTYSVTGSGAYE
+4081 S
-4095 QAKGFVGSN
+4095 
-4104 NGYICGVVVKSNYMS
+4104 
-4119 SNFGGFVTTNN
+4119 GFVTTNDGYICGIVVLANYNVPN
-4130 GAILYSSMNGQV
+4130 GTGDTAGFVATNNGLVVYSSFNGQV
-4142 YATSG
+4142 YG
-4147 NVAGFVLENNGIVDY
+4147 NNANAGIASFVYANNGIIDY

-4172 VEYSYSFG
+4172 AKDAYSFG
-4180 ANNSTGALTN
+4180 SNTSTGAITN
-4190 SYTIMLNETTNTI
+4190 CYTISLNEANANAENKHVFGTTQGV
-4203 SNSSR
+4203 
-4208 AAKKAAINPDFDRE
+4208 KFE
-4222 HESGGGSSGGGSSSV
+4222 
-4237 TVPEKSTDGK
+4237 
-4247 YVFANS
+4247 
-4253 GKAFSNNEYDPVA
+4253 NNEYDPIA
-4266 TEIDC
+4266 TEIL
-4271 GQIKV
+4271 V
-4276 DNKVVMSNTLKGCF
+4276 DEENVGNTLSCNIESSSKIDGYWTAKGLTATL
-4290 IDKKNFPVD
+4290 
-4299 GFWTDHLIKDGF
+4299 W
-4311 NYGYKTLSNDVFK
+4311 NYGYKTLSSDPFANLT
-4324 DVSHLSINTGDGS
+4324 HLTINTGDGI
-4337 KENSYAIANS
+4337 NNPYLIANS
-4347 RMLRSIN
+4347 RHLMN
-4354 ETSLSASYVLANNI
+4354 VATFGFNKAFKVVNNI
-4368 NLKYS
+4368 DLNKNSLDSETKPTN
-4373 SFENAKLSNP
+4373 FVAA
-4383 NWNMIGLTDPFTGVF
+4383 NWNLIGYESDVF
-4398 NGNNKIISNITYTN
+4398 KGSFDGGNKTISNMSYTN
-4412 YSGEVLGDE
+4412 YLGNAAVE
-4421 NTEFSPTSKDVNN
+4421 ASKEYRPTSNDDKNKPDNLVVYGGMFGWVEKAKI
-4434 TPSNETIFGGLFA
+4434 SNVKLDNSKIDITTISNAYTIIQEKIFGQ
-4447 KTSSAEI
+4447 TIEI
-4454 ANIKLS
+4454 PWDEHKS
-4460 LSNIN
+4460 Y
-4465 IATKINDKDKDT
+4465 
-4477 HNAFAGALIGYA
+4477 AGGLIGYDEEKSSITNIA
-4489 ENSTINNIVVSD
+4489 ITNASINSRAQHKSYAGGLVGYSLCDDLEYSDIDIFGSTISSYNLFCNNKSIQDKVNLWRDVKVTYPDGKMTKTKVDAKMRDIDYQRQSSQWLGFTDLSKAKEYLAYAQKLIGNGEPTKDAKYDTVKIQSFISTITKFNNNIDNVNDYIIIAPRYMINGKGYKSNTQGKTGKNAHRVMFELKKDIADCSRQIYSPVYTD
-4501 PEVKAY
+4501 KN
-4507 GNNRIFVGAMIGYI
+4507 GNVQI
-4521 DCGSN
+4521 S
-4526 SSTIKNCSIEQ
+4526 K
-4537 VYQSSNNSYVASYN
+4537 YN
-4551 YYSSTENE
+4551 YYVDDQNDKNGTNNDVFIKGISE
-4559 SGHSKL
+4559 KL
-4565 WVGFGSE
+4565 PGGL
-4572 DNAKKHL
+4572 A
-4579 SAAGQIVG
+4579 
-4587 VVEGEKEFTFSG
+4587 
-4599 NSSTIKTSSHVANV
+4599 
-4613 HILNT
+4613 
-4618 NTTDMLSNVQLDV
+4618 
-4631 NDFAPAKF
+4631 
-4639 NCDAA
+4639 
-4644 NSDNDLGSGRDEYI
+4644 DEYI
-4658 HLSSS
+4658 IDKSNWNGNYHLF
-4663 DSVYKYSSY
+4663 
-4672 KNAQDKEYNKLDNK
+4672 Q
-4686 YSDFSCQKFTYS
+4686 
-4698 LSTEA
+4698 
-4703 ILNCTYK
+4703 
-4710 KNKANVNGKE
+4710 
-4720 TTRLHVRY
+4720 
-4728 YRGIWVDYEIS
+4728 
-4739 EPENWKGKWELQQ
+4739 
-4752 INDKTVL
+4752 
-4759 NNRVY
+4759 
-4764 AGKNG
+4764 
-4769 DKKYIEC
+4769 YIE
-4776 EAAKE
+4776 AKE
-4781 YGERYLIVYAI
+4781 DKNQENRLYDNGTINGPIHKVGDQYYVVYENDYPHSI
-4792 NNGKHTLGIPA
+4792 GVPIHWLVCDVSNI
-4803 SYLKPT
+4803 SM
-4809 IKDFDGKELSGYTLY
+4809 
-4824 IEHHYNE
+4824 
-4831 KATKGR
+4831 
-4837 NLIEI
+4837 
-4842 VKYNGSTIW
+4842 
-4851 YKSLNG
+4851 

>member
-64 GGRLNFSPDND
+64 GGRLSFSPDND

-185 TDSIQDEIVLN
+185 RDSIQDEIVLN

-211 LEVLDELV
+211 LNVLDELV

-225 QETQSRFD
+225 QATQSRFD
-233 DGDVLIFEKNESMLT
+233 DGDVVIFEKNESMLT

-324 ATTSLNFVASYVG
+324 TTTSLNFVVSYVG
-337 FELKKQ
+337 FDLKKQ

-356 TILVNDQEDLTE
+356 TILVNDQDDLSE

-375 SIAKKGQKLQFG
+375 STAKKGQKLQFG

-395 ENSKMVLLN
+395 ENSKMMLLN

-418 RNNGEEFFEGDTIN
+418 RSNGEEFFEGDLIN
-432 AGEIVYARAKSEVR
+432 AGETIYARAKSGVR

-451 VLLQTKFVNPQTNAP
+451 VLLRTKYVNPQTNAP
-466 ISKIL
+466 LSKIL
-471 RFNVLS
+471 KFNVLS
-477 GITEMSFENDEQ
+477 GIIEMNFANDENVN
-489 INLQLNSAQNSAEI
+489 IQLNSAQNSAEI

-518 VEEVSGLAFSTIA
+518 VEEGSGLAFSTIA
-531 VKSQTADGLTL
+531 VKSQTAEGLTL

-631 YFEVDSMP
+631 YFEGDSMP

-644 SYDYPNLVSST
+644 SYDYPNLVAST

-679 VIRAKYIPIGIENN
+679 VIRAKYIPIGIKNN

-742 VQLSVYPN
+742 IQLSVYPN

-876 IMTIPAGIGLSGY
+876 IMTIPAGIGLGGY

-1024 INNVVATGNWN
+1024 INNVVATGKWS
-1035 GSLGLVGVNAGR
+1035 GSLGLVGANAGR

-1135 RIIRSYIHSYKADSA
+1135 RILRSYIHSYKADAA

-1294 TNSYIKLNDTQ
+1294 TNSYLKLNDTQ

-1355 YSLTDGTAVSMSGLN
+1355 YSLTNGTAVSMSGLN

-1585 IDYLL
+1585 IDYSL
-1590 INPKINNDEQ
+1590 INPKINDEEQ

-1666 YYATSYVDTKEN
+1666 YYATSYVDAKEN

-1848 YAKDDVDSANIYERA
+1848 YAKDGVNSANIYERA

-1884 TCPIFVGSIFRNK
+1884 TCPIFVGSKFSNT
-1897 NQNILTIDVVVSREI
+1897 NQDIVRIEVVVSREV

-1965 FTNEKDDI
+1965 FTHDDKDKQAVDGLKSKI
-1973 DGVKALKN
+1973 DS
-1981 KIENFKKGQYFTD
+1981 FKSSQYFTN
-1994 IQEDQGAYS
+1994 IASETYS
-2003 YKKSF
+2003 YVKSF

-2013 LGDSHSASTS
+2013 FGDAHNASTG
-2023 KDGSAN
+2023 KNNNAN

-2036 LKFEDIFNE
+2036 LKFEDIFNGDE
-2045 ENENAYLRTVVIG
+2045 YLRTVVIG

-2156 DVGTDQ
+2156 DIGTDQ

-2607 RKTDE
+2607 RKIDE

-2630 NLNFSITDTDQNY
+2630 NLDFSITDTDQIY

-2698 LALIQGRNIVGGV
+2698 IALIQGRNIVGGV

-2729 AHATYIDN
+2729 AHATYIDS
-2737 KETSKVNQNTV
+2737 KKTSEVNQNTV

-2796 SNVNLSTIINAQVKK
+2796 SNVNLSTIVNAQVQK

-2852 AHNYGVAGGAIGF
+2852 AHNFGVAGGAIGF

-3150 GRVDMSDDAVVRAVK
+3150 GRVDMSDDSVVRAVK

-3188 FADETPTLVGMQEL
+3188 FADETPTLIGMQEL

-3221 TTSTLPTG
+3221 ATSILPTG

-3246 KVSGAGNG
+3246 KVSGPEKGG
-3254 TTAISANFSTSAKE
+3254 KTAISANFSTSAKE

-3295 PGEEENIGLIV
+3295 PGEEANIGLIV

-3331 QPLDIRKNTNVGGIV
+3331 QPLETRKNTNVGGIV

-3355 NLAAMFSEIVIDV
+3355 NLATTAMFSEIVIDV

-3377 GNCFGAMNIVAPI
+3377 GNCSGEMNIAAPI

-3398 NANNAN
+3398 TANNAN

-3435 EENYGKIKATG
+3435 EENYGKISATSTG
-3446 EKTVNFGGVVGQA
+3446 AGTETIYVGGIVGHAQQALSVYTDQSVDFKTSDMTITAQSASKVYAGGVVGCAGTA
-3459 TSVSISAANPVRFQ
+3459 TIGNNNAGLN
-3473 TNDIEISGSPVYAG
+3473 TNTQGEVKNKVMKVLCGGTVYAG
-3487 GLVGLAGELS
+3487 GLVGY
-3497 ISNVQVNTQG
+3497 T
-3507 KIKNKVMTITC
+3507 KNAQIQN
-3518 AGDVTTGGIVGASS
+3518 S
-3532 QATISDCWSGTD
+3532 WSGTD
-3544 VEIKDSTTNSNITFG
+3544 VEISGVTENSKITFG
-3559 GIIGEVGSK
+3559 GIVG
-3568 STEGAKI
+3568 KI
-3575 SIEKNVSYGRFFIAS
+3575 SDAQSGVIVDSNISYGRFFVDS
-3590 NNNPISISAGGIAG
+3590 NINPNTINAGGIAG
-3604 EAIAKDQNSNAIKNN
+3604 SIQTSGTTKIIVVTNN

-3626 IRRHATGKDADTG
+3626 IRRHATVDKKNP
-3639 KVAHNVNAVVGKRNS
+3639 KVNTHNVNAVVGKCDFNK
-3654 SIIGGS
+3654 IGGS
-3660 GNAYTYQL
+3660 GNLYTYQL
-3668 SLAVES
+3668 SLAVEKYDGDKS
-3674 DTNFAPN
+3674 FAKN
-3681 CNTLSGVGVSDAN
+3681 CNTLSGVGVSDAS
-3694 NAEPGS
+3694 AEKGS
-3700 ILNPITVEDKDSIGA
+3700 ILNPYDVVNGHSLNTEG
-3715 GKYYQIN
+3715 YYQI
-3722 PKDTDIKTLTF
+3722 DETSTDVKTLNISSANDF
-3733 SDSENYVLIGNG
+3733 VLIGNG

-3759 ERTIISGL
+3759 ERTIIAGL
-3767 TIEGKF
+3767 TIEGTF
-3773 DYDVSASSSSG
+3773 QYDVADDAVD
-3784 ATVMINGT
+3784 ATVKIGDIT
-3792 KYTYSAEGL
+3792 YTYSSLGL
-3801 KIGETTYSFEDITIL
+3801 KNGDTVYKFSNEKVL
-3816 GGWAD
+3816 GSWRD
-3821 IKEESTTSYY
+3821 VEKSYNYY
-3831 YKNGETKTYIGTL
+3831 YLNETNQKVYIG
-3844 PSGTTEINGNKYY
+3844 
-3857 LINLNNSK
+3857 
-3865 FVINESKTQ
+3865 
-3874 ISHLTTETK
+3874 
-3883 YTLDGED
+3883 D
-3890 LAETA
+3890 LSDA
-3895 FIYAISEDS
+3895 
-3904 IITETTI
+3904 TETTI
-3911 LTEVEE
+3911 DGKKYFIVSANGATFAISADKTEIYNYTQTNQYSVLIGGETKSYDDNDLCRGVKVGDKLIKVDE
-3917 IEDEDGLYV
+3917 QEDESLSVDGTTLEV
-3926 GEQKIIKKEEEIQEG
+3926 KEDG
-3941 ETTKI
+3941 
-3946 EANYYLG
+3946 YYLG
-3953 NKKVYLYDALKI
+3953 KTRVELLECVELDGTLYQISEEESRTYL
-3965 DDKIYVIENNTE
+3965 V
-3977 ENSKYI
+3977 
-3983 TIDGE
+3983 DGE
-3988 NKKIDTSETHTVGAS
+3988 NKYMTTQTQIVGEGRE
-4003 LNLESEQTSKAT
+4003 LKAEPVMT
-4015 LDGQEISETSET
+4015 LDGISIVVSDQTT
-4027 INING
+4027 KIDG
-4032 TEYSKV
+4032 TEYIMAT
-4038 NVAGRDYVRNSDKT
+4038 VAGQNYVINSDNSQVAKILNQKT
-4052 KVAPIQQQKAI
+4052 VK
-4063 TIGDKT
+4063 IGEKT
-4069 YIYQNGQFTDVA
+4069 YIYQA
-4081 GGGTYSVTGSGAYE
+4081 GYLIEKDSSTGTRYSISYSGSSNKNAYE
-4095 QAKGFVGSN
+4095 REKGFVTTN
-4104 NGYICGVVVKSNYMS
+4104 NGFISGVVVKSNYYS
-4119 SNFGGFVTTNN
+4119 SDFGGFVTTNN
-4130 GAILYSSMNGQV
+4130 GTILHSSMNGQV

-4147 NVAGFVLENNGIVDY
+4147 DVAGFVLENNGIIDY

-4172 VEYSYSFG
+4172 AKDAYSFG
-4180 ANNSTGALTN
+4180 SNTSTGAITN
-4190 SYTIMLNETTNTI
+4190 CYTISLNEANANAENKHVFGTTQGV
-4203 SNSSR
+4203 
-4208 AAKKAAINPDFDRE
+4208 KFE
-4222 HESGGGSSGGGSSSV
+4222 
-4237 TVPEKSTDGK
+4237 
-4247 YVFANS
+4247 
-4253 GKAFSNNEYDPVA
+4253 NNEYDPIA
-4266 TEIDC
+4266 TEIIQNIT
-4271 GQIKV
+4271 GVKSTLQFNISQSSQI
-4276 DNKVVMSNTLKGCF
+4276 DPN
-4290 IDKKNFPVD
+4290 
-4299 GFWTDHLIKDGF
+4299 GFWSAKGFYANGIGTDKDF
-4311 NYGYKTLSNDVFK
+4311 VNYGYKTLSNGAFAAI
-4324 DVSHLSINTGDGS
+4324 SHLSINTGDGS
-4337 KENSYAIANS
+4337 KENPYAIANS
-4347 RMLRSIN
+4347 RMLRNIN
-4354 ETSLSASYVLANNI
+4354 EISLSAAYVLTNNI
-4368 NLKYS
+4368 DLRFSDFSTSTSK
-4373 SFENAKLSNP
+4373 FSNP
-4383 NWNMIGLTDPFTGVF
+4383 KWTPIGSSTNPFVGMFV
-4398 NGNNKIISNITYTN
+4398 GNNKNISNITQEIKESPYTKI
-4412 YSGEVLGDE
+4412 YGGMFGVVGRRYKRL
-4421 NTEFSPTSKDVNN
+4421 NN
-4434 TPSNETIFGGLFA
+4434 GSFQEIYLEDDGNDAIVF
-4447 KTSSAEI
+4447 KAEI
-4454 ANIKLS
+4454 SNLS
-4460 LSNIN
+4460 LTNSSID
-4465 IATKINDKDKDT
+4465 IKIKAQESGDYYSY
-4477 HNAFAGALIGYA
+4477 AGGLIGY
-4489 ENSTINNIVVSD
+4489 
-4501 PEVKAY
+4501 
-4507 GNNRIFVGAMIGYI
+4507 
-4521 DCGSN
+4521 
-4526 SSTIKNCSIEQ
+4526 
-4537 VYQSSNNSYVASYN
+4537 
-4551 YYSSTENE
+4551 
-4559 SGHSKL
+4559 
-4565 WVGFGSE
+4565 
-4572 DNAKKHL
+4572 
-4579 SAAGQIVG
+4579 
-4587 VVEGEKEFTFSG
+4587 
-4599 NSSTIKTSSHVANV
+4599 
-4613 HILNT
+4613 
-4618 NTTDMLSNVQLDV
+4618 
-4631 NDFAPAKF
+4631 
-4639 NCDAA
+4639 
-4644 NSDNDLGSGRDEYI
+4644 
-4658 HLSSS
+4658 
-4663 DSVYKYSSY
+4663 SV
-4672 KNAQDKEYNKLDNK
+4672 
-4686 YSDFSCQKFTYS
+4686 
-4698 LSTEA
+4698 
-4703 ILNCTYK
+4703 
-4710 KNKANVNGKE
+4710 
-4720 TTRLHVRY
+4720 
-4728 YRGIWVDYEIS
+4728 
-4739 EPENWKGKWELQQ
+4739 
-4752 INDKTVL
+4752 
-4759 NNRVY
+4759 
-4764 AGKNG
+4764 
-4769 DKKYIEC
+4769 
-4776 EAAKE
+4776 AAKVE
-4781 YGERYLIVYAI
+4781 NVRI
-4792 NNGKHTLGIPA
+4792 
-4803 SYLKPT
+4803 
-4809 IKDFDGKELSGYTLY
+4809 
-4824 IEHHYNE
+4824 
-4831 KATKGR
+4831 
-4837 NLIEI
+4837 
-4842 VKYNGSTIW
+4842 NGSTITSSSDTKSYAGGLAGYDASNNSE
-4851 YKSLNG
+4851 YKKIVVVNSTITSNNTHERKVSNSKAWIGFKYSEGFDKSQYVSYSSQGIGNLKIDNMATENNIVQANVIPLNQYQDTDDYQFEDFITSIYATGKNGGTGSKNDRIKLKGKDDEGCVERISASYCVNNGDLLAQKRRYYLWTDSNHNPDDRYKGNDGTIRTRVCGVRTGGDFLLANLNDDDIISESNFTGTWKYTESETWVSGYKVESTKSKRLYVYGDLSGNGHLIWIKTSYLNYEETVV

>member
-158 QTDFVVSFGTNQDIT
+158 QTDFVVSFGTNQDIS

-219 EIDKDT
+219 EIDKET

-324 ATTSLNFVASYVG
+324 TTTSLNFVASYVG

-356 TILVNDQEDLTE
+356 TILVNDQADLTE

-432 AGEIVYARAKSEVR
+432 AGEIVYARAKSDVR

-477 GITEMSFENDEQ
+477 GITEMNFENDEQ

-503 LFDVAPANIDITKIH
+503 LLEVAPANIDITKIH

-531 VKSQTADGLTL
+531 VKSQTAEGLTL

-644 SYDYPNLVSST
+644 SYDYPNLVAST

-742 VQLSVYPN
+742 IQLSVYPN

-865 VFGDIKISNDG
+865 IVGDIKISNDG

-1024 INNVVATGNWN
+1024 INNVVATGNWT

-1121 AKIAGLCV
+1121 AKLAGLCV

-1135 RIIRSYIHSYKADSA
+1135 RILRSYIHSYKADAA

-1227 ATSCYSGA
+1227 ATSCYSGT

-1268 QNPYLREISAEVKP
+1268 QNPFLREISAEVKP

-1294 TNSYIKLNDTQ
+1294 INSYLKLNDTQ

-1370 INVLGLGKQT
+1370 INILGLGKQT

-1444 LVLVDRDIEFKTY
+1444 VVLVDRDIEFKTH

-1503 EEIKSIL
+1503 EEIKSTL

-1563 GGKAISY
+1563 GGKSISY

-1585 IDYLL
+1585 IDYSL
-1590 INPKINNDEQ
+1590 INPKINDEEQ

-1613 LSIRLRERTTQIG
+1613 LSIQLRERTTQIG

-1666 YYATSYVDTKEN
+1666 YYATSSVEKEG
-1678 KEILKSNA
+1678 EKSFEVLQSNP

-1797 QNPIEQHIFLAAKF
+1797 QHPIEQHIFLAAKF

-1848 YAKDDVDSANIYERA
+1848 YAKDGVDSANIYERA

-1884 TCPIFVGSIFRNK
+1884 TCPIFVGSKFSNK
-1897 NQNILTIDVVVSREI
+1897 NQDIVRIEVVVSREV
-1912 NGVHEKKTTTLVV
+1912 NGVREKKTTTLVV

-1965 FTNEKDDI
+1965 FTHDDE
-1973 DGVKALKN
+1973 DKQAVDELKST
-1981 KIENFKKGQYFTD
+1981 IEAFKKGQYFTN
-1994 IQEDQGAYS
+1994 IASETYS
-2003 YKKSF
+2003 YMKSF

-2023 KDGSAN
+2023 KDGYAN

-2036 LKFEDIFNE
+2036 LKFEDIFNGDE
-2045 ENENAYLRTVVIG
+2045 YLRTVVTG

-2066 KLEVSA
+2066 KFEVSA

-2156 DVGTDQ
+2156 SLGTDQ
-2162 ALEVALFNT
+2162 TLEVALFNT
-2171 INEITTIKNLIVDYQ
+2171 INETTTIKNLIVDYQ

-2287 GQDQMAGFV
+2287 GQDQIAGFV

-2343 RGVEGTSSNEV
+2343 RGVEGTNSNEV

-2469 LNASAVKLE
+2469 LNASEVKLE

-2607 RKTDE
+2607 RKIDE

-2630 NLNFSITDTDQNY
+2630 NLDFSITDTDQIY

-2698 LALIQGRNIVGGV
+2698 IALIQGRNIVGGV

-2748 NKGTA
+2748 NEGTA

-2796 SNVNLSTIINAQVKK
+2796 SNVNLSTIVNAQVQK

-2993 AVLSSGELDTVVG
+2993 AVLSSGELDSVVG

-3097 SHFKNAFWA
+3097 SHFKNAFWS

-3221 TTSTLPTG
+3221 ATSTLPTG

-3254 TTAISANFSTSAKE
+3254 TTAISASFGNSTGG
-3268 ANAGGLVGLSEG
+3268 NAGGLVGLSEG

-3331 QPLDIRKNTNVGGIV
+3331 QPLDNTRKNTNVGGIV

-3355 NLAAMFSEIVIDV
+3355 NLTAMFSEIVIDV
-3368 NAANVGGLV
+3368 NATNVGGLV
-3377 GNCFGAMNIVAPI
+3377 GNCSGAMNIVASI

-3398 NANNAN
+3398 NAAN
-3404 NAANVGGVVGTAG
+3404 NATNVGGVVGTAG

-3427 ILTSNNPT
+3427 ILTSSNPT

-3446 EKTVNFGGVVGQA
+3446 TKTIRVGGIVGY
-3459 TSVSISAANPVRFQ
+3459 TKNGTTISAVNQTPVRFQ
-3473 TNDIEISGSPVYAG
+3473 TNDIEISGPSVYAG
-3487 GLVGLAGELS
+3487 GLVGQTGNIGLVGQTGNMVS

-3518 AGDVTTGGIVGASS
+3518 AGDVTAGGLVGKAES
-3532 QATISDCWSGTD
+3532 ATISECWSGTD

-3575 SIEKNVSYGRFFIAS
+3575 SIKDNVSYGRFFIAS
-3590 NNNPISISAGGIAG
+3590 DINPTSISAGGIAG

-3626 IRRHATGKDADTG
+3626 IRRHATSKN
-3639 KVAHNVNAVVGKRNS
+3639 AHKVNAVVGNRNS

-3674 DTNFAPN
+3674 DTNFATN
-3681 CNTLSGVGVSDAN
+3681 RNTFETLLNGNDKNEVKINKQGV
-3694 NAEPGS
+3694 EGS
-3700 ILNPITVEDKDSIGA
+3700 ILNPKTISSTSQSATINAGEYYSIIYEGAATSVPTISFSTNED
-3715 GKYYQIN
+3715 
-3722 PKDTDIKTLTF
+3722 F
-3733 SDSENYVLIGNG
+3733 VLIGNG
-3745 KTIKLENSHVNAIN
+3745 NTISIRNTHIDRIGN
-3759 ERTIISGL
+3759 RTILSGL
-3767 TIEGKF
+3767 TIGEFKSTN
-3773 DYDVSASSSSG
+3773 YDVSR
-3784 ATVMINGT
+3784 TVTIGGTTYTYDGTKLINGENE
-3792 KYTYSAEGL
+3792 YSFGSTDIYEGDSISIESEIVPYHYFEFGAGSEKKEIRL
-3801 KIGETTYSFEDITIL
+3801 DEYINNYSDGEVFTIDEISATDSTSNQFVFDEGKTNIINVRDVKSTITIGETVFECVYEVVKVKDENGNEIETEKLTLEKADGTTYPVTIKEDENGDDKYFVTIGEESFEFSSDDINETYTPNGQFEIKNDKSYTQYYVTIEQKEYLISKLNEGGELKVGEKITIA
-3816 GGWAD
+3816 GD
-3821 IKEESTTSYY
+3821 
-3831 YKNGETKTYIGTL
+3831 TYL
-3844 PSGTTEINGNKYY
+3844 CTE
-3857 LINLNNSK
+3857 
-3865 FVINESKTQ
+3865 Q
-3874 ISHLTTETK
+3874 
-3883 YTLDGED
+3883 
-3890 LAETA
+3890 
-3895 FIYAISEDS
+3895 
-3904 IITETTI
+3904 
-3911 LTEVEE
+3911 
-3917 IEDEDGLYV
+3917 
-3926 GEQKIIKKEEEIQEG
+3926 
-3941 ETTKI
+3941 
-3946 EANYYLG
+3946 
-3953 NKKVYLYDALKI
+3953 NKKLVKI
-3965 DDKIYVIENNTE
+3965 VTMRSVKIENNIYV
-3977 ENSKYI
+3977 K
-3983 TIDGE
+3983 DGDSFYLVQN
-3988 NKKIDTSETHTVGAS
+3988 NKKGDFKGALS
-4003 LNLESEQTSKAT
+4003 TNSN
-4015 LDGQEISETSET
+4015 ISADNS
-4027 INING
+4027 G
-4032 TEYSKV
+4032 
-4038 NVAGRDYVRNSDKT
+4038 YVS
-4052 KVAPIQQQKAI
+4052 Q
-4063 TIGDKT
+4063 
-4069 YIYQNGQFTDVA
+4069 
-4081 GGGTYSVTGSGAYE
+4081 S
-4095 QAKGFVGSN
+4095 
-4104 NGYICGVVVKSNYMS
+4104 
-4119 SNFGGFVTTNN
+4119 GFVTTNDGYICGIVVLANYNVPN
-4130 GAILYSSMNGQV
+4130 GTGDTAGFVATNNGLVVYSSFNGQV
-4142 YATSG
+4142 YG
-4147 NVAGFVLENNGIVDY
+4147 NNANAGIASFVYANNGIIDY

-4172 VEYSYSFG
+4172 AKDAYSFG
-4180 ANNSTGALTN
+4180 SNTSTGAITN
-4190 SYTIMLNETTNTI
+4190 CYTISLNEANANAENKHVFGTTQGV
-4203 SNSSR
+4203 
-4208 AAKKAAINPDFDRE
+4208 KFE
-4222 HESGGGSSGGGSSSV
+4222 
-4237 TVPEKSTDGK
+4237 
-4247 YVFANS
+4247 
-4253 GKAFSNNEYDPVA
+4253 NNEYDPIA
-4266 TEIDC
+4266 TEIL
-4271 GQIKV
+4271 V
-4276 DNKVVMSNTLKGCF
+4276 DEKNVGNTLSCNIESSSKIDGYWTAKGLTRNE
-4290 IDKKNFPVD
+4290 KTL
-4299 GFWTDHLIKDGF
+4299 W
-4311 NYGYKTLSNDVFK
+4311 NYGYKTLSSDPFANL
-4324 DVSHLSINTGDGS
+4324 SHLTINTGDGTTA
-4337 KENSYAIANS
+4337 NQYFIANS
-4347 RMLRSIN
+4347 RHLMNVATFGFNKAFKI
-4354 ETSLSASYVLANNI
+4354 VNNI
-4368 NLKYS
+4368 DLSKNSLDSETKPTKFVAANWKLIGYES
-4373 SFENAKLSNP
+4373 DVFKGSFD
-4383 NWNMIGLTDPFTGVF
+4383 G
-4398 NGNNKIISNITYTN
+4398 GNKTISNMSYTN
-4412 YSGEVLGDE
+4412 YLGNAAVE
-4421 NTEFSPTSKDVNN
+4421 ASKEYRPTSNDDKNKPDNLVVYGGMFGWVEKAKI
-4434 TPSNETIFGGLFA
+4434 SNVKLDNSKIDITTISNAYTIIQEKIFGQTIEIPWDEHKSYAGGLVGYDEE
-4447 KTSSAEI
+4447 KSSI
-4454 ANIKLS
+4454 T
-4460 LSNIN
+4460 N
-4465 IATKINDKDKDT
+4465 IAITNASINSRAQHKSYAGGLVGYSLCDDLEYSDIDIFGSTISSYNLFCNNKSIQDKVNLWRDVKVTYPDGKMTKTKVDAKMRDIDYQRQSSQWLGFTDLSKAKEYL
-4477 HNAFAGALIGYA
+4477 AYAQKLIGNGEPTKDAKYDTVKIQSFI
-4489 ENSTINNIVVSD
+4489 STITKFNNNIDNVNDYIIIAPRYMINGKGYKSNTQGKTGKNAHRVMFELKKDIADCSRQIYSPVYTD
-4501 PEVKAY
+4501 KN
-4507 GNNRIFVGAMIGYI
+4507 GNVQI
-4521 DCGSN
+4521 S
-4526 SSTIKNCSIEQ
+4526 K
-4537 VYQSSNNSYVASYN
+4537 YN
-4551 YYSSTENE
+4551 YYVDDQNDKNGTNNDVFIKGISE
-4559 SGHSKL
+4559 KL
-4565 WVGFGSE
+4565 PGGL
-4572 DNAKKHL
+4572 A
-4579 SAAGQIVG
+4579 
-4587 VVEGEKEFTFSG
+4587 
-4599 NSSTIKTSSHVANV
+4599 
-4613 HILNT
+4613 
-4618 NTTDMLSNVQLDV
+4618 
-4631 NDFAPAKF
+4631 
-4639 NCDAA
+4639 
-4644 NSDNDLGSGRDEYI
+4644 DEYI
-4658 HLSSS
+4658 IDKSNWNGNYHLFQYIEAKE
-4663 DSVYKYSSY
+4663 D
-4672 KNAQDKEYNKLDNK
+4672 KNQE
-4686 YSDFSCQKFTYS
+4686 
-4698 LSTEA
+4698 
-4703 ILNCTYK
+4703 
-4710 KNKANVNGKE
+4710 
-4720 TTRLHVRY
+4720 
-4728 YRGIWVDYEIS
+4728 
-4739 EPENWKGKWELQQ
+4739 
-4752 INDKTVL
+4752 
-4759 NNRVY
+4759 NRVY
-4764 AGKNG
+4764 DNG
-4769 DKKYIEC
+4769 TINGPIHKVGDQY
-4776 EAAKE
+4776 
-4781 YGERYLIVYAI
+4781 YVVYENDYPHSI
-4792 NNGKHTLGIPA
+4792 GVPIHWLVCDVSNI
-4803 SYLKPT
+4803 SM
-4809 IKDFDGKELSGYTLY
+4809 
-4824 IEHHYNE
+4824 
-4831 KATKGR
+4831 
-4837 NLIEI
+4837 
-4842 VKYNGSTIW
+4842 
-4851 YKSLNG
+4851 

>member
-64 GGRLNFSPDND
+64 GGRLSFSPDND

-185 TDSIQDEIVLN
+185 SDSIQDEIVLN

-211 LEVLDELV
+211 LNVLDELV

-225 QETQSRFD
+225 QATQSRFD

-324 ATTSLNFVASYVG
+324 TTTSLNFVVSYVG
-337 FELKKQ
+337 FDLKKQ

-356 TILVNDQEDLTE
+356 TILVNDQDDLSE

-375 SIAKKGQKLQFG
+375 STAKKGQKLQFG

-395 ENSKMVLLN
+395 ENSKMMLLN

-418 RNNGEEFFEGDTIN
+418 RSNGEEFFEGDLIN
-432 AGEIVYARAKSEVR
+432 AGETIYARAKSGVR

-451 VLLQTKFVNPQTNAP
+451 VLLRTKYVNPQTNAP
-466 ISKIL
+466 LSKIL
-471 RFNVLS
+471 KFNVLS
-477 GITEMSFENDEQ
+477 GITEMNFANDENVN
-489 INLQLNSAQNSAEI
+489 IQLNSAQNSAEI
-503 LFDVAPANIDITKIH
+503 LFDAAPANIDITKIH

-531 VKSQTADGLTL
+531 VKSQTAEGLTL

-631 YFEVDSMP
+631 YFEGDSMP

-644 SYDYPNLVSST
+644 SYDYPNLVAST
-655 SVGVLDYS
+655 FVGVLDYS

-742 VQLSVYPN
+742 IQLSVYPN

-876 IMTIPAGIGLSGY
+876 IMTIPAGIGLGGY

-1017 VGKNAGY
+1017 VGKNEGF
-1024 INNVVATGNWN
+1024 INNVIATGNWS
-1035 GSLGLVGVNAGR
+1035 GSLGLVGANAGR

-1135 RIIRSYIHSYKADSA
+1135 RILRSYIHSYKADAA

-1294 TNSYIKLNDTQ
+1294 TNSYLKLNDTQ

-1355 YSLTDGTAVSMSGLN
+1355 YSLTNGTAVSMSGLN

-1585 IDYLL
+1585 IDYSL
-1590 INPKINNDEQ
+1590 INPKINDEEQ

-1666 YYATSYVDTKEN
+1666 YYATSYVDAKEN
-1678 KEILKSNA
+1678 KEILKSNP

-1848 YAKDDVDSANIYERA
+1848 YAKDGVNSANIYERA

-1884 TCPIFVGSIFRNK
+1884 TCPIFVGSKFSNT
-1897 NQNILTIDVVVSREI
+1897 NQDILTIDVVVSREI

-1965 FTNEKDDI
+1965 FTHDDEDKQAVDGLKSKI
-1973 DGVKALKN
+1973 DS
-1981 KIENFKKGQYFTD
+1981 FKSSQYFTN
-1994 IQEDQGAYS
+1994 IASETYS
-2003 YKKSF
+2003 YVKSF

-2013 LGDSHSASTS
+2013 FGDAHNASTG
-2023 KDGSAN
+2023 KNNNAN

-2036 LKFEDIFNE
+2036 LKFEDIFNGDE
-2045 ENENAYLRTVVIG
+2045 YLRTVVIG

-2156 DVGTDQ
+2156 DIGTDQ
-2162 ALEVALFNT
+2162 TLEVALFNT

-2607 RKTDE
+2607 RKIDE

-2630 NLNFSITDTDQNY
+2630 NLDFSITDTDQIY

-2698 LALIQGRNIVGGV
+2698 IALIQGRNIVGGV

-2748 NKGTA
+2748 NKDTA

-2796 SNVNLSTIINAQVKK
+2796 SNVNLSTIINAQVQK

-2852 AHNYGVAGGAIGF
+2852 AHNFGVAGGAIGF

-2898 NNYYENKS
+2898 NNYYGNKS

-3221 TTSTLPTG
+3221 ATSTLPTG

-3254 TTAISANFSTSAKE
+3254 TTAISANFAEKAENT
-3268 ANAGGLVGLSEG
+3268 NAGGLVGLSEG

-3288 IERIIIN
+3288 IERITIN
-3295 PGEEENIGLIV
+3295 PGKEANIGLIV
-3306 GQVAKSSFGSTIFR
+3306 GQVAKSSFASTIFR
-3320 NCSVIKSSISK
+3320 NCSVVKSSISK
-3331 QPLDIRKNTNVGGIV
+3331 QPLETRKNTNVGGIV

-3355 NLAAMFSEIVIDV
+3355 NLATTAMFSEIVIDV

-3377 GNCFGAMNIVAPI
+3377 GNCSGAMIIAAPI

-3404 NAANVGGVVGTAG
+3404 NAANVGGVVGKAG
-3417 TLNMTIRDDV
+3417 ELSMTVKSSI

-3446 EKTVNFGGVVGQA
+3446 TKTIRVGGIVGY
-3459 TSVSISAANPVRFQ
+3459 TKNGTTISAVNQTPVRFQ
-3473 TNDIEISGSPVYAG
+3473 TNDIEISGPSVYAG
-3487 GLVGLAGELS
+3487 GLVGQTGNMVS

-3518 AGDVTTGGIVGASS
+3518 AGDVTAGGLVGGAAES
-3532 QATISDCWSGTD
+3532 ATISACWSGTD
-3544 VEIKDSTTNSNITFG
+3544 VEIKGSTTNSNITFG
-3559 GIIGEVGSK
+3559 GIIGKVGQD
-3568 STEGAKI
+3568 STEGANI
-3575 SIEKNVSYGRFFIAS
+3575 SIKENVSYGRFFIAS
-3590 NNNPISISAGGIAG
+3590 NNNPTSISAGGIAG
-3604 EAIAKDQNSNAIKNN
+3604 EAIAKDQNSNAIKDN

-3626 IRRHATGKDADTG
+3626 IRRHAKGNS
-3639 KVAHNVNAVVGKRNS
+3639 AHNVNAVVGNRDSKK
-3654 SIIGGS
+3654 IGGS
-3660 GNAYTYQL
+3660 GNLYTYQL

-3681 CNTLSGVGVSDAN
+3681 CNTLSGVGVSDAS
-3694 NAEPGS
+3694 AEKGS
-3700 ILNPITVEDKDSIGA
+3700 ILNPYDVVNGHSLNTEG
-3715 GKYYQIN
+3715 YYQI
-3722 PKDTDIKTLTF
+3722 DETSTDVKTLNISSANDF
-3733 SDSENYVLIGNG
+3733 VLIGNG

-3759 ERTIISGL
+3759 ERTIIAGL
-3767 TIEGKF
+3767 TIEGAF
-3773 DYDVSASSSSG
+3773 QYDVADDAVD
-3784 ATVMINGT
+3784 ATVKIGDIT
-3792 KYTYSAEGL
+3792 YTYSSLGL
-3801 KIGETTYSFEDITIL
+3801 KNGDTVYKFSNEKVL
-3816 GGWAD
+3816 GSWRD
-3821 IKEESTTSYY
+3821 VEKSYNYY
-3831 YKNGETKTYIGTL
+3831 YLNETNQKVYIG
-3844 PSGTTEINGNKYY
+3844 
-3857 LINLNNSK
+3857 
-3865 FVINESKTQ
+3865 
-3874 ISHLTTETK
+3874 
-3883 YTLDGED
+3883 D
-3890 LAETA
+3890 LSDA
-3895 FIYAISEDS
+3895 
-3904 IITETTI
+3904 TETTI
-3911 LTEVEE
+3911 DGKKYFIVSANGATFAISADKTEIYNYTQTNQYSVLIGGETKSYDDNDLCRGVKVGDKLIKVDE
-3917 IEDEDGLYV
+3917 QEDESLSVDGTTLEV
-3926 GEQKIIKKEEEIQEG
+3926 KEDG
-3941 ETTKI
+3941 
-3946 EANYYLG
+3946 YYLG
-3953 NKKVYLYDALKI
+3953 KTRVELLECVELDGTLYQISEEEGGTYL
-3965 DDKIYVIENNTE
+3965 V
-3977 ENSKYI
+3977 
-3983 TIDGE
+3983 DGE
-3988 NKKIDTSETHTVGAS
+3988 NKYMTTQTQRVGEGRE
-4003 LNLESEQTSKAT
+4003 LKAEPVMT
-4015 LDGQEISETSET
+4015 LDGISIVVSDQTT
-4027 INING
+4027 KIDG
-4032 TEYSKV
+4032 TEYIMAT
-4038 NVAGRDYVRNSDKT
+4038 VAGQNYVINSYNT
-4052 KVAPIQQQKAI
+4052 QVAKILNQTI
-4063 TIGDKT
+4063 VTIGEKT
-4069 YIYQNGQFTDVA
+4069 YIYQNGYLIEKDSNPENRYA
-4081 GGGTYSVTGSGAYE
+4081 ISYYGSSNKNAYE
-4095 QAKGFVGSN
+4095 REKGFVTTN
-4104 NGYICGVVVKSNYMS
+4104 NGFISGVVVKSNYYS
-4119 SNFGGFVTTNN
+4119 SDFGGFVTTNN
-4130 GAILYSSMNGQV
+4130 GTILYSSMNGQV

-4147 NVAGFVLENNGIVDY
+4147 NVAGFVLENNGIIDY
-4162 CHSTGAVQGE
+4162 CHSTGAVQGNTTK
-4172 VEYSYSFG
+4172 SYSFG
-4180 ANNSTGALTN
+4180 FNASTGSLTN
-4190 SYTIMLNETTNTI
+4190 AYAIMLNETNGGQKLVFE
-4203 SNSSR
+4203 N
-4208 AAKKAAINPDFDRE
+4208 A
-4222 HESGGGSSGGGSSSV
+4222 ESAV
-4237 TVPEKSTDGK
+4237 E
-4247 YVFANS
+4247 FN
-4253 GKAFSNNEYDPVA
+4253 NNEYDPVA

-4311 NYGYKTLSNDVFK
+4311 NYGYKTLSNGVFK

-4337 KENSYAIANS
+4337 KENPYAIANS

-4368 NLKYS
+4368 DLRFSDFSTSTSK
-4373 SFENAKLSNP
+4373 FSNP
-4383 NWNMIGLTDPFTGVF
+4383 KWTPIGSSTNPFVGMFV
-4398 NGNNKIISNITYTN
+4398 GNNKNISNITQEIKESPYTKI
-4412 YSGEVLGDE
+4412 YGGMFGVVGRRYKRL
-4421 NTEFSPTSKDVNN
+4421 NN
-4434 TPSNETIFGGLFA
+4434 GSFQEIYLEDDGNDAIVF
-4447 KTSSAEI
+4447 KAEI
-4454 ANIKLS
+4454 SNLS
-4460 LSNIN
+4460 LTNSSID
-4465 IATKINDKDKDT
+4465 IKIKAQESGDYYSY
-4477 HNAFAGALIGYA
+4477 AGGLIGY
-4489 ENSTINNIVVSD
+4489 
-4501 PEVKAY
+4501 
-4507 GNNRIFVGAMIGYI
+4507 
-4521 DCGSN
+4521 
-4526 SSTIKNCSIEQ
+4526 
-4537 VYQSSNNSYVASYN
+4537 
-4551 YYSSTENE
+4551 
-4559 SGHSKL
+4559 
-4565 WVGFGSE
+4565 
-4572 DNAKKHL
+4572 
-4579 SAAGQIVG
+4579 
-4587 VVEGEKEFTFSG
+4587 
-4599 NSSTIKTSSHVANV
+4599 
-4613 HILNT
+4613 
-4618 NTTDMLSNVQLDV
+4618 
-4631 NDFAPAKF
+4631 
-4639 NCDAA
+4639 
-4644 NSDNDLGSGRDEYI
+4644 
-4658 HLSSS
+4658 
-4663 DSVYKYSSY
+4663 SV
-4672 KNAQDKEYNKLDNK
+4672 
-4686 YSDFSCQKFTYS
+4686 
-4698 LSTEA
+4698 
-4703 ILNCTYK
+4703 
-4710 KNKANVNGKE
+4710 
-4720 TTRLHVRY
+4720 
-4728 YRGIWVDYEIS
+4728 
-4739 EPENWKGKWELQQ
+4739 
-4752 INDKTVL
+4752 
-4759 NNRVY
+4759 
-4764 AGKNG
+4764 
-4769 DKKYIEC
+4769 
-4776 EAAKE
+4776 AAKVE
-4781 YGERYLIVYAI
+4781 NVRI
-4792 NNGKHTLGIPA
+4792 
-4803 SYLKPT
+4803 
-4809 IKDFDGKELSGYTLY
+4809 
-4824 IEHHYNE
+4824 
-4831 KATKGR
+4831 
-4837 NLIEI
+4837 
-4842 VKYNGSTIW
+4842 NGSTITSSSDTKSYAGGLAGYDASNNSE
-4851 YKSLNG
+4851 YKKIVVVNSTITSNNTHERKVSNSKAWIGFKYSEGFDKSQYVSYSSQGIGNLKIDNMATENNIVQANVIPLNQYQDTDDYQFEDFITSIYATGKNGGTGSKNDRIKLKGKDDEGCVERISASYCVNNGDLLAQKRRYYLWTDSNHNPDDRYKGNDGTIRTRVCGVRTGGDFLLANLNDDDIISESNFTGTWKYTESETWVSGYKVESTKSKRLYVYGDLSGNGHLIWIKTSYLNYEETVV

>member
-64 GGRLNFSPDND
+64 GGRLSFSPDND

-158 QTDFVVSFGTNQDIT
+158 QTDFVVSFGTSQDIT

-179 NILKVA
+179 NILTVA
-185 TDSIQDEIVLN
+185 RDSIQDEIVLN

-211 LEVLDELV
+211 LDVLDELV

-225 QETQSRFD
+225 QATQSRFD

-324 ATTSLNFVASYVG
+324 TTTSLNFVVSYVG
-337 FELKKQ
+337 FDLKKQ

-356 TILVNDQEDLTE
+356 TILVNDQADLTE

-432 AGEIVYARAKSEVR
+432 AGEIVYARAKSGVR

-451 VLLQTKFVNPQTNAP
+451 VLLRTKYVNPQTNAP
-466 ISKIL
+466 LSKIL
-471 RFNVLS
+471 KFNVLS
-477 GITEMSFENDEQ
+477 GITEMNFANDENVN
-489 INLQLNSAQNSAEI
+489 IQLNSAQNSAEI

-531 VKSQTADGLTL
+531 VKSQTAEGLTL

-631 YFEVDSMP
+631 YFEGDSMP

-644 SYDYPNLVSST
+644 SYDYPNLVAST

-742 VQLSVYPN
+742 IQLSVYPN

-1017 VGKNAGY
+1017 VGKNTGY

-1135 RIIRSYIHSYKADSA
+1135 RILRSYIHSYKADAA

-1294 TNSYIKLNDTQ
+1294 TNSYLKLNDTQ

-1355 YSLTDGTAVSMSGLN
+1355 YSLTNGTAVSMSGLN

-1585 IDYLL
+1585 IDYSL
-1590 INPKINNDEQ
+1590 INPKINDEEQ

-1666 YYATSYVDTKEN
+1666 YYATSYVDAKEN

-1831 TTKDMT
+1831 TSKNMT

-1848 YAKDDVDSANIYERA
+1848 YAKDDVSSANIYERA

-1884 TCPIFVGSIFRNK
+1884 TCPIFVGSKFSNK
-1897 NQNILTIDVVVSREI
+1897 NQDILTIDVVVSREI

-1965 FTNEKDDI
+1965 FTNDDN
-1973 DGVKALKN
+1973 DTEAVEELKTRIN
-1981 KIENFKKGQYFTD
+1981 NFKNGQYFTD
-1994 IQEDQGAYS
+1994 IYFTDTNGARS
-2003 YKKSF
+2003 TYKYQKSF

-2013 LGDSHSASTS
+2013 FGDAHNASTG
-2023 KDGSAN
+2023 KNNNAN

-2045 ENENAYLRTVVIG
+2045 ENQKAYLRTVVIG

-2072 FTNDSKEIYSIE
+2072 FTNDNSKEIYSIE

-2156 DVGTDQ
+2156 DIGTDQ
-2162 ALEVALFNT
+2162 TLEVALFNT

-2630 NLNFSITDTDQNY
+2630 NLDFSITDTDQIY

-2698 LALIQGRNIVGGV
+2698 IALIQGRNIVGGV

-2781 GSVAGAIYAKDINNA
+2781 GSVAGAIYTKDINNA
-2796 SNVNLSTIINAQVKK
+2796 SNVNLSTIINAQVQK

-2852 AHNYGVAGGAIGF
+2852 AHNFGVAGGAIGF

-3006 VNYLNKNYTTAENA
+3006 VNYLNKNDTTAENA

-3188 FADETPTLVGMQEL
+3188 FADETPTLIGMQEL

-3221 TTSTLPTG
+3221 ATSILPTG

-3246 KVSGAGNG
+3246 KVSGPEKGG
-3254 TTAISANFSTSAKE
+3254 KTAISANFSTSAKE

-3295 PGEEENIGLIV
+3295 PGEEANIGLIV

-3331 QPLDIRKNTNVGGIV
+3331 QPLETRKNTNVGGIV

-3355 NLAAMFSEIVIDV
+3355 NLATTAMFSEIVIDV

-3377 GNCFGAMNIVAPI
+3377 GNCSGEMNIAAPI

-3398 NANNAN
+3398 TANNAN

-3435 EENYGKIKATG
+3435 EENYGKISATSTG
-3446 EKTVNFGGVVGQA
+3446 AGTETIYVGGIVGHAQQALSVYTDQSVDFKTSDMTITAQSASKVYAGGVVGCAGTA
-3459 TSVSISAANPVRFQ
+3459 TIGNNNAGLN
-3473 TNDIEISGSPVYAG
+3473 TNTQGEVKNKVMKVLCGGTVYAG
-3487 GLVGLAGELS
+3487 GLVGY
-3497 ISNVQVNTQG
+3497 T
-3507 KIKNKVMTITC
+3507 KNAQIQN
-3518 AGDVTTGGIVGASS
+3518 S
-3532 QATISDCWSGTD
+3532 WSGTD
-3544 VEIKDSTTNSNITFG
+3544 VEISGVTENSKITFG
-3559 GIIGEVGSK
+3559 GIVG
-3568 STEGAKI
+3568 KI
-3575 SIEKNVSYGRFFIAS
+3575 SDAQSGVIVDSNISYGRFFVDS
-3590 NNNPISISAGGIAG
+3590 NINPNTINAGGIAG
-3604 EAIAKDQNSNAIKNN
+3604 SIQTSGTTKIIVVTNN

-3626 IRRHATGKDADTG
+3626 IRRHATVDKKNP
-3639 KVAHNVNAVVGKRNS
+3639 KVNTHNVNAVVGKCDFNK
-3654 SIIGGS
+3654 IGGS
-3660 GNAYTYQL
+3660 GNLYTYQL
-3668 SLAVES
+3668 SLAVEKYDGDKS
-3674 DTNFAPN
+3674 FAKN
-3681 CNTLSGVGVSDAN
+3681 CNTLSGVGVSDAS
-3694 NAEPGS
+3694 AEKGS
-3700 ILNPITVEDKDSIGA
+3700 ILNPYDVVNGHSLNTEG
-3715 GKYYQIN
+3715 YYQI
-3722 PKDTDIKTLTF
+3722 DETSTDVKTLNISSANDF
-3733 SDSENYVLIGNG
+3733 VLIGNG

-3759 ERTIISGL
+3759 ERTIIAGL
-3767 TIEGKF
+3767 TIEGTF
-3773 DYDVSASSSSG
+3773 QYDVADDAVD
-3784 ATVMINGT
+3784 ATVKIGDIT
-3792 KYTYSAEGL
+3792 YTYSSLGL
-3801 KIGETTYSFEDITIL
+3801 KNGDTVYKFSNEKVL
-3816 GGWAD
+3816 GSWRD
-3821 IKEESTTSYY
+3821 VEKSYNYY
-3831 YKNGETKTYIGTL
+3831 YLNETNQKVYIG
-3844 PSGTTEINGNKYY
+3844 
-3857 LINLNNSK
+3857 
-3865 FVINESKTQ
+3865 
-3874 ISHLTTETK
+3874 
-3883 YTLDGED
+3883 D
-3890 LAETA
+3890 LSDA
-3895 FIYAISEDS
+3895 
-3904 IITETTI
+3904 TETTI
-3911 LTEVEE
+3911 DGKKYFIVSANGATFAISADKTEIYNYTQTNQYSVLIGGETKSYDDNDLCHGVKVGDKLIKVDE
-3917 IEDEDGLYV
+3917 QEDESLSVDGTTLEV
-3926 GEQKIIKKEEEIQEG
+3926 KEDG
-3941 ETTKI
+3941 
-3946 EANYYLG
+3946 YYLG
-3953 NKKVYLYDALKI
+3953 KTRVELLECVELDGTLYQISEEESRTYL
-3965 DDKIYVIENNTE
+3965 V
-3977 ENSKYI
+3977 
-3983 TIDGE
+3983 DGE
-3988 NKKIDTSETHTVGAS
+3988 NKYMTTQTQIVGEGRE
-4003 LNLESEQTSKAT
+4003 LKAEPVMT
-4015 LDGQEISETSET
+4015 LDGISIVVSDQTT
-4027 INING
+4027 KIDG
-4032 TEYSKV
+4032 TEYIMAT
-4038 NVAGRDYVRNSDKT
+4038 VAGQNYVINSDNSQVAKILNQKT
-4052 KVAPIQQQKAI
+4052 VK
-4063 TIGDKT
+4063 IGEKT
-4069 YIYQNGQFTDVA
+4069 YIYQA
-4081 GGGTYSVTGSGAYE
+4081 GYLIEKDSSTGTRYSISYSGSSNKNAYE
-4095 QAKGFVGSN
+4095 REKGFVTTN
-4104 NGYICGVVVKSNYMS
+4104 NGFISGVVVKSNYYS
-4119 SNFGGFVTTNN
+4119 SDFGGFVTTNN
-4130 GAILYSSMNGQV
+4130 GTILHSSMNGQV

-4147 NVAGFVLENNGIVDY
+4147 DVAGFVLENNGIIDY

-4172 VEYSYSFG
+4172 AKDAYSFG
-4180 ANNSTGALTN
+4180 SNTSTGAITN
-4190 SYTIMLNETTNTI
+4190 CYTISLNEANANAENKHVFGTTQGV
-4203 SNSSR
+4203 
-4208 AAKKAAINPDFDRE
+4208 KFE
-4222 HESGGGSSGGGSSSV
+4222 
-4237 TVPEKSTDGK
+4237 
-4247 YVFANS
+4247 
-4253 GKAFSNNEYDPVA
+4253 NNEYDPIA
-4266 TEIDC
+4266 TEIIQNIT
-4271 GQIKV
+4271 GVKSTLQFNISQSSQI
-4276 DNKVVMSNTLKGCF
+4276 DPN
-4290 IDKKNFPVD
+4290 
-4299 GFWTDHLIKDGF
+4299 GFWSAKGFYANGIGTDKDF
-4311 NYGYKTLSNDVFK
+4311 VNYGYKTLSNGAFAAI
-4324 DVSHLSINTGDGS
+4324 SHLSINTGDGS
-4337 KENSYAIANS
+4337 KENPYAIANS
-4347 RMLRSIN
+4347 RMLRNIN
-4354 ETSLSASYVLANNI
+4354 EISLSAAYVLTNNI
-4368 NLKYS
+4368 DLRFSDFSTSTSK
-4373 SFENAKLSNP
+4373 FSNP
-4383 NWNMIGLTDPFTGVF
+4383 KWTPIGSSTNPFVGMFV
-4398 NGNNKIISNITYTN
+4398 GNNKNISNITQEIKESPYTKI
-4412 YSGEVLGDE
+4412 YGGMFGVVGRRYKRL
-4421 NTEFSPTSKDVNN
+4421 NN
-4434 TPSNETIFGGLFA
+4434 GSFQEIYLEDDGNDAIVF
-4447 KTSSAEI
+4447 KAEI
-4454 ANIKLS
+4454 SNLS
-4460 LSNIN
+4460 LTNSSID
-4465 IATKINDKDKDT
+4465 IKIKAQESGDYYSY
-4477 HNAFAGALIGYA
+4477 AGGLIGY
-4489 ENSTINNIVVSD
+4489 
-4501 PEVKAY
+4501 
-4507 GNNRIFVGAMIGYI
+4507 
-4521 DCGSN
+4521 
-4526 SSTIKNCSIEQ
+4526 
-4537 VYQSSNNSYVASYN
+4537 
-4551 YYSSTENE
+4551 
-4559 SGHSKL
+4559 
-4565 WVGFGSE
+4565 
-4572 DNAKKHL
+4572 
-4579 SAAGQIVG
+4579 
-4587 VVEGEKEFTFSG
+4587 
-4599 NSSTIKTSSHVANV
+4599 
-4613 HILNT
+4613 
-4618 NTTDMLSNVQLDV
+4618 
-4631 NDFAPAKF
+4631 
-4639 NCDAA
+4639 
-4644 NSDNDLGSGRDEYI
+4644 
-4658 HLSSS
+4658 
-4663 DSVYKYSSY
+4663 SV
-4672 KNAQDKEYNKLDNK
+4672 
-4686 YSDFSCQKFTYS
+4686 
-4698 LSTEA
+4698 
-4703 ILNCTYK
+4703 
-4710 KNKANVNGKE
+4710 
-4720 TTRLHVRY
+4720 
-4728 YRGIWVDYEIS
+4728 
-4739 EPENWKGKWELQQ
+4739 
-4752 INDKTVL
+4752 
-4759 NNRVY
+4759 
-4764 AGKNG
+4764 
-4769 DKKYIEC
+4769 
-4776 EAAKE
+4776 AAKVE
-4781 YGERYLIVYAI
+4781 NVRI
-4792 NNGKHTLGIPA
+4792 
-4803 SYLKPT
+4803 
-4809 IKDFDGKELSGYTLY
+4809 
-4824 IEHHYNE
+4824 
-4831 KATKGR
+4831 
-4837 NLIEI
+4837 
-4842 VKYNGSTIW
+4842 NGSTITSSSDTKSYAGGLAGYDASNNSE
-4851 YKSLNG
+4851 YKKIVVVNSTITSNNTHERKVSNSKAWIGFKYSEGFDKSQYVSYSSQGIGNLKIDNMATENNIVQANVIPLNQYQDTDDYQFEDFITSIYATGKNGGTGSKNDRIKLKGKDDEGCVERISASYCVNNGDLLAQKRRYYLWTDSNHNPDDRYKGNDGTIRTRVCGVRTGGDFLLANLNDDDIISESNFTGTWKYTESETWVSGYKVESTKSKRLYVYGDLSGNGHLIWIKTSYLNYEETVV

>member
-64 GGRLNFSPDND
+64 GGRLSFSPDND

-185 TDSIQDEIVLN
+185 SDSIQDEIVLN

-211 LEVLDELV
+211 LNVLDELV

-225 QETQSRFD
+225 QATQSRFD

-324 ATTSLNFVASYVG
+324 TTTSLNFVVSYVG
-337 FELKKQ
+337 FDLKKQ

-356 TILVNDQEDLTE
+356 TILVNDQDDLSE

-375 SIAKKGQKLQFG
+375 STAKKGQKLQFG

-395 ENSKMVLLN
+395 ENSKMMLLN

-418 RNNGEEFFEGDTIN
+418 RSNGEEFFEGDLIN
-432 AGEIVYARAKSEVR
+432 AGETIYARAKSGVR

-451 VLLQTKFVNPQTNAP
+451 VLLRTKYVNPQTNAP
-466 ISKIL
+466 LSKIL
-471 RFNVLS
+471 KFNVLS
-477 GITEMSFENDEQ
+477 GITEMNFANDENVN
-489 INLQLNSAQNSAEI
+489 IQLNSAQNSAEI
-503 LFDVAPANIDITKIH
+503 LFDAAPANIDITKIH

-531 VKSQTADGLTL
+531 VKSQTAEGLTL

-631 YFEVDSMP
+631 YFEGDSMP

-644 SYDYPNLVSST
+644 SYDYPNLVAST
-655 SVGVLDYS
+655 FVGVLDYS

-742 VQLSVYPN
+742 IQLSVYPN

-876 IMTIPAGIGLSGY
+876 IMTIPAGIGLGGY

-1017 VGKNAGY
+1017 VGKNEGF
-1024 INNVVATGNWN
+1024 INNVIATGNWS
-1035 GSLGLVGVNAGR
+1035 GSLGLVGANAGR

-1135 RIIRSYIHSYKADSA
+1135 RILRSYIHSYKADAA

-1294 TNSYIKLNDTQ
+1294 TNSYLKLNDTQ

-1355 YSLTDGTAVSMSGLN
+1355 YSLTNGTAVSMSGLN

-1585 IDYLL
+1585 IDYSL
-1590 INPKINNDEQ
+1590 INPKINDEEQ

-1666 YYATSYVDTKEN
+1666 YYATSYVDAKEN
-1678 KEILKSNA
+1678 KEILKSNP

-1848 YAKDDVDSANIYERA
+1848 YAKDGVNSANIYERA

-1884 TCPIFVGSIFRNK
+1884 TCPIFVGSKFSNT
-1897 NQNILTIDVVVSREI
+1897 NQDILTIDVVVSREI

-1965 FTNEKDDI
+1965 FTHDDEDKQAVDGLKSKI
-1973 DGVKALKN
+1973 DS
-1981 KIENFKKGQYFTD
+1981 FKSSQYFTN
-1994 IQEDQGAYS
+1994 IASETYS
-2003 YKKSF
+2003 YVKSF

-2013 LGDSHSASTS
+2013 FGDAHNASTG
-2023 KDGSAN
+2023 KNNNAN

-2036 LKFEDIFNE
+2036 LKFEDIFNGDE
-2045 ENENAYLRTVVIG
+2045 YLRTVVIG

-2156 DVGTDQ
+2156 DIGTDQ
-2162 ALEVALFNT
+2162 TLEVALFNT

-2607 RKTDE
+2607 RKIDE

-2630 NLNFSITDTDQNY
+2630 NLDFSITDTDQIY

-2698 LALIQGRNIVGGV
+2698 IALIQGRNIVGGV

-2748 NKGTA
+2748 NKDTA

-2796 SNVNLSTIINAQVKK
+2796 SNVNLSTIINAQVQK

-2852 AHNYGVAGGAIGF
+2852 AHNFGVAGGAIGF

-2898 NNYYENKS
+2898 NNYYGNKS

-3188 FADETPTLVGMQEL
+3188 FADETPTLIGMQEL

-3221 TTSTLPTG
+3221 ATSILPTG

-3246 KVSGAGNG
+3246 KVSGPEKGG
-3254 TTAISANFSTSAKE
+3254 KTAISANFSTSAKE

-3295 PGEEENIGLIV
+3295 PGEEANIGLIV

-3331 QPLDIRKNTNVGGIV
+3331 QPLETRKNTNVGGIV

-3355 NLAAMFSEIVIDV
+3355 NLATTAMFSEIVIDV

-3377 GNCFGAMNIVAPI
+3377 GNCSGEMNIAAPI

-3398 NANNAN
+3398 TANNAN

-3435 EENYGKIKATG
+3435 EENYGKISATSTG
-3446 EKTVNFGGVVGQA
+3446 AGTETIYVGGIVGHAQQALSVYTDQSVDFKTSDMTITAQSASKVYAGGVVGCAGTA
-3459 TSVSISAANPVRFQ
+3459 TIGNNNAGLN
-3473 TNDIEISGSPVYAG
+3473 TNTQGEVKNKVMKVLCGGTVYAG
-3487 GLVGLAGELS
+3487 GLVGY
-3497 ISNVQVNTQG
+3497 T
-3507 KIKNKVMTITC
+3507 KNAQIQN
-3518 AGDVTTGGIVGASS
+3518 S
-3532 QATISDCWSGTD
+3532 WSGTD
-3544 VEIKDSTTNSNITFG
+3544 VEISGVTENSKITFG
-3559 GIIGEVGSK
+3559 GIVG
-3568 STEGAKI
+3568 KI
-3575 SIEKNVSYGRFFIAS
+3575 SDAQSGVIVDSNISYGRFFVDS
-3590 NNNPISISAGGIAG
+3590 NINPNTINAGGIAG
-3604 EAIAKDQNSNAIKNN
+3604 SIQTSGTTKIIVVTNN

-3626 IRRHATGKDADTG
+3626 IRRHATVDKKNP
-3639 KVAHNVNAVVGKRNS
+3639 KVNTHNVNAVVGKCDFNK
-3654 SIIGGS
+3654 IGGS
-3660 GNAYTYQL
+3660 GNLYTYQL
-3668 SLAVES
+3668 SLAVEKYDGDKS
-3674 DTNFAPN
+3674 FAKN
-3681 CNTLSGVGVSDAN
+3681 CNTLSGVGVSDAS
-3694 NAEPGS
+3694 AEKGS
-3700 ILNPITVEDKDSIGA
+3700 ILNPYDVVNGHSLNTEG
-3715 GKYYQIN
+3715 YYQI
-3722 PKDTDIKTLTF
+3722 DETSTDVKTLNISSANDF
-3733 SDSENYVLIGNG
+3733 VLIGNG

-3759 ERTIISGL
+3759 ERTIIAGL
-3767 TIEGKF
+3767 TIEGTF
-3773 DYDVSASSSSG
+3773 QYDVADDAVD
-3784 ATVMINGT
+3784 ATVKIGDIT
-3792 KYTYSAEGL
+3792 YTYSSLGL
-3801 KIGETTYSFEDITIL
+3801 KNGDTVYKFSNEKVL
-3816 GGWAD
+3816 GSWRD
-3821 IKEESTTSYY
+3821 VEKSYNYY
-3831 YKNGETKTYIGTL
+3831 YLNETNQKVYIG
-3844 PSGTTEINGNKYY
+3844 
-3857 LINLNNSK
+3857 
-3865 FVINESKTQ
+3865 
-3874 ISHLTTETK
+3874 
-3883 YTLDGED
+3883 D
-3890 LAETA
+3890 LSDA
-3895 FIYAISEDS
+3895 
-3904 IITETTI
+3904 TETTI
-3911 LTEVEE
+3911 DGKKYFIVSANGATFAISADKTEIYNYTQTNQYSVLIGGETKSYDDNDLCHGVKVGDKLIKVDE
-3917 IEDEDGLYV
+3917 QEDESLSVDGTTLEV
-3926 GEQKIIKKEEEIQEG
+3926 KEDG
-3941 ETTKI
+3941 
-3946 EANYYLG
+3946 YYLG
-3953 NKKVYLYDALKI
+3953 KTRVELLECVELDGTLYQISEEESRTYL
-3965 DDKIYVIENNTE
+3965 V
-3977 ENSKYI
+3977 
-3983 TIDGE
+3983 DGE
-3988 NKKIDTSETHTVGAS
+3988 NKYMTTQTQIVGEGRE
-4003 LNLESEQTSKAT
+4003 LKAEPVMT
-4015 LDGQEISETSET
+4015 LDGISIVVSDQTT
-4027 INING
+4027 KIDG
-4032 TEYSKV
+4032 TEYIMAT
-4038 NVAGRDYVRNSDKT
+4038 VAGQNYVINSDNSQVAKILNQKT
-4052 KVAPIQQQKAI
+4052 VK
-4063 TIGDKT
+4063 IGEKT
-4069 YIYQNGQFTDVA
+4069 YIYQA
-4081 GGGTYSVTGSGAYE
+4081 GYLIEKDSSTGTRYSISYSGSSNKNAYE
-4095 QAKGFVGSN
+4095 REKGFVTTN
-4104 NGYICGVVVKSNYMS
+4104 NGFISGVVVKSNYYS
-4119 SNFGGFVTTNN
+4119 SDFGGFVTTNN
-4130 GAILYSSMNGQV
+4130 GTILHSSMNGQV

-4147 NVAGFVLENNGIVDY
+4147 DVAGFVLENNGIIDY

-4172 VEYSYSFG
+4172 AKDAYSFG
-4180 ANNSTGALTN
+4180 SNTSTGAITN
-4190 SYTIMLNETTNTI
+4190 CYTISLNEANANAENKHVFGTTQGV
-4203 SNSSR
+4203 
-4208 AAKKAAINPDFDRE
+4208 KFE
-4222 HESGGGSSGGGSSSV
+4222 
-4237 TVPEKSTDGK
+4237 
-4247 YVFANS
+4247 
-4253 GKAFSNNEYDPVA
+4253 NNEYDPIA
-4266 TEIDC
+4266 TEIIQNIT
-4271 GQIKV
+4271 GVKSTLQFNISQSSQI
-4276 DNKVVMSNTLKGCF
+4276 DPN
-4290 IDKKNFPVD
+4290 
-4299 GFWTDHLIKDGF
+4299 GFWSAKGFYANGIGTDKDF
-4311 NYGYKTLSNDVFK
+4311 VNYGYKTLSNGAFAAI
-4324 DVSHLSINTGDGS
+4324 SHLSINTGDGS
-4337 KENSYAIANS
+4337 KENPYAIANS
-4347 RMLRSIN
+4347 RMLRNIN
-4354 ETSLSASYVLANNI
+4354 EISLSAAYVLTNNI
-4368 NLKYS
+4368 DLRFSDFSTSTSK
-4373 SFENAKLSNP
+4373 FSNP
-4383 NWNMIGLTDPFTGVF
+4383 KWTPIGSSTNPFVGMFV
-4398 NGNNKIISNITYTN
+4398 GNNKNISNITQEIKESPYTKI
-4412 YSGEVLGDE
+4412 YGGMFGVVGRRYKRL
-4421 NTEFSPTSKDVNN
+4421 NN
-4434 TPSNETIFGGLFA
+4434 GSFQEIYLEDDGNDAIVF
-4447 KTSSAEI
+4447 KAEI
-4454 ANIKLS
+4454 SNLS
-4460 LSNIN
+4460 LTNSSID
-4465 IATKINDKDKDT
+4465 IKIKAQESGDYYSY
-4477 HNAFAGALIGYA
+4477 AGGLIGY
-4489 ENSTINNIVVSD
+4489 
-4501 PEVKAY
+4501 
-4507 GNNRIFVGAMIGYI
+4507 
-4521 DCGSN
+4521 
-4526 SSTIKNCSIEQ
+4526 
-4537 VYQSSNNSYVASYN
+4537 
-4551 YYSSTENE
+4551 
-4559 SGHSKL
+4559 
-4565 WVGFGSE
+4565 
-4572 DNAKKHL
+4572 
-4579 SAAGQIVG
+4579 
-4587 VVEGEKEFTFSG
+4587 
-4599 NSSTIKTSSHVANV
+4599 
-4613 HILNT
+4613 
-4618 NTTDMLSNVQLDV
+4618 
-4631 NDFAPAKF
+4631 
-4639 NCDAA
+4639 
-4644 NSDNDLGSGRDEYI
+4644 
-4658 HLSSS
+4658 
-4663 DSVYKYSSY
+4663 SV
-4672 KNAQDKEYNKLDNK
+4672 
-4686 YSDFSCQKFTYS
+4686 
-4698 LSTEA
+4698 
-4703 ILNCTYK
+4703 
-4710 KNKANVNGKE
+4710 
-4720 TTRLHVRY
+4720 
-4728 YRGIWVDYEIS
+4728 
-4739 EPENWKGKWELQQ
+4739 
-4752 INDKTVL
+4752 
-4759 NNRVY
+4759 
-4764 AGKNG
+4764 
-4769 DKKYIEC
+4769 
-4776 EAAKE
+4776 AAKVE
-4781 YGERYLIVYAI
+4781 NVRI
-4792 NNGKHTLGIPA
+4792 
-4803 SYLKPT
+4803 
-4809 IKDFDGKELSGYTLY
+4809 
-4824 IEHHYNE
+4824 
-4831 KATKGR
+4831 
-4837 NLIEI
+4837 
-4842 VKYNGSTIW
+4842 NGSTITSSSDTKSYAGGLAGYDASNNSE
-4851 YKSLNG
+4851 YKKIVVVNSTITSNNTHERKVSNSKAWIGFKYSEGFDKSQYVSYSSQGIGNLKIDNMATENNIVQANVIPLNQYQDTDDYQFEDFITSIYATGKNGGTGSKNDRIKLKGKDDEGCVERISASYCVNNGDLLAQKRRYYLWTDSNHNPDDRYKGNDGTIRTRVCGVRTGGDFLLANLNDDDIISESNFTGTWKYTESETWVSGYKVESTKSKRLYVYGDLSGNGHLIWIKTSYLNYEETVV

>member
-185 TDSIQDEIVLN
+185 KDSIQDEIVLN
-196 VQSASNS
+196 VQSTSNS

-248 YNKLEELNIISNL
+248 YDKLEELNIISNL

-324 ATTSLNFVASYVG
+324 TTTSLNFVASYVG

-343 LSEITVAYELAPK
+343 LSEIAVAYELAPK

-432 AGEIVYARAKSEVR
+432 AGEIVYARAKSDVR

-477 GITEMSFENDEQ
+477 GITEMNFENDEQ

-503 LFDVAPANIDITKIH
+503 LLDVAPANIDITKIH

-531 VKSQTADGLTL
+531 VKSQTAEGLTL

-560 ENGIEITKNLKVVN
+560 ENGIEITKNLEVVN

-598 GGELRYVAVSLGGAI
+598 GGELRYVAVSLGGSI

-644 SYDYPNLVSST
+644 SYDYPNLVAST

-742 VQLSVYPN
+742 IQLSVYPN

-865 VFGDIKISNDG
+865 IVGDIKISNDG

-1024 INNVVATGNWN
+1024 INNVVATGNWT

-1070 GEIYN
+1070 GKIYN

-1135 RIIRSYIHSYKADSA
+1135 RILRSYIHSYKADSA

-1227 ATSCYSGA
+1227 ATSCYSGT

-1268 QNPYLREISAEVKP
+1268 QNPFLREISAEVKP

-1294 TNSYIKLNDTQ
+1294 TNSYLKLNDTQ

-1444 LVLVDRDIEFKTY
+1444 VVLVDRDIEFKTH

-1475 LLMFDSKQTIDEFVC
+1475 LLMFDSKQTIDEFIC

-1503 EEIKSIL
+1503 EEIKSTL

-1563 GGKAISY
+1563 GGKSISY

-1585 IDYLL
+1585 IDYSL
-1590 INPKINNDEQ
+1590 INPKINDEEQ

-1613 LSIRLRERTTQIG
+1613 LSIQLRERTTQIG

-1666 YYATSYVDTKEN
+1666 YYASSSVEKEG
-1678 KEILKSNA
+1678 EKSFEVLQSNP

-1848 YAKDDVDSANIYERA
+1848 YAKDGVNSANIYERA

-1884 TCPIFVGSIFRNK
+1884 TCPIFVGSKFSNK
-1897 NQNILTIDVVVSREI
+1897 NQDIVRIEVVVSREV
-1912 NGVHEKKTTTLVV
+1912 NGVREKKTTTLVV

-1965 FTNEKDDI
+1965 FTHDDEDKKAV
-1973 DGVKALKN
+1973 DGLKS
-1981 KIENFKKGQYFTD
+1981 KIEAFKKSQYFTN
-1994 IQEDQGAYS
+1994 IASETYS
-2003 YKKSF
+2003 YAKSF

-2013 LGDSHSASTS
+2013 FGDSHSASTS
-2023 KDGSAN
+2023 KDGYAN

-2036 LKFEDIFNE
+2036 LKFEDIFNGDK
-2045 ENENAYLRTVVIG
+2045 YLRTVVTG

-2066 KLEVSA
+2066 KFEVSA
-2072 FTNDSKEIYSIE
+2072 FTNDNSKEIYSIE

-2156 DVGTDQ
+2156 SLGTDQ
-2162 ALEVALFNT
+2162 TLEVALFNT
-2171 INEITTIKNLIVDYQ
+2171 INETTTIKNLIVDYQ

-2217 VLSMKNVSTATTGGI
+2217 VLSMKNVPTATTGGI

-2267 TIIDKDAKRQEKPLK
+2267 TIIDKDAKRQEMPLK

-2630 NLNFSITDTDQNY
+2630 NLDFSITDTDQIY

-2698 LALIQGRNIVGGV
+2698 IALIQGRNIVGGV

-2729 AHATYIDN
+2729 AHATYIDS
-2737 KETSKVNQNTV
+2737 KTTSRVNQNTV
-2748 NKGTA
+2748 NEGTA

-2796 SNVNLSTIINAQVKK
+2796 SNVNLSTIINAQVQK

-2852 AHNYGVAGGAIGF
+2852 AHNFGVAGGAIGF

-2976 VQSKSN
+2976 VESKSN

-3006 VNYLNKNYTTAENA
+3006 VNYLNKNYTTAEDA

-3150 GRVDMSDDAVVRAVK
+3150 GLVDMSDDAVVRAVK

-3221 TTSTLPTG
+3221 ATSTLPTG

-3254 TTAISANFSTSAKE
+3254 TTAISASFGNSTGG
-3268 ANAGGLVGLSEG
+3268 NAGGLVGLSEG

-3331 QPLDIRKNTNVGGIV
+3331 QPLDNTRKNTNVGGIV

-3355 NLAAMFSEIVIDV
+3355 NLTAMFSEIVIDV
-3368 NAANVGGLV
+3368 NATNVGGLV
-3377 GNCFGAMNIVAPI
+3377 GNCSGAMNIVAPI

-3398 NANNAN
+3398 NAAN
-3404 NAANVGGVVGTAG
+3404 NATNVGGVVGTAG

-3427 ILTSNNPT
+3427 ILTSSNPT

-3446 EKTVNFGGVVGQA
+3446 TKTIRVGGIVGY
-3459 TSVSISAANPVRFQ
+3459 TKNGTTISAVNQTPVRFQ
-3473 TNDIEISGSPVYAG
+3473 TNDIEISGPSVYAG
-3487 GLVGLAGELS
+3487 GLVGQTGNIGLVGQTGNMVS

-3518 AGDVTTGGIVGASS
+3518 AGDVTAGGLVGKAES
-3532 QATISDCWSGTD
+3532 ATISECWSGTD

-3575 SIEKNVSYGRFFIAS
+3575 SIKDNVSYGRFFIAS
-3590 NNNPISISAGGIAG
+3590 DINPTSISAGGIAG

-3626 IRRHATGKDADTG
+3626 IRRHATSKN
-3639 KVAHNVNAVVGKRNS
+3639 AHKVNAVVGNRNS

-3674 DTNFAPN
+3674 DTNFATN
-3681 CNTLSGVGVSDAN
+3681 RNTFETLLNGNDKNEVKINKQGV
-3694 NAEPGS
+3694 EGS
-3700 ILNPITVEDKDSIGA
+3700 ILNPKTISSTSQSATINAGEYYSIIYEGAATSVPTISFSTNED
-3715 GKYYQIN
+3715 
-3722 PKDTDIKTLTF
+3722 F
-3733 SDSENYVLIGNG
+3733 VLIGNG
-3745 KTIKLENSHVNAIN
+3745 NTISIRNTHIDRIGN
-3759 ERTIISGL
+3759 RTILSGL
-3767 TIEGKF
+3767 TIGEFKSTN
-3773 DYDVSASSSSG
+3773 YDVSR
-3784 ATVMINGT
+3784 TVTIGGTTYTYDGTKLINGENE
-3792 KYTYSAEGL
+3792 YSFGSTDIYEGDSISIESEIVPYHYFEFGAGSEKKEIRL
-3801 KIGETTYSFEDITIL
+3801 DEYINNYSDGEVFTIDEISATDSTSNQFVFDEGKTNIINVRDVKSTITIGETVFECVYEVVKVKDENGNEIETEKLTLEKADGTTYPVTIKEDENGDDKYFVTIGEESFEFSSDDINETYTPNGQFEIKNDKSYTQYYVTIEQKEYLISKLNEGGELKVGEKITIA
-3816 GGWAD
+3816 GD
-3821 IKEESTTSYY
+3821 
-3831 YKNGETKTYIGTL
+3831 TYL
-3844 PSGTTEINGNKYY
+3844 CTE
-3857 LINLNNSK
+3857 
-3865 FVINESKTQ
+3865 Q
-3874 ISHLTTETK
+3874 
-3883 YTLDGED
+3883 
-3890 LAETA
+3890 
-3895 FIYAISEDS
+3895 
-3904 IITETTI
+3904 
-3911 LTEVEE
+3911 
-3917 IEDEDGLYV
+3917 
-3926 GEQKIIKKEEEIQEG
+3926 
-3941 ETTKI
+3941 
-3946 EANYYLG
+3946 
-3953 NKKVYLYDALKI
+3953 NKKLVKI
-3965 DDKIYVIENNTE
+3965 VTMRSVKIENNIYV
-3977 ENSKYI
+3977 K
-3983 TIDGE
+3983 DGDSFYLVQN
-3988 NKKIDTSETHTVGAS
+3988 NKKGDFKGALS
-4003 LNLESEQTSKAT
+4003 TNSN
-4015 LDGQEISETSET
+4015 ISADNS
-4027 INING
+4027 G
-4032 TEYSKV
+4032 
-4038 NVAGRDYVRNSDKT
+4038 YVS
-4052 KVAPIQQQKAI
+4052 Q
-4063 TIGDKT
+4063 
-4069 YIYQNGQFTDVA
+4069 
-4081 GGGTYSVTGSGAYE
+4081 S
-4095 QAKGFVGSN
+4095 
-4104 NGYICGVVVKSNYMS
+4104 
-4119 SNFGGFVTTNN
+4119 GFVTTNDGYICGIVVLANYNVPN
-4130 GAILYSSMNGQV
+4130 GTGDTAGFVATNNGLVVYSSFNGQV
-4142 YATSG
+4142 YG
-4147 NVAGFVLENNGIVDY
+4147 NNANAGIASFVYANNGIIDY

-4172 VEYSYSFG
+4172 AKDAYSFG
-4180 ANNSTGALTN
+4180 SNTSTGAITN
-4190 SYTIMLNETTNTI
+4190 CYTISLNEANANAENKHVFGTTQGV
-4203 SNSSR
+4203 
-4208 AAKKAAINPDFDRE
+4208 KFE
-4222 HESGGGSSGGGSSSV
+4222 
-4237 TVPEKSTDGK
+4237 
-4247 YVFANS
+4247 
-4253 GKAFSNNEYDPVA
+4253 NNEYDPIA
-4266 TEIDC
+4266 TEIL
-4271 GQIKV
+4271 V
-4276 DNKVVMSNTLKGCF
+4276 DEENVGNTLSCNIESSSKIDGYWTAKGLTATL
-4290 IDKKNFPVD
+4290 
-4299 GFWTDHLIKDGF
+4299 W
-4311 NYGYKTLSNDVFK
+4311 NYGYKTLSSDPFANL
-4324 DVSHLSINTGDGS
+4324 SHLTINTGDGI
-4337 KENSYAIANS
+4337 NNPYLIANS
-4347 RMLRSIN
+4347 RHLMNVATFGFNKAFKI
-4354 ETSLSASYVLANNI
+4354 VNNI
-4368 NLKYS
+4368 DLSKNSLDSETKPTKFVAANWKLIGYES
-4373 SFENAKLSNP
+4373 DVFKGSFD
-4383 NWNMIGLTDPFTGVF
+4383 G
-4398 NGNNKIISNITYTN
+4398 GNKTISNMSYTN
-4412 YSGEVLGDE
+4412 YLGNAAVE
-4421 NTEFSPTSKDVNN
+4421 ASKEYRPTSNDDKNKPDNLVVYGGMFGWVEKAKI
-4434 TPSNETIFGGLFA
+4434 SNVKLDNSKIDITTISNAYTIIQEKIFGQTIEIPWDEHKSYAGGLVGYDEE
-4447 KTSSAEI
+4447 KSSI
-4454 ANIKLS
+4454 T
-4460 LSNIN
+4460 N
-4465 IATKINDKDKDT
+4465 IAITNASINSRAQHKSYAGGLVGYSLCDDLEYSDIDIFGSTISSYNLFCNNKSIQDKVNLWRDVKVTYPDGKMTKTKVDAKMRDIDYQRQSSQWLGFTDLSKAKEYL
-4477 HNAFAGALIGYA
+4477 AYAQKLIGNGEPTKDAKYDTVKIQSFI
-4489 ENSTINNIVVSD
+4489 STITKFNNNIDNVNDYIIIAPRYMINGKGYKSNTQGKTGKNAHRVMFELKKDIADCSRQIYSPVYTD
-4501 PEVKAY
+4501 KN
-4507 GNNRIFVGAMIGYI
+4507 GNVQI
-4521 DCGSN
+4521 S
-4526 SSTIKNCSIEQ
+4526 K
-4537 VYQSSNNSYVASYN
+4537 YN
-4551 YYSSTENE
+4551 YYVDDQNDKNGTNNDVFIKGISE
-4559 SGHSKL
+4559 KL
-4565 WVGFGSE
+4565 PGGL
-4572 DNAKKHL
+4572 A
-4579 SAAGQIVG
+4579 
-4587 VVEGEKEFTFSG
+4587 
-4599 NSSTIKTSSHVANV
+4599 
-4613 HILNT
+4613 
-4618 NTTDMLSNVQLDV
+4618 
-4631 NDFAPAKF
+4631 
-4639 NCDAA
+4639 
-4644 NSDNDLGSGRDEYI
+4644 DEYI
-4658 HLSSS
+4658 IDKSNWNGNYHLFQYIEAKE
-4663 DSVYKYSSY
+4663 D
-4672 KNAQDKEYNKLDNK
+4672 KNQE
-4686 YSDFSCQKFTYS
+4686 
-4698 LSTEA
+4698 
-4703 ILNCTYK
+4703 
-4710 KNKANVNGKE
+4710 
-4720 TTRLHVRY
+4720 
-4728 YRGIWVDYEIS
+4728 
-4739 EPENWKGKWELQQ
+4739 
-4752 INDKTVL
+4752 
-4759 NNRVY
+4759 NRVY
-4764 AGKNG
+4764 DNG
-4769 DKKYIEC
+4769 TINGPIHKVGDQY
-4776 EAAKE
+4776 
-4781 YGERYLIVYAI
+4781 YVVYENDYPHSI
-4792 NNGKHTLGIPA
+4792 GVPIHWLVCDVSNI
-4803 SYLKPT
+4803 SM
-4809 IKDFDGKELSGYTLY
+4809 
-4824 IEHHYNE
+4824 
-4831 KATKGR
+4831 
-4837 NLIEI
+4837 
-4842 VKYNGSTIW
+4842 
-4851 YKSLNG
+4851 

>member
-185 TDSIQDEIVLN
+185 SDSIQDEIVLN

-248 YNKLEELNIISNL
+248 YDKLEELNIISNL

-292 KISSSKTYKTNGQVE
+292 KIYSSKTYKTNGQVE

-324 ATTSLNFVASYVG
+324 TTTSLNFVASYVG

-356 TILVNDQEDLTE
+356 TILVNDQADLTE

-432 AGEIVYARAKSEVR
+432 AGEIVYARAKSDVR

-477 GITEMSFENDEQ
+477 GITEMNFENDEQ

-503 LFDVAPANIDITKIH
+503 LLDVAPANIDITKIH

-531 VKSQTADGLTL
+531 VKSQTAEGLTL

-547 AKNVGNYRIKVYS
+547 AKNVGDYRIKVYS

-644 SYDYPNLVSST
+644 SYDYPNLVAST

-742 VQLSVYPN
+742 IQLSVYPN

-992 LAKTGRIEDLQI
+992 LAKTGRVEDLQI
-1004 DGDINLFGENGVL
+1004 AGDIKLFGENGVL
-1017 VGKNAGY
+1017 VGKNEGF
-1024 INNVVATGNWN
+1024 INNVIATGNWS
-1035 GSLGLVGVNAGR
+1035 GALGLVGVNAGR
-1047 IFNTTSEVVFE
+1047 IFNTKSEVVFD
-1058 GEKFGGIALSNN
+1058 GEKFGGIALSNL

-1083 ASNQAAGIVI
+1083 ASNQAAGIVVV
-1093 SNSGL
+1093 NNGR

-1103 TLLLDASSI
+1103 TLLIDGSSI
-1112 KLASTFDPQ
+1112 KLASTFDSQ
-1121 AKIAGLCV
+1121 ARIAGVCV
-1129 ENLENG
+1129 ENLEDG
-1135 RIIRSYIHSYKADSA
+1135 KILRSYIHSYKVDAA

-1155 FSYSG
+1155 FSHAG
-1160 GLVHT
+1160 GFVHT

-1176 LLNVD
+1176 LLYAD
-1181 SVTGFVFVNNAK
+1181 SVTGFVYVNNSK
-1193 AKIENCYSN
+1193 ANIENCYSN
-1202 TTFAKYNYGA
+1202 TTFANYNYGL
-1212 IAKCFSVLDDERLNA
+1212 ISKCFSVLDDERLNA
-1227 ATSCYSGA
+1227 STSCYSGA

-1294 TNSYIKLNDTQ
+1294 INSYLKLNDTQ

-1444 LVLVDRDIEFKTY
+1444 LVLVDRDIEFKTH
-1457 DIKINY
+1457 DMKINY

-1503 EEIKSIL
+1503 EEIKSTL

-1563 GGKAISY
+1563 GGKSISY

-1585 IDYLL
+1585 IDYSL
-1590 INPKINNDEQ
+1590 INPKINDEEQ
-1600 NSEET
+1600 NNEET

-1613 LSIRLRERTTQIG
+1613 LSIQLRERTTQIG

-1666 YYATSYVDTKEN
+1666 YYASSSVEKEG
-1678 KEILKSNA
+1678 EKSFEVLQSNP

-1848 YAKDDVDSANIYERA
+1848 YAKDGVDSANIYERA

-1884 TCPIFVGSIFRNK
+1884 TCPIFVGSKFSNK
-1897 NQNILTIDVVVSREI
+1897 NQDIVRIEVVVSREV
-1912 NGVHEKKTTTLVV
+1912 NGVREKKTTTLVV

-1965 FTNEKDDI
+1965 FTHDDE
-1973 DGVKALKN
+1973 DKQAVDELKST
-1981 KIENFKKGQYFTD
+1981 IEAFKKGQYFTN
-1994 IQEDQGAYS
+1994 IASETYS
-2003 YKKSF
+2003 YVKSF

-2013 LGDSHSASTS
+2013 FGDSHSASTS
-2023 KDGSAN
+2023 KDGYAN

-2036 LKFEDIFNE
+2036 LKFEDIFNGDK
-2045 ENENAYLRTVVIG
+2045 YLRTVVTG

-2066 KLEVSA
+2066 KFEVSA
-2072 FTNDSKEIYSIE
+2072 FTNDNSKEIYLIE

-2156 DVGTDQ
+2156 SLGTDQ
-2162 ALEVALFNT
+2162 TLEVALFNT
-2171 INEITTIKNLIVDYQ
+2171 INETTTIKNLIVDYQ

-2217 VLSMKNVSTATTGGI
+2217 VLSMKNVPTATTGGI

-2239 DATEIQMAGF
+2239 DTTEIQMAGF

-2287 GQDQMAGFV
+2287 GQDQIAGFV

-2439 NQSNNLG
+2439 NQSNNFG

-2630 NLNFSITDTDQNY
+2630 NLDFSITDTDQIY

-2698 LALIQGRNIVGGV
+2698 IALIQGRNIVGGV

-2724 SSNIS
+2724 SSSIS
-2729 AHATYIDN
+2729 AHATYIDS
-2737 KETSKVNQNTV
+2737 KTTSKVNQNTV
-2748 NKGTA
+2748 NEGTA
-2753 DEKTYFVQSPIPTLP
+2753 DEKTYFVQSAIPTLP

-2796 SNVNLSTIINAQVKK
+2796 SNVNLSTIINAQVQK

-2852 AHNYGVAGGAIGF
+2852 AHNFGVAGGAIGF

-2956 IVGIVKNQKYEIS
+2956 IAGIVKNQKYEIS

-3150 GRVDMSDDAVVRAVK
+3150 GLVDMSDDAVVRAVK

-3221 TTSTLPTG
+3221 ATSTLPTA

-3246 KVSGAGNG
+3246 KVSGPGESG
-3254 TTAISANFSTSAKE
+3254 KSAISAYFGNSIE
-3268 ANAGGLVGLSEG
+3268 GGNAGGLVGLSEG

-3295 PGEEENIGLIV
+3295 PGEEANIGLIV

-3320 NCSVIKSSISK
+3320 NCSVIQSSISK
-3331 QPLDIRKNTNVGGIV
+3331 QGTPQNTNTNVGGIV

-3355 NLAAMFSEIVIDV
+3355 NLADTAEFREIVIDV
-3368 NAANVGGLV
+3368 NATNVGGLV
-3377 GNCFGAMNIVAPI
+3377 GYCSGAMNISAPI
-3390 SKMQITAN
+3390 SIMQITAN
-3398 NANNAN
+3398 NAE
-3404 NAANVGGVVGTAG
+3404 NVGGVVGTAG
-3417 TLNMTIRDDV
+3417 TLNMTIGADV

-3446 EKTVNFGGVVGQA
+3446 ETVNFGGVVGQA
-3459 TSVSISAANPVRFQ
+3459 TSVSISAANQTPVRFQ
-3473 TNDIEISGSPVYAG
+3473 TNDIKISGSPVYAG

-3518 AGDVTTGGIVGASS
+3518 AGNVTAGGLVGEAES
-3532 QATISDCWSGTD
+3532 ATVSDCWSGTD
-3544 VEIKDSTTNSNITFG
+3544 VEINKSTTNSNITFG
-3559 GIIGEVGSK
+3559 GIVG
-3568 STEGAKI
+3568 KI
-3575 SIEKNVSYGRFFIAS
+3575 SDAQNGVIVDSNISYGRFFIAS
-3590 NNNPISISAGGIAG
+3590 NDNPTSINAGGIAG
-3604 EAIAKDQNSNAIKNN
+3604 SIQTSGTTKIIVVTNN

-3626 IRRHATGKDADTG
+3626 IRRHATSKN
-3639 KVAHNVNAVVGKRNS
+3639 AHKVNAVVGNRDSNK
-3654 SIIGGS
+3654 IGGS
-3660 GNAYTYQL
+3660 GNLYTYQL

-3674 DTNFAPN
+3674 DTESDTNFATN
-3681 CNTLSGVGVSDAN
+3681 RNTLSGVGVSDAN

-3700 ILNPITVEDKDSIGA
+3700 ILNPITVKDNDSIGA

-3722 PKDTDIKTLTF
+3722 PNDTDIKTLNF
-3733 SDSENYVLIGNG
+3733 LDEKYVLVGNG
-3745 KTIKLENSHVNAIN
+3745 KTIKLANSHIDTINA
-3759 ERTIISGL
+3759 RTIIAGL

-3773 DYDVSASSSSG
+3773 AYDVSASSSSG
-3784 ATVMINGT
+3784 ATVTINGT

-3801 KIGETTYSFEDITIL
+3801 KTGETTYSFEDITIL

-3821 IKEESTTSYY
+3821 IKEETTTSYY

-3844 PSGTTEINGNKYY
+3844 PSGTTEINGNQYY
-3857 LINLNNSK
+3857 LINLNNSE

-3883 YTLDGED
+3883 DTLDGEY

-3904 IITETTI
+3904 TITETTI

-3917 IEDEDGLYV
+3917 KGDELYV
-3926 GEQKIIKKEEEIQEG
+3926 GEQKIIQKEEEIQEG

-3988 NKKIDTSETHTVGAS
+3988 NKKIDSSTSYAVGES
-4003 LNLESEQTSKAT
+4003 WKLESEQTSKAT

-4027 INING
+4027 ITING
-4032 TEYSKV
+4032 IEYAKV

-4052 KVAPIQQQKAI
+4052 QVAPIQKQKAI

-4069 YIYQNGQFTDVA
+4069 YIYQNGQFTDVT

-4095 QAKGFVGSN
+4095 QASGFVASN
-4104 NGYICGVVVKSNYMS
+4104 NGYICGVVVKSNYYS
-4119 SNFGGFVTTNN
+4119 SDFGGFVTTND
-4130 GAILYSSMNGQV
+4130 GTILYSSMNGQV

-4162 CHSTGAVQGE
+4162 CHSTGAVQGSATN
-4172 VEYSYSFG
+4172 SYSFG
-4180 ANNSTGALTN
+4180 KNNPTGALTN

-4203 SNSSR
+4203 SHSSR
-4208 AAKKAAINPDFDRE
+4208 AARKAVIKPNFDKE
-4222 HESGGGSSGGGSSSV
+4222 YADGGGSSSSESSSV
-4237 TVPEKSTDGK
+4237 TVPEKSTEGK
-4247 YVFANS
+4247 YVFANNE

-4290 IDKKNFPVD
+4290 IDKKNSPVD
-4299 GFWTDHLIKDGF
+4299 GFWADHLIKDGF
-4311 NYGYKTLSNDVFK
+4311 NYGYKTLSSGPFANL
-4324 DVSHLSINTGDGS
+4324 SHLTINTGDGTTG
-4337 KENSYAIANS
+4337 NPYLIANS

-4354 ETSLSASYVLANNI
+4354 ETSLSAKYELANNI
-4368 NLKYS
+4368 DLRFS
-4373 SFENAKLSNP
+4373 GFSTSTSQFSNP
-4383 NWNMIGLTDPFTGVF
+4383 NWNMIGLTDPFTGAF
-4398 NGNNKIISNITYTN
+4398 DGNNKIISNITYTN
-4412 YSGEVLGDE
+4412 YSGAVLGDE
-4421 NTEFSPTSKDVNN
+4421 NTEFSPDSKDDNN
-4434 TPSNETIFGGLFA
+4434 TPTNETIFGGLFA
-4447 KTSSAEI
+4447 KTSGAKI
-4454 ANIKLS
+4454 TNIKLT

-4465 IATKINDKDKDT
+4465 IATKINDKDT
-4477 HNAFAGALIGYA
+4477 HDAFAGALIGYA
-4489 ENSTINNIVVSD
+4489 ENSTIENVVVSD

-4521 DCGSN
+4521 DCGSS
-4526 SSTIKNCSIEQ
+4526 SSTINNCSIEQ

-4587 VVEGEKEFTFSG
+4587 VVEGEKKFTFSG

-4613 HILNT
+4613 HVLNT
-4618 NTTDMLSNVQLDV
+4618 NTTDMLSNALLDV
-4631 NDFAPAKF
+4631 NDFAPAEF

-4644 NSDNDLGSGRDEYI
+4644 NSNNDLGEGRDEYI

-4672 KNAQDKEYNKLDNK
+4672 KNKQDNMYNKLNNN
-4686 YSDFSCQKFTYS
+4686 YSEFSCQKFTYR

-4710 KNKANVNGKE
+4710 ENTANVNGE
-4720 TTRLHVRY
+4720 TRTTRLHVRY
-4728 YRGIWVDYEIS
+4728 YRGIWFDYEIS
-4739 EPENWKGKWELQQ
+4739 EPENWKGTWKLQQ
-4752 INDKTVL
+4752 INGKTEL

-4764 AGKNG
+4764 ADNNG
-4769 DKKYIEC
+4769 DKKYIKC

-4792 NNGKHTLGIPA
+4792 NNGKHVLGIPA

-4809 IKDFDGKELSGYTLY
+4809 IQDFDGKELSGYTLY
-4824 IEHHYNE
+4824 IEHHYHK
-4831 KATKGR
+4831 KAAKGR

-4842 VKYNGSTIW
+4842 VKYNDSIIW
-4851 YKSLNG
+4851 QKSLKG

>member
-64 GGRLNFSPDND
+64 GGRLSFSPDND

-185 TDSIQDEIVLN
+185 RDSIQDEIVLN

-211 LEVLDELV
+211 LDVLDELV

-225 QETQSRFD
+225 QATQSRFD
-233 DGDVLIFEKNESMLT
+233 DGDVVIFEKNESMLT

-279 DVDFESNSRLAVK
+279 DVDFENNSRLAVK

-324 ATTSLNFVASYVG
+324 TTTSLNFVVSYVG
-337 FELKKQ
+337 FDLKKQ

-356 TILVNDQEDLTE
+356 TILVNDQADLTE

-432 AGEIVYARAKSEVR
+432 AGEIVYARAKSDVR

-477 GITEMSFENDEQ
+477 GITEMNFENDEQ

-531 VKSQTADGLTL
+531 VKSQTAEGLTL

-631 YFEVDSMP
+631 YFEGDSMP

-644 SYDYPNLVSST
+644 SYDYPNLVAST

-742 VQLSVYPN
+742 IQLSVYPN

-876 IMTIPAGIGLSGY
+876 IMTIPAGIGLGGY

-942 QKIDTKKHYKIQK
+942 QKIDTKKHYKIQN

-1017 VGKNAGY
+1017 VGKNTGY
-1024 INNVVATGNWN
+1024 INNVVATGNWS
-1035 GSLGLVGVNAGR
+1035 GSLGLVGANAGR

-1135 RIIRSYIHSYKADSA
+1135 RILRSYIHSYKADAA

-1294 TNSYIKLNDTQ
+1294 TNSYLKLNDTQ

-1404 DFNIYASSSSLD
+1404 GFNIYASSSSLD

-1444 LVLVDRDIEFKTY
+1444 LVLVDRDIEFKTH

-1463 ANEIDSKPLGLY
+1463 ANEIDSKTLGLY

-1585 IDYLL
+1585 IDYSL
-1590 INPKINNDEQ
+1590 INPKINDEEQ

-1666 YYATSYVDTKEN
+1666 YYATSYVDAKEN

-1848 YAKDDVDSANIYERA
+1848 YAKDGVEIYAKDGVNSANIYKRA

-1884 TCPIFVGSIFRNK
+1884 TCPIFVGSKFSNK
-1897 NQNILTIDVVVSREI
+1897 NQDIVRIEVVVSREI
-1912 NGVHEKKTTTLVV
+1912 NGVREKKTTTLVV

-1965 FTNEKDDI
+1965 FTNDDN
-1973 DGVKALKN
+1973 DTEAVEELKTRIN
-1981 KIENFKKGQYFTD
+1981 NFKNGQYFTD
-1994 IQEDQGAYS
+1994 IYFTDTNGARS
-2003 YKKSF
+2003 TYKYQKSF

-2013 LGDSHSASTS
+2013 FGDAHNASTG
-2023 KDGSAN
+2023 KNNNAN

-2045 ENENAYLRTVVIG
+2045 ENQKAYLRTVVIG

-2072 FTNDSKEIYSIE
+2072 FTNDNSKEIYSIE

-2156 DVGTDQ
+2156 DIGTDQ
-2162 ALEVALFNT
+2162 TLEVALFNT

-2607 RKTDE
+2607 RKIDE

-2630 NLNFSITDTDQNY
+2630 NLDFSITDTDQIY
-2643 FGLFSSIKNGAVVK
+2643 FGLFSSIKNGALVK

-2698 LALIQGRNIVGGV
+2698 IALIQGRNIVGGV

-2781 GSVAGAIYAKDINNA
+2781 GSVAGAIYTKDINNA
-2796 SNVNLSTIINAQVKK
+2796 SNVNLSTIVNAQVQK

-3188 FADETPTLVGMQEL
+3188 FADETPTLIGMQEL

-3221 TTSTLPTG
+3221 ATSILPTG

-3246 KVSGAGNG
+3246 KVSGPEKGG
-3254 TTAISANFSTSAKE
+3254 KTAISANFSTSAKE

-3295 PGEEENIGLIV
+3295 PGEEANIGLIV

-3331 QPLDIRKNTNVGGIV
+3331 QPLETRKNTNVGGIV

-3355 NLAAMFSEIVIDV
+3355 NLATTAMFSEIVIDV

-3377 GNCFGAMNIVAPI
+3377 GNCSGEMNIAAPI

-3398 NANNAN
+3398 TANNAN

-3435 EENYGKIKATG
+3435 EENYGKISATSTG
-3446 EKTVNFGGVVGQA
+3446 AGTETIYVGGIVGHAQQALSVYTDQSVDFKTSDMTITAQSASKVYAGGVVGCAGTA
-3459 TSVSISAANPVRFQ
+3459 TIGNNNAGLN
-3473 TNDIEISGSPVYAG
+3473 TNTQGEVKNKVMKVLCGGTVYAG
-3487 GLVGLAGELS
+3487 GLVGY
-3497 ISNVQVNTQG
+3497 T
-3507 KIKNKVMTITC
+3507 KNAQIQN
-3518 AGDVTTGGIVGASS
+3518 S
-3532 QATISDCWSGTD
+3532 WSGTD
-3544 VEIKDSTTNSNITFG
+3544 VEISGVTENSKITFG
-3559 GIIGEVGSK
+3559 GIVG
-3568 STEGAKI
+3568 KI
-3575 SIEKNVSYGRFFIAS
+3575 SDAQSGVIVDSNISYGRFFVDS
-3590 NNNPISISAGGIAG
+3590 NINPNTINAGGIAG
-3604 EAIAKDQNSNAIKNN
+3604 SIQTSGTTKIIVVTNN

-3626 IRRHATGKDADTG
+3626 IRRHATVDKKNP
-3639 KVAHNVNAVVGKRNS
+3639 KVNTHNVNAVVGKCDFNK
-3654 SIIGGS
+3654 IGGS
-3660 GNAYTYQL
+3660 GNLYTYQL
-3668 SLAVES
+3668 SLAVEKYDGDKS
-3674 DTNFAPN
+3674 FAKN
-3681 CNTLSGVGVSDAN
+3681 CNTLSGVGVSDAS
-3694 NAEPGS
+3694 AEKGS
-3700 ILNPITVEDKDSIGA
+3700 ILNPYDVVNGHSLNTEG
-3715 GKYYQIN
+3715 YYQI
-3722 PKDTDIKTLTF
+3722 DETSTDVKTLNISSANDF
-3733 SDSENYVLIGNG
+3733 VLIGNG

-3759 ERTIISGL
+3759 ERTIIAGL
-3767 TIEGKF
+3767 TIEGTF
-3773 DYDVSASSSSG
+3773 QYDVADDAVD
-3784 ATVMINGT
+3784 ATVKIGDIT
-3792 KYTYSAEGL
+3792 YTYSSLGL
-3801 KIGETTYSFEDITIL
+3801 KNGDTVYKFSNEKVL
-3816 GGWAD
+3816 GSWRD
-3821 IKEESTTSYY
+3821 VEKSYNYY
-3831 YKNGETKTYIGTL
+3831 YLNETNQKVYIG
-3844 PSGTTEINGNKYY
+3844 
-3857 LINLNNSK
+3857 
-3865 FVINESKTQ
+3865 
-3874 ISHLTTETK
+3874 
-3883 YTLDGED
+3883 D
-3890 LAETA
+3890 LSDA
-3895 FIYAISEDS
+3895 
-3904 IITETTI
+3904 TETTI
-3911 LTEVEE
+3911 DGKKYFIVSANGATFAISADKTEIYNYTQTNQYSVLIGGETKSYDDNDLCHGVKVGDKLIKVDE
-3917 IEDEDGLYV
+3917 QEDESLSVDGTTLEV
-3926 GEQKIIKKEEEIQEG
+3926 KEDG
-3941 ETTKI
+3941 
-3946 EANYYLG
+3946 YYLG
-3953 NKKVYLYDALKI
+3953 KTRVELLECVELDGTLYQISEEESRTYL
-3965 DDKIYVIENNTE
+3965 V
-3977 ENSKYI
+3977 
-3983 TIDGE
+3983 DGE
-3988 NKKIDTSETHTVGAS
+3988 NKYMTTQTQIVGEGRE
-4003 LNLESEQTSKAT
+4003 LKAEPVMT
-4015 LDGQEISETSET
+4015 LDGISIVVSDQTT
-4027 INING
+4027 KIDG
-4032 TEYSKV
+4032 TEYIMAT
-4038 NVAGRDYVRNSDKT
+4038 VAGQNYVINSDNSQVAKILNQKT
-4052 KVAPIQQQKAI
+4052 VK
-4063 TIGDKT
+4063 IGEKT
-4069 YIYQNGQFTDVA
+4069 YIYQA
-4081 GGGTYSVTGSGAYE
+4081 GYLIEKDSSTGTRYSISYSGSSNKNAYE
-4095 QAKGFVGSN
+4095 REKGFVTTN
-4104 NGYICGVVVKSNYMS
+4104 NGFISGVVVKSNYYS
-4119 SNFGGFVTTNN
+4119 SDFGGFVTTNN
-4130 GAILYSSMNGQV
+4130 GTILHSSMNGQV

-4147 NVAGFVLENNGIVDY
+4147 DVAGFVLENNGIIDY

-4172 VEYSYSFG
+4172 AKDAYSFG
-4180 ANNSTGALTN
+4180 SNTSTGAITN
-4190 SYTIMLNETTNTI
+4190 CYTISLNEANANAENKHVFGTTQGV
-4203 SNSSR
+4203 
-4208 AAKKAAINPDFDRE
+4208 KFE
-4222 HESGGGSSGGGSSSV
+4222 
-4237 TVPEKSTDGK
+4237 
-4247 YVFANS
+4247 
-4253 GKAFSNNEYDPVA
+4253 NNEYDPIA
-4266 TEIDC
+4266 TEIIQNIT
-4271 GQIKV
+4271 GVKSTLQFNISQSSQI
-4276 DNKVVMSNTLKGCF
+4276 DPN
-4290 IDKKNFPVD
+4290 
-4299 GFWTDHLIKDGF
+4299 GFWSAKGFYANGIGTDKDF
-4311 NYGYKTLSNDVFK
+4311 VNYGYKTLSNGAFAAI
-4324 DVSHLSINTGDGS
+4324 SHLSINTGDGS
-4337 KENSYAIANS
+4337 KENPYAIANS
-4347 RMLRSIN
+4347 RMLRNIN
-4354 ETSLSASYVLANNI
+4354 EISLSAAYVLTNNI
-4368 NLKYS
+4368 DLRFSDFSTSTSK
-4373 SFENAKLSNP
+4373 FSNP
-4383 NWNMIGLTDPFTGVF
+4383 KWTPIGSSTNPFVGMFV
-4398 NGNNKIISNITYTN
+4398 GNNKNISNITQEIKESPYTKI
-4412 YSGEVLGDE
+4412 YGGMFGVVGRRYKRL
-4421 NTEFSPTSKDVNN
+4421 NN
-4434 TPSNETIFGGLFA
+4434 GSFQEIYLEDDGNDAIVF
-4447 KTSSAEI
+4447 KAEI
-4454 ANIKLS
+4454 SNLS
-4460 LSNIN
+4460 LTNSSID
-4465 IATKINDKDKDT
+4465 IKIKAQESGDYYSY
-4477 HNAFAGALIGYA
+4477 AGGLIGY
-4489 ENSTINNIVVSD
+4489 
-4501 PEVKAY
+4501 
-4507 GNNRIFVGAMIGYI
+4507 
-4521 DCGSN
+4521 
-4526 SSTIKNCSIEQ
+4526 
-4537 VYQSSNNSYVASYN
+4537 
-4551 YYSSTENE
+4551 
-4559 SGHSKL
+4559 
-4565 WVGFGSE
+4565 
-4572 DNAKKHL
+4572 
-4579 SAAGQIVG
+4579 
-4587 VVEGEKEFTFSG
+4587 
-4599 NSSTIKTSSHVANV
+4599 
-4613 HILNT
+4613 
-4618 NTTDMLSNVQLDV
+4618 
-4631 NDFAPAKF
+4631 
-4639 NCDAA
+4639 
-4644 NSDNDLGSGRDEYI
+4644 
-4658 HLSSS
+4658 
-4663 DSVYKYSSY
+4663 SV
-4672 KNAQDKEYNKLDNK
+4672 
-4686 YSDFSCQKFTYS
+4686 
-4698 LSTEA
+4698 
-4703 ILNCTYK
+4703 
-4710 KNKANVNGKE
+4710 
-4720 TTRLHVRY
+4720 
-4728 YRGIWVDYEIS
+4728 
-4739 EPENWKGKWELQQ
+4739 
-4752 INDKTVL
+4752 
-4759 NNRVY
+4759 
-4764 AGKNG
+4764 
-4769 DKKYIEC
+4769 
-4776 EAAKE
+4776 AAKVE
-4781 YGERYLIVYAI
+4781 NVRI
-4792 NNGKHTLGIPA
+4792 
-4803 SYLKPT
+4803 
-4809 IKDFDGKELSGYTLY
+4809 
-4824 IEHHYNE
+4824 
-4831 KATKGR
+4831 
-4837 NLIEI
+4837 
-4842 VKYNGSTIW
+4842 NGSTITSSSDTKSYAGGLAGYDASNNSE
-4851 YKSLNG
+4851 YKKIVVVNSTITSNNTHERKVSNSKAWIGFKYSEGFDKSQYVSYSSQGIGNLKIDNMATENNIVQANVIPLNQYQDTDDYQFEDFITSIYATGKNGGTGSKNDRIKLKGKDDEGCVERISASYCVNNGDLLAQKRRYYLWTDSNHNPDDRYKGNDGTIRTRVCGVRTGGDFLLANLNDDDIISESNFTGTWKYTESETWVSGYKVESTKSKRLYVYGDLSGNGHLIWIKTSYLNYEETVV

>member
-146 EKNLNLEPTNTT
+146 EKNLNLDPTNTT

-432 AGEIVYARAKSEVR
+432 AGEIVYARAKSDVR

-477 GITEMSFENDEQ
+477 GITEMNFENDEQ

-503 LFDVAPANIDITKIH
+503 LLDVAPANIDITKIH

-531 VKSQTADGLTL
+531 VKSKTAEGLTL

-644 SYDYPNLVSST
+644 SYDYPNLVAST

-742 VQLSVYPN
+742 IQLSVYPN

-784 AGTISIVATIK
+784 AGTISIIATIK

-1075 CSFMGSIT
+1075 CSFTGSIT

-1121 AKIAGLCV
+1121 AKLAGLCV

-1135 RIIRSYIHSYKADSA
+1135 RILRSYIHSYKADSA

-1268 QNPYLREISAEVKP
+1268 QNPFLREISAEVKP
-1282 ESMIISVKDPQN
+1282 ESMTISVKDPQN
-1294 TNSYIKLNDTQ
+1294 INSYLKLNDTQ

-1444 LVLVDRDIEFKTY
+1444 LVLVDKDIEFKTH

-1463 ANEIDSKPLGLY
+1463 ANEIDSKPLGLN

-1563 GGKAISY
+1563 DGKSISY

-1585 IDYLL
+1585 IDYSL
-1590 INPKINNDEQ
+1590 INPKINDEEQ

-1613 LSIRLRERTTQIG
+1613 LSIQLRERTTQIG

-1666 YYATSYVDTKEN
+1666 YYASSSVEKE
-1678 KEILKSNA
+1678 EEKSFEVLQSNP

-1848 YAKDDVDSANIYERA
+1848 YAKDGVDSANIYERA

-1884 TCPIFVGSIFRNK
+1884 TCPIFVGSKFPNT
-1897 NQNILTIDVVVSREI
+1897 NQDILTIDVVVSREI

-1940 TNKYS
+1940 TDKYS

-1951 TIFDFSYDITEPQT
+1951 TIFDFSYDIAEPQT
-1965 FTNEKDDI
+1965 FTHDDKDKQAVDI
-1973 DGVKALKN
+1973 LKS
-1981 KIENFKKGQYFTD
+1981 KIEAFKKGQYFTN
-1994 IQEDQGAYS
+1994 IASETYS
-2003 YKKSF
+2003 YVKSF

-2013 LGDSHSASTS
+2013 FGDSHSASTS
-2023 KDGSAN
+2023 KDGYAN

-2036 LKFEDIFNE
+2036 LKFEDIFNGDE
-2045 ENENAYLRTVVIG
+2045 YLRTVVTG

-2066 KLEVSA
+2066 KFEVSA
-2072 FTNDSKEIYSIE
+2072 FTNDNSKEIYSIE

-2131 HTPYSDTTKIRSLD
+2131 HTPYLDTTKIRSLD

-2156 DVGTDQ
+2156 SLGTDQ
-2162 ALEVALFNT
+2162 TLEVALFNT
-2171 INEITTIKNLIVDYQ
+2171 INETTTIKNLIVDYQ

-2469 LNASAVKLE
+2469 LNASEVKLE

-2607 RKTDE
+2607 RKIDE

-2630 NLNFSITDTDQNY
+2630 NLDFSITDTDQIY

-2672 CVGALAG
+2672 YVGALAG

-2698 LALIQGRNIVGGV
+2698 IALIQGRNIVGGV

-2724 SSNIS
+2724 SSSIS
-2729 AHATYIDN
+2729 AHATYIDS
-2737 KETSKVNQNTV
+2737 KTTSKVNQNTV
-2748 NKGTA
+2748 NEGTA
-2753 DEKTYFVQSPIPTLP
+2753 GEKIYFVQSAIPTLP

-2796 SNVNLSTIINAQVKK
+2796 SNVNLSTIINAQVQK

-2852 AHNYGVAGGAIGF
+2852 AHNFGVAGGAIGF

-2976 VQSKSN
+2976 VESKSN

-2993 AVLSSGELDTVVG
+2993 AVLSSGELDSVVG
-3006 VNYLNKNYTTAENA
+3006 VNYLNKNYTTAEDA

-3165 QIREGGIVFTGKLLG
+3165 QIREGGIIFTGKLLG

-3202 FYQAVGATFSGFN
+3202 FYQAVGATFSGFD

-3221 TTSTLPTG
+3221 ATSTLPTG

-3246 KVSGAGNG
+3246 KVSGPGNG
-3254 TTAISANFSTSAKE
+3254 TTAISANFSDSTKGV
-3268 ANAGGLVGLSEG
+3268 NAGGLVGLAEG

-3320 NCSVIKSSISK
+3320 NCSVTKSSISK
-3331 QPLDIRKNTNVGGIV
+3331 QILDLRKNTNVGGIV

-3355 NLAAMFSEIVIDV
+3355 NLADTALFSEIVIDV
-3368 NAANVGGLV
+3368 NATNVGGLV
-3377 GNCFGAMNIVAPI
+3377 GNCSGAMNISAPI

-3398 NANNAN
+3398 NAE
-3404 NAANVGGVVGTAG
+3404 NVGGVVGTAG
-3417 TLNMTIRDDV
+3417 TLNMTIGADV
-3427 ILTSNNPT
+3427 ILTSDNLT

-3446 EKTVNFGGVVGQA
+3446 ETINFGGVVGQA
-3459 TSVSISAANPVRFQ
+3459 TSVSISAANQTPVRFQ
-3473 TNDIEISGSPVYAG
+3473 TNDIEISGSTIYAG

-3507 KIKNKVMTITC
+3507 KIKNKVMTINC
-3518 AGDVTTGGIVGASS
+3518 SGDVVAGGIVGASS
-3532 QATISDCWSGTD
+3532 QASISNCWSGTD
-3544 VEIKDSTTNSNITFG
+3544 VEIKDSTESSNITFG
-3559 GIIGEVGSK
+3559 GIVGSAGSN
-3568 STEGAKI
+3568 STEGANI
-3575 SIEKNVSYGRFFIAS
+3575 SIEDNVSYGRFFIAS
-3590 NNNPISISAGGIAG
+3590 DINPISISAGGIAG
-3604 EAIAKDQNSNAIKNN
+3604 EASAKDQNSNAIKDN

-3626 IRRHATGKDADTG
+3626 IRRHATGKDA
-3639 KVAHNVNAVVGKRNS
+3639 HNVNAVVGKRNS
-3654 SIIGGS
+3654 EIIGGS
-3660 GNAYTYQL
+3660 GNLYTYQL
-3668 SLAVES
+3668 SLAVEKYDGDIS
-3674 DTNFAPN
+3674 FAKN

-3694 NAEPGS
+3694 ATEGS
-3700 ILNPITVEDKDSIGA
+3700 ILKPITIKNNEDIGD

-3722 PKDTDIKTLTF
+3722 PNDTDIKSLN
-3733 SDSENYVLIGNG
+3733 SLNGNYVLVGNG
-3745 KTIKLENSHVNAIN
+3745 KTIKLKDSHVDAIN
-3759 ERTIISGL
+3759 ERTIIAGL
-3767 TIEGKF
+3767 TIEGAFQYNVADGAGAAEVKIG
-3773 DYDVSASSSSG
+3773 DITYTYSSSG
-3784 ATVMINGT
+3784 L
-3792 KYTYSAEGL
+3792 KY
-3801 KIGETTYSFEDITIL
+3801 GEKNYQFLNEKVLGSWRDI
-3816 GGWAD
+3816 
-3821 IKEESTTSYY
+3821 ENSTLFNFYY
-3831 YKNGETKTYIGTL
+3831 LNEANQKVYIGDLSDAKEATID
-3844 PSGTTEINGNKYY
+3844 GKKY
-3857 LINLNNSK
+3857 LVVS
-3865 FVINESKTQ
+3865 VNE
-3874 ISHLTTETK
+3874 
-3883 YTLDGED
+3883 
-3890 LAETA
+3890 AR
-3895 FIYAISEDS
+3895 FAISEDKTKIYNYS
-3904 IITETTI
+3904 ETTECWVTMGSAVGDPKI
-3911 LTEVEE
+3911 VEISDDAWCSGVEVPEN
-3917 IEDEDGLYV
+3917 GTT
-3926 GEQKIIKKEEEIQEG
+3926 IIKKVEEKDDG
-3941 ETTKI
+3941 YYLDGTKL
-3946 EANYYLG
+3946 EEKNNEYYLG
-3953 NKKVYLYDALKI
+3953 TEVVYILECVELDGKLHAI
-3965 DDKIYVIENNTE
+3965 SE
-3977 ENSKYI
+3977 EESRTYLVDGESKYEMS
-3983 TIDGE
+3983 TTT
-3988 NKKIDTSETHTVGAS
+3988 KKSVAEERELGKDSIM
-4003 LNLESEQTSKAT
+4003 T
-4015 LDGQEISETSET
+4015 LDGVEIVVSGGTT
-4027 INING
+4027 IIG
-4032 TEYSKV
+4032 GFEYATAT
-4038 NVAGRDYVRNSDKT
+4038 VAGQHYVINSDNTQIAKILNQT
-4052 KVAPIQQQKAI
+4052 IV
-4063 TIGDKT
+4063 TIGEKT
-4069 YIYQNGQFTDVA
+4069 YIYQNGYLIEKDSNPENRYA
-4081 GGGTYSVTGSGAYE
+4081 ISYYGSSNEKAYE
-4095 QAKGFVGSN
+4095 QAQGFVTTN
-4104 NGYICGVVVKSNYMS
+4104 NGFISGVVVKSNYYS
-4119 SNFGGFVTTNN
+4119 SDFGGFVTTNN
-4130 GAILYSSMNGQV
+4130 GTILYSSMNGQV

-4147 NVAGFVLENNGIVDY
+4147 NVAGFVLENKGIVDY
-4162 CHSTGAVQGE
+4162 CHSTGAVQGSATN
-4172 VEYSYSFG
+4172 SYSFG
-4180 ANNSTGALTN
+4180 KNNPTGALTN

-4203 SNSSR
+4203 SHSSR
-4208 AAKKAAINPDFDRE
+4208 AARKAVINPNFDKE
-4222 HESGGGSSGGGSSSV
+4222 YADGGGSSSSESSSV
-4237 TVPEKSTDGK
+4237 TVPQKSTEGK
-4247 YVFANS
+4247 YVFANNE

-4266 TEIDC
+4266 TEFKQTLT
-4271 GQIKV
+4271 GL
-4276 DNKVVMSNTLKGCF
+4276 SNSLIPNFDKSSKSTNGDF
-4290 IDKKNFPVD
+4290 WSANGIDKN
-4299 GFWTDHLIKDGF
+4299 LA
-4311 NYGYKTLSNDVFK
+4311 NYGYKTLSNGAFK

-4337 KENSYAIANS
+4337 KDSPYAIANS

-4354 ETSLSASYVLANNI
+4354 EISLMAEYELANNI
-4368 NLKYS
+4368 DL
-4373 SFENAKLSNP
+4373 SFSKLDGSKLSNT
-4383 NWNMIGLTDPFTGVF
+4383 NWKMIGLTNPFTGVF
-4398 NGNNKIISNITYTN
+4398 DGNDKIISNITYTN
-4412 YSGEVLGDE
+4412 YSGAVSGAE
-4421 NTEFSPTSKDVNN
+4421 NTEFSPASNDVNN
-4434 TPSNETIFGGLFA
+4434 TPTNETIFGGLFA
-4447 KTSSAEI
+4447 KTSGAKI
-4454 ANIKLS
+4454 TNIKLS

-4465 IATKINDKDKDT
+4465 IATQINDKDT
-4477 HNAFAGALIGYA
+4477 HDAFAGALIGYA
-4489 ENSTINNIVVSD
+4489 ENSTIENVVVSD

-4507 GNNRIFVGAMIGYI
+4507 GNNRIFVGGMIGYI
-4521 DCGSN
+4521 DCGSD

-4559 SGHSKL
+4559 GGDSKL

-4572 DNAKKHL
+4572 DNAKEHL

-4587 VVEGEKEFTFSG
+4587 VVEGKEFTISG

-4613 HILNT
+4613 HVLNT
-4618 NTTDMLSNVQLDV
+4618 NTTDMLSNKNLDV

-4639 NCDAA
+4639 NCGAA
-4644 NSDNDLGSGRDEYI
+4644 NNDEDLGAGRDEYI
-4658 HLSSS
+4658 ELTSS
-4663 DSVYKYSSY
+4663 DSVNRYSAY
-4672 KNAQDKEYNKLDNK
+4672 KNTGDNMYNVLDDN
-4686 YSDFSCQKFTYS
+4686 YSELSCQKFTYS

-4710 KNKANVNGKE
+4710 NANVNGTG

-4728 YRGIWVDYEIS
+4728 YRGTLSDYEITK
-4739 EPENWKGKWELQQ
+4739 PENWRGDWKLQQ
-4752 INDKTVL
+4752 INGKTEL
-4759 NNRVY
+4759 NNR
-4764 AGKNG
+4764 A
-4769 DKKYIEC
+4769 YIDTEGGINYTEC
-4776 EAAKE
+4776 EAAKK
-4781 YGERYLIVYAI
+4781 YGERYLIVYA
-4792 NNGKHTLGIPA
+4792 NGKHVLGIPA
-4803 SYLKPT
+4803 AYLKPT
-4809 IKDFDGKELSGYTLY
+4809 ITDFDDKKLSGYTLY
-4824 IEHHYNE
+4824 IEHHYDKNV
-4831 KATKGR
+4831 AKGK

-4842 VKYNGSTIW
+4842 VKYNDSIIW
-4851 YKSLNG
+4851 QKSLKG

>member
-64 GGRLNFSPDND
+64 GGRLSFSPDND

-90 ITLKALAPGKVN
+90 ITLKALVPGKVN

-119 IIQPIKNFTVKSG
+119 VIQPIKNFTVKSG
-132 DFWVI
+132 DFWVV

-158 QTDFVVSFGTNQDIT
+158 QTDFVVSFGANQDIT

-179 NILKVA
+179 NILKVSK
-185 TDSIQDEIVLN
+185 DSSQDEIVLS

-211 LEVLDELV
+211 LDVLDELV

-225 QETQSRFD
+225 QANQSRFD
-233 DGDVLIFEKNESMLT
+233 DGDILIFEKNESMLT
-248 YNKLEELNIISNL
+248 YDKLEELNIISNL

-268 VVVRVYSSREV
+268 IVVRVYSSIEV
-279 DVDFESNSRLAVK
+279 DVNFESNSRLAVK

-324 ATTSLNFVASYVG
+324 TTTSLNFVASYVG
-337 FELKKQ
+337 FDLKKQ

-356 TILVNDQEDLTE
+356 TILVNDQDDLSE

-375 SIAKKGQKLQFG
+375 STAKKGQKLQFG

-418 RNNGEEFFEGDTIN
+418 RNNGEELFEGNTIN
-432 AGEIVYARAKSEVR
+432 AGEIIYARAKSGVR
-446 TGSFE
+446 SGSFE

-466 ISKIL
+466 ISKVL
-471 RFNVLS
+471 KFNVLS
-477 GITEMSFENDEQ
+477 GITEMNFQNDEQ

-518 VEEVSGLAFSTIA
+518 VEDISGLAFSTIA
-531 VKSQTADGLTL
+531 VKSQSTEGLTL

-560 ENGIEITKNLKVVN
+560 ENGIEITKDIRVVN
-574 ALESVVLSVP
+574 ALEDVVLSVQ
-584 SPNENSVVGDRQII
+584 SPNENSVIGDRQIV
-598 GGELRYVAVSLGGAI
+598 GGELKYVAVSLGGAI
-613 PLEEN
+613 TLEEN
-618 ILPNNSSYRVEYS
+618 ISPSNSSYRVEYS

-644 SYDYPNLVSST
+644 SYDYPNMVTST

-673 LKQGYT
+673 LKQGYA
-679 VIRAKYIPIGIENN
+679 VIRAKYVPIGIVGN
-693 QSAELE
+693 QAAELE
-699 PIYKYFVVQAYKPIR
+699 PIYKYFIVQGYRPIR
-714 TIVMSSNYAT
+714 TVVMSSNYET

-736 HQTMTK
+736 NLTMTK
-742 VQLSVYPN
+742 VQFSVYPL

-776 TVSAIKRY
+776 TVSAIKHY
-784 AGTISIVATIK
+784 TGTISIVATIK

-808 ILDAKMVSDI
+808 ILDAKTVSDI
-818 SVVGIG
+818 SVSGIG

-832 DETTKTFNINAV
+832 DDTTKTFNINAV

-851 NTKLRYDFVDQSGN
+851 NTRLRYDFVDQSGN
-865 VFGDIKISNDG
+865 VYGDIKISNDG
-876 IMTIPAGIGLSGY
+876 LMTIPAGLGLSGY

-907 QPVGVEGKNIILIPT
+907 QPVGIEGKNIILIPT

-968 GGLYGYDSE
+968 GGLYGYDAE
-977 SRVVLSG
+977 NRAVLSG

-992 LAKTGRIEDLQI
+992 LAKTGRVEDLQI
-1004 DGDINLFGENGVL
+1004 DGDIKLFGENGVL
-1017 VGKNAGY
+1017 VGKNEGY
-1024 INNVVATGNWN
+1024 INNIAVTGNWN

-1047 IFNTTSEVVFE
+1047 IFNTTSEVAFE
-1058 GEKFGGIALSNN
+1058 GEKFGGIALSNI

-1083 ASNQAAGIVI
+1083 ASNQAAGIVVV
-1093 SNSGL
+1093 NNGL

-1103 TLLLDASSI
+1103 TLLIDGSSI
-1112 KLASTFDPQ
+1112 KLASTFDSQ
-1121 AKIAGLCV
+1121 AKIAGVCV

-1135 RIIRSYIHSYKADSA
+1135 KILRSYIHSYKDDSA
-1150 FADSD
+1150 FADLD
-1155 FSYSG
+1155 FSHSG

-1176 LLNVD
+1176 LLNAD

-1202 TTFAKYNYGA
+1202 TTFVNYNYGS
-1212 IAKCFSVLDDERLNA
+1212 ITKCFSVLDDERLNA
-1227 ATSCYSGA
+1227 STSCYSGA

-1256 EKITI
+1256 EKNTI

-1294 TNSYIKLNDTQ
+1294 TNSYLKLNETQ
-1305 VLLYRYESK
+1305 VLLYRYESQI
-1314 VSPLTTAEKA
+1314 SPLTTAEKA
-1324 KLDQYNSISIYDL
+1324 KLDQYNSVSIYDL

-1343 PYNASSSPDMFK
+1343 PYNASSSPDMFN
-1355 YSLTDGTAVSMSGLN
+1355 YSLTEGTAISISGLN
-1370 INVLGLGKQT
+1370 INVLGLGKQS

-1416 PSGTLSDGSVIYLKR
+1416 PSGILSNGSVIYLKR
-1431 TYTQALYSKVSSS
+1431 TYTQALYSKISSS
-1444 LVLVDRDIEFKTY
+1444 IVLVDRDIEFKTH

-1463 ANEIDSKPLGLY
+1463 ASEIDSKALGLY
-1475 LLMFDSKQTIDEFVC
+1475 LLKFDSKETIDEFVC
-1490 SLTFADIALYGEF
+1490 TLTFADIALYEAF

-1552 DISNKILFGEF
+1552 DISNKILFNEF

-1570 EIYNEAG
+1570 EIYNEVG
-1577 VNYTDSFN
+1577 VNYTDSFH

-1590 INPKINNDEQ
+1590 IDPKINDNEQ

-1605 IFRTFDIR
+1605 IFRTFDIK
-1613 LSIRLRERTTQIG
+1613 LSIQLRERTTQIS

-1666 YYATSYVDTKEN
+1666 YYATSYVDAEEN

-1734 GNDLNQFVMVQQNV
+1734 GNELNQFIMVQQNV

-1760 YTMINNGTVYIKTQV
+1760 YTMINNGTIYIKTQV

-1811 IPTARVEVDGQK
+1811 IPTARVEVEGKK

-1848 YAKDDVDSANIYERA
+1848 YAKDGVSDSEIYKRA
-1863 YVGQKTLIN
+1863 YVGQKILTEL
-1872 STNLGSQ
+1872 TNLGTQ

-1884 TCPIFVGSIFRNK
+1884 TCPIYVGSAFSNK
-1897 NQNILTIDVVVSREI
+1897 SQDILTIEVVVSREI
-1912 NGVHEKKTTTLVV
+1912 NGVQESKTTTLVV

-1934 VVLTNG
+1934 VILTNG

-1951 TIFDFSYDITEPQT
+1951 TMFDFSYDITEPQT
-1965 FTNEKDDI
+1965 FTNDEI
-1973 DGVKALKN
+1973 DSTAVKSLKA
-1981 KIENFKKGQYFTD
+1981 KIDNFKNGQYFTD
-1994 IQEDQGAYS
+1994 IASET
-2003 YKKSF
+2003 YKYQKSF

-2013 LGDSHSASTS
+2013 FGDAHNASI
-2023 KDGSAN
+2023 GNLNVYGGN
-2029 IYQNNEY
+2029 IYQDNEY
-2036 LKFEDIFNE
+2036 LKFEDDID
-2045 ENENAYLRTVVIG
+2045 AGKYLRTVVTG

-2072 FTNDSKEIYSIE
+2072 FTNDDISKEIYSIE
-2084 YEFDVVVTN
+2084 YEFEVVVTN

-2156 DVGTDQ
+2156 DIGTDQ
-2162 ALEVALFNT
+2162 TLEVALFNT

-2195 QYSSISVAGLAINN
+2195 QFSNISVAGLAINN
-2209 QGIVTNTH
+2209 EGIVTNTH
-2217 VLSMKNVSTATTGGI
+2217 VLSMKNLSTATTGGI

-2239 DATEIQMAGF
+2239 DSTEIQMAGF

-2267 TIIDKDAKRQEKPLK
+2267 TIIDKDAKREEKPLK

-2317 NFETNNRTAGF
+2317 NFGTNNQTAGF
-2328 VLNNQTGAKITGSYV
+2328 VLNNQSGAKITGSYV

-2406 RNEIGAQIVSSVSLS
+2406 KNEIGAQIVSSISLS
-2421 KIVEDDT
+2421 KIIEDDT

-2439 NQSNNLG
+2439 NQSNNFG

-2478 DHYYGYS
+2478 DHFYGYS

-2511 ALSKR
+2511 SLSKR
-2516 YLISADENN
+2516 YLISADEND

-2544 IRSAQEFNDVFGL
+2544 IRSAQEFNEVFGS
-2557 SKEDSI
+2557 SKDDSI
-2563 KANFDASTKQA
+2563 KANFDTSKKQV

-2630 NLNFSITDTDQNY
+2630 NLDFSITDTDQIY

-2672 CVGALAG
+2672 YVGALAG

-2692 IAQSQQ
+2692 IAQGQQ
-2698 LALIQGRNIVGGV
+2698 IALIQGRNIVGGV
-2711 VGAVAGTS
+2711 VGAVSGTS
-2719 ELNSI
+2719 ELNNI
-2724 SSNIS
+2724 SSSIS
-2729 AHATYIDN
+2729 AHATYVDDKTI
-2737 KETSKVNQNTV
+2737 SQVNRNTV
-2748 NKGTA
+2748 NEGTA
-2753 DEKTYFVQSPIPTLP
+2753 DSKTYYVQSPIPTLP
-2768 TEGVGLNS
+2768 TESVGLNS

-2781 GSVAGAIYAKDINNA
+2781 GSIAGAIYAKDINNA
-2796 SNVNLSTIINAQVKK
+2796 SNVNLSTIVNAQVKK

-2838 HDAWLSIADGQNIN
+2838 HDAWLSITDGQNIN
-2852 AHNYGVAGGAIGF
+2852 AHNFGVAGGAVGF
-2865 SYGKLSHIRIEHND
+2865 SYGKLSHVRIEHND
-2879 VQNYTSSANNL
+2879 IQDYTSSANNL

-2948 DAAYNLGG
+2948 NSAYNLGG
-2956 IVGIVKNQKYEIS
+2956 IVGVVKNQKYEIS

-3006 VNYLNKNYTTAENA
+3006 VNYLNKNYTTADDA

-3035 YVPAMSNVY
+3035 YVPAMNNVY
-3044 TLNAVYGD
+3044 TLNSVYSD
-3052 DKPLE
+3052 NKPLE

-3070 TLRTNLKGLF
+3070 TLRTNLKELF

-3097 SHFKNAFWA
+3097 SHFKSDFWA
-3106 RNVDEVLPHLT
+3106 RNVDDVLPHLT
-3117 FGLEEQYYIIDKIE
+3117 FGLEEQYFIIDKIE

-3137 KILKNSNKTFYID
+3137 KILKNSNKAFYID
-3150 GRVDMSDDAVVRAVK
+3150 GKVDMSDDAVVRAVK
-3165 QIREGGIVFTGKLLG
+3165 EIREGGIIFTGKLLG
-3180 IPASMNPT
+3180 IPDSMNPT
-3188 FADETPTLVGMQEL
+3188 FADERPTLVGMQEL
-3202 FYQAVGATFSGFN
+3202 FYQAVGATFADFD

-3221 TTSTLPTG
+3221 VTSTLPTE

-3246 KVSGAGNG
+3246 YVSGLGNG
-3254 TTAISANFSTSAKE
+3254 TTAISANFGLVLTKE
-3268 ANAGGLVGLSEG
+3268 ANVGGLVGLSEG
-3280 KSSFEEIT
+3280 KSSFEQIT
-3288 IERIIIN
+3288 IDRIIIN
-3295 PGEEENIGLIV
+3295 PGKETNIGLIV
-3306 GQVAKSSFGSTIFR
+3306 GQVANSSFGSTLFR
-3320 NCSVIKSSISK
+3320 NCSVIKSSIQSSGNW
-3331 QPLDIRKNTNVGGIV
+3331 QNTNIGGIV
-3346 GLADGLVVD
+3346 GLADGLVIY
-3355 NLAAMFSEIVIDV
+3355 NSAAMISEAAMFSEIVIDV

-3377 GNCFGAMNIVAPI
+3377 GNCSGTVNITAPI
-3390 SKMQITAN
+3390 SKIKITAN
-3398 NANNAN
+3398 QAEK
-3404 NAANVGGVVGTAG
+3404 VGGLVGSAHVLSVNLTSDIMLSSADDFGEISASGKNSEVLRVGGIVGYTKAGTA
-3417 TLNMTIRDDV
+3417 
-3427 ILTSNNPT
+3427 
-3435 EENYGKIKATG
+3435 
-3446 EKTVNFGGVVGQA
+3446 
-3459 TSVSISAANPVRFQ
+3459 ISAAESVKFQ
-3473 TNDIEISGSPVYAG
+3473 TNDIEISGSVVYAG
-3487 GLVGLAGELS
+3487 GLVGQTGEKIS

-3507 KIKNKVMTITC
+3507 KVKNKVMTITC
-3518 AGDVTTGGIVGASS
+3518 AGDVTAGGLVGQAMSS
-3532 QATISDCWSGTD
+3532 SVSNCWSGTD
-3544 VEIKDSTTNSNITFG
+3544 VEIIASNSNITFG
-3559 GIIGEVGSK
+3559 GIIGKVGSN
-3568 STEGAKI
+3568 STEGANI
-3575 SIEKNVSYGRFFIAS
+3575 SIEENVSYGRFYIAS
-3590 NNNPISISAGGIAG
+3590 NYNPISINAGGIAG
-3604 EAIAKDQNSNAIKNN
+3604 EASAKDQNSNAIKNN

-3626 IRRHATGKDADTG
+3626 IRRHATATN
-3639 KVAHNVNAVVGKRNS
+3639 AHNVNAVVGKRS
-3654 SIIGGS
+3654 DTIGGS
-3660 GNAYTYQL
+3660 GNLYTYQL
-3668 SLAVES
+3668 SLSVEK
-3674 DTNFAPN
+3674 DDGDEKFAKN
-3681 CNTLSGVGVSDAN
+3681 CNTLSGVGISDS
-3694 NAEPGS
+3694 NADPGS
-3700 ILNPITVEDKDSIGA
+3700 ILNPYEDRNEI
-3715 GKYYQIN
+3715 
-3722 PKDTDIKTLTF
+3722 
-3733 SDSENYVLIGNG
+3733 SENAYYSLSQNISNMNISSENFVLVGNG
-3745 KTIKLENSHVNAIN
+3745 HSISIPDTHIDIIG
-3759 ERTIISGL
+3759 ERTILSGL
-3767 TIEGKF
+3767 TIGEFSITNLTTITEVTIKGKTYDYSGSGLKYDNTSYSFSSDEFWSEEKISYSKIEYDDYYFMYYGVETNLTDFMEYDGVFFDIAEGDWTNGAIIQDKNGKKYICAI
-3773 DYDVSASSSSG
+3773 DKINKYVTIENVRYQLIEEVDSDDVVTSVTLTRGVGNDKILIPFVKEQDKDVFTAI
-3784 ATVMINGT
+3784 INGQQYSYNTEKFWNVTSDEQGGEEGEDENGQIEAIEIEYEYISREEHEIQSRKAYRYTFKDAGVEYEIAEPT
-3792 KYTYSAEGL
+3792 KDQEFSFNPNTYKVVDTDKQLLSKKVTYYHTEIDGTDYIVVGN
-3801 KIGETTYSFEDITIL
+3801 KIYQENDRSKSYDIITSSIL
-3816 GGWAD
+3816 D
-3821 IKEESTTSYY
+3821 SNSESHFINAS
-3831 YKNGETKTYIGTL
+3831 GFIGTNNGFV
-3844 PSGTTEINGNKYY
+3844 SGIM
-3857 LINLNNSK
+3857 
-3865 FVINESKTQ
+3865 VQ
-3874 ISHLTTETK
+3874 
-3883 YTLDGED
+3883 
-3890 LAETA
+3890 
-3895 FIYAISEDS
+3895 
-3904 IITETTI
+3904 
-3911 LTEVEE
+3911 
-3917 IEDEDGLYV
+3917 
-3926 GEQKIIKKEEEIQEG
+3926 
-3941 ETTKI
+3941 
-3946 EANYYLG
+3946 ANY
-3953 NKKVYLYDALKI
+3953 NVK
-3965 DDKIYVIENNTE
+3965 
-3977 ENSKYI
+3977 
-3983 TIDGE
+3983 
-3988 NKKIDTSETHTVGAS
+3988 
-4003 LNLESEQTSKAT
+4003 
-4015 LDGQEISETSET
+4015 
-4027 INING
+4027 
-4032 TEYSKV
+4032 
-4038 NVAGRDYVRNSDKT
+4038 NVAS
-4052 KVAPIQQQKAI
+4052 
-4063 TIGDKT
+4063 
-4069 YIYQNGQFTDVA
+4069 A
-4081 GGGTYSVTGSGAYE
+4081 G
-4095 QAKGFVGSN
+4095 GFVG
-4104 NGYICGVVVKSNYMS
+4104 
-4119 SNFGGFVTTNN
+4119 TNN
-4130 GAILYSSMNGQV
+4130 GAILYSSFNGHI
-4142 YATSG
+4142 YGENRTTL
-4147 NVAGFVLENNGIVDY
+4147 AGFVAENNGIINY
-4162 CHSTGAVQGE
+4162 CHSTGAVGGNATTA
-4172 VEYSYSFG
+4172 YSFG
-4180 ANNSTGALTN
+4180 SNKENGSIKN
-4190 SYTIMLNETTNTI
+4190 SYSVSLNE
-4203 SNSSR
+4203 S
-4208 AAKKAAINPDFDRE
+4208 AATQL
-4222 HESGGGSSGGGSSSV
+4222 V
-4237 TVPEKSTDGK
+4237 
-4247 YVFANS
+4247 
-4253 GKAFSNNEYDPVA
+4253 FSNNASTNLFASNAYDAVA
-4266 TEIDC
+4266 TEIDPKDKVS
-4271 GQIKV
+4271 GV
-4276 DNKVVMSNTLKGCF
+4276 DNTLTDVYSNSQKTAA
-4290 IDKKNFPVD
+4290 NNSD
-4299 GFWTDHLIKDGF
+4299 GFWGF
-4311 NYGYKTLSNDVFK
+4311 DVTTGGNVYNYGYQMLVGGPFVNVAHLKMHTGNGTKNKPYLIPNSRILTMISSNYGLDKYYSVVNNI
-4324 DVSHLSINTGDGS
+4324 DVSKINILDKGNNNWVSIGTINTPFAGS
-4337 KENSYAIANS
+4337 
-4347 RMLRSIN
+4347 
-4354 ETSLSASYVLANNI
+4354 
-4368 NLKYS
+4368 
-4373 SFENAKLSNP
+4373 
-4383 NWNMIGLTDPFTGVF
+4383 F
-4398 NGNNKIISNITYTN
+4398 NGNNKTISNVKQTIKTDAVANILVGGLFGYVESEKLEIKDLNLTGFDINIQSTNSDYVFVGGLVGASMNAKISNIKIDN
-4412 YSGEVLGDE
+4412 SNILGSSNCQNAVGGLIGYDNE
-4421 NTEFSPTSKDVNN
+4421 SNISNCESSASVTITSKNTFKDSTKLGAQSTTWIGYAEKTTSRASYAGGIIGCVANVNN
-4434 TPSNETIFGGLFA
+4434 YDGAKDGLQ
-4447 KTSSAEI
+4447 SSAVLKAEVEE
-4454 ANIKLS
+4454 LQRF
-4460 LSNIN
+4460 
-4465 IATKINDKDKDT
+4465 DKDKD
-4477 HNAFAGALIGYA
+4477 
-4489 ENSTINNIVVSD
+4489 
-4501 PEVKAY
+4501 
-4507 GNNRIFVGAMIGYI
+4507 
-4521 DCGSN
+4521 
-4526 SSTIKNCSIEQ
+4526 
-4537 VYQSSNNSYVASYN
+4537 VASYIAPGNINVTEVKSSDDTIKISDNISKGYVRYRYSVGMKTDNIVGNKGKWN
-4551 YYSSTENE
+4551 YNYIRYYYKDFTMRVNGYAGLETIKIDVPGFWGKHYTGNTSAHILSTEK
-4559 SGHSKL
+4559 GQ
-4565 WVGFGSE
+4565 WGPGSY
-4572 DNAKKHL
+4572 
-4579 SAAGQIVG
+4579 
-4587 VVEGEKEFTFSG
+4587 
-4599 NSSTIKTSSHVANV
+4599 TI
-4613 HILNT
+4613 
-4618 NTTDMLSNVQLDV
+4618 TDMLPIEIGQYSVLLIPLGGFLKYELNAEEDEMIAYIGGIVDRSVSGVLSNTGHFV
-4631 NDFAPAKF
+4631 F
-4639 NCDAA
+4639 
-4644 NSDNDLGSGRDEYI
+4644 I
-4658 HLSSS
+4658 
-4663 DSVYKYSSY
+4663 
-4672 KNAQDKEYNKLDNK
+4672 
-4686 YSDFSCQKFTYS
+4686 
-4698 LSTEA
+4698 
-4703 ILNCTYK
+4703 
-4710 KNKANVNGKE
+4710 
-4720 TTRLHVRY
+4720 
-4728 YRGIWVDYEIS
+4728 
-4739 EPENWKGKWELQQ
+4739 
-4752 INDKTVL
+4752 
-4759 NNRVY
+4759 
-4764 AGKNG
+4764 
-4769 DKKYIEC
+4769 
-4776 EAAKE
+4776 
-4781 YGERYLIVYAI
+4781 
-4792 NNGKHTLGIPA
+4792 KHTNIA
-4803 SYLKPT
+4803 N
-4809 IKDFDGKELSGYTLY
+4809 DGGSI
-4824 IEHHYNE
+4824 IEE
-4831 KATKGR
+4831 
-4837 NLIEI
+4837 
-4842 VKYNGSTIW
+4842 
-4851 YKSLNG
+4851 

>member
-64 GGRLNFSPDND
+64 GGRLSFSPDND

-185 TDSIQDEIVLN
+185 RDSIQDEIVLN

-211 LEVLDELV
+211 LNVLDELV

-225 QETQSRFD
+225 QATQSRFD
-233 DGDVLIFEKNESMLT
+233 DGDVVIFEKNESMLT

-324 ATTSLNFVASYVG
+324 TTTSLNFVVSYAG
-337 FELKKQ
+337 FDLKKQ

-356 TILVNDQEDLTE
+356 TILVNDQDDLSE

-375 SIAKKGQKLQFG
+375 STAKKGQKLQFG

-395 ENSKMVLLN
+395 ENSKMMLLN

-418 RNNGEEFFEGDTIN
+418 RSNGEEFFEGDLIN
-432 AGEIVYARAKSEVR
+432 AGETIYARAKSGVR

-451 VLLQTKFVNPQTNAP
+451 VLLRTKYVNPQTNAP
-466 ISKIL
+466 LSKIL
-471 RFNVLS
+471 KFNVLS
-477 GITEMSFENDEQ
+477 GIIEMNFANDENVN
-489 INLQLNSAQNSAEI
+489 IQLNSAQNSAEI

-531 VKSQTADGLTL
+531 VKSQTAEGLTL

-631 YFEVDSMP
+631 YFEGDSMP

-644 SYDYPNLVSST
+644 SYDYPNLVAST

-679 VIRAKYIPIGIENN
+679 VIRAKYIPIGIKNN

-742 VQLSVYPN
+742 IQLSVYPN

-832 DETTKTFNINAV
+832 DETTKTLNINAV

-876 IMTIPAGIGLSGY
+876 IMTIPAGIGLGGY

-1093 SNSGL
+1093 SNGGL

-1135 RIIRSYIHSYKADSA
+1135 RILRSYIHSYKADAA

-1202 TTFAKYNYGA
+1202 TTFAKYNYGT

-1241 VSDWLKTDWDISCTY
+1241 VSDWLKTDWDISCSY

-1294 TNSYIKLNDTQ
+1294 TNSYLKLNDTQ

-1355 YSLTDGTAVSMSGLN
+1355 YSLTNGTAVSMSGLN
-1370 INVLGLGKQT
+1370 ITVLGLGKQT

-1490 SLTFADIALYGEF
+1490 SLTFADIALYEEF

-1585 IDYLL
+1585 IDYSL
-1590 INPKINNDEQ
+1590 INPKINDEEQ

-1666 YYATSYVDTKEN
+1666 YYASSSVEKKGE
-1678 KEILKSNA
+1678 KSFEVLQSNP

-1848 YAKDDVDSANIYERA
+1848 YAKDDVDSANIYQRA

-1884 TCPIFVGSIFRNK
+1884 TCPIFVGSKFK
-1897 NQNILTIDVVVSREI
+1897 NDNQDILTIDVVVSREI

-1965 FTNEKDDI
+1965 FTHDDN
-1973 DGVKALKN
+1973 DTEAVEELKTRIN
-1981 KIENFKKGQYFTD
+1981 NFKNGQYFTD
-1994 IQEDQGAYS
+1994 IYFTDTNGAGS
-2003 YKKSF
+2003 TYKYQKSF

-2013 LGDSHSASTS
+2013 FGDAHNASTG
-2023 KDGSAN
+2023 KNNNAN

-2045 ENENAYLRTVVIG
+2045 ENQKAYLRTVVIG

-2072 FTNDSKEIYSIE
+2072 FTNDNSKEIYSIE

-2343 RGVEGTSSNEV
+2343 RGVEGTSGNEV

-2607 RKTDE
+2607 RKIDE

-2630 NLNFSITDTDQNY
+2630 NLDFSITDTDQIY

-2698 LALIQGRNIVGGV
+2698 IALIQGRNIVGGV

-2781 GSVAGAIYAKDINNA
+2781 GSVAGAIYTKDINNV
-2796 SNVNLSTIINAQVKK
+2796 SNVNLSTIVNAQVQK

-2852 AHNYGVAGGAIGF
+2852 AHNYGVAGGAIGL

-3006 VNYLNKNYTTAENA
+3006 VNYLNKNYTTAKNA

-3188 FADETPTLVGMQEL
+3188 FANETPTLIGMQEL

-3221 TTSTLPTG
+3221 ATSTLPTG

-3246 KVSGAGNG
+3246 KVSGPEIGG
-3254 TTAISANFSTSAKE
+3254 KTAISANFNTSAKE

-3295 PGEEENIGLIV
+3295 PGEEANIGLIV
-3306 GQVAKSSFGSTIFR
+3306 GQVAKSSYGSTIFR

-3331 QPLDIRKNTNVGGIV
+3331 QPLETRKNTNVGGIV

-3355 NLAAMFSEIVIDV
+3355 NLATTAMFSEIVIDV

-3377 GNCFGAMNIVAPI
+3377 GNCSGEMNIAASI
-3390 SKMQITAN
+3390 SKMQIT
-3398 NANNAN
+3398 AN

-3459 TSVSISAANPVRFQ
+3459 TSVSISAANQTKFQ
-3473 TNDIEISGSPVYAG
+3473 TNDIEISGSTIYAG

-3507 KIKNKVMTITC
+3507 KIKNKVMTINC
-3518 AGDVTTGGIVGASS
+3518 SGDVVAGGIVGASC
-3532 QATISDCWSGTD
+3532 QANISNCWSGTD
-3544 VEIKDSTTNSNITFG
+3544 VEIKDSTKSSNITFG
-3559 GIIGEVGSK
+3559 GIVG
-3568 STEGAKI
+3568 KI
-3575 SIEKNVSYGRFFIAS
+3575 SDAQSGVIVDSNISYGRFFVDS
-3590 NNNPISISAGGIAG
+3590 NINPNTINAGGIAG
-3604 EAIAKDQNSNAIKNN
+3604 SIQTSGTTKIIVVTNN

-3626 IRRHATGKDADTG
+3626 IRRHATVDKKNP
-3639 KVAHNVNAVVGKRNS
+3639 KVNTHNVNAVVGKCDFNK
-3654 SIIGGS
+3654 IGGS
-3660 GNAYTYQL
+3660 GNLYTYQL
-3668 SLAVES
+3668 SLAVEKYDGDKS
-3674 DTNFAPN
+3674 FAKN

-3700 ILNPITVEDKDSIGA
+3700 ILNPNKIESTSQSATINAGEYYSIIYEGAATSVPTISFSTNED
-3715 GKYYQIN
+3715 
-3722 PKDTDIKTLTF
+3722 F
-3733 SDSENYVLIGNG
+3733 VLIGNG
-3745 KTIKLENSHVNAIN
+3745 NTISIRNTHIDRIGN
-3759 ERTIISGL
+3759 RTILSGL
-3767 TIEGKF
+3767 TIGKF
-3773 DYDVSASSSSG
+3773 ESTNYDVSR
-3784 ATVMINGT
+3784 TVTIGGTTYTYDGTKLINGENE
-3792 KYTYSAEGL
+3792 YSFGSTDIYEGDSISIESEIVPYHYFEFGAGSEKKEIRL
-3801 KIGETTYSFEDITIL
+3801 DEYINNYSDGEVFTIDEISATDSTSNQFVFDEGKTNIINVRDVKSTITIGETVFECVYEVVKVKDENGNEIETEKLTLEKADGTTYPVTIKEDENGDDKYFVTIGEESSEFSSDDINETYTPNGQFEIKNDKSYTQYYVTIEQKEYLISKLNEGGELKVGEKITIA
-3816 GGWAD
+3816 GD
-3821 IKEESTTSYY
+3821 
-3831 YKNGETKTYIGTL
+3831 TYL
-3844 PSGTTEINGNKYY
+3844 CTE
-3857 LINLNNSK
+3857 
-3865 FVINESKTQ
+3865 Q
-3874 ISHLTTETK
+3874 
-3883 YTLDGED
+3883 
-3890 LAETA
+3890 
-3895 FIYAISEDS
+3895 
-3904 IITETTI
+3904 
-3911 LTEVEE
+3911 
-3917 IEDEDGLYV
+3917 
-3926 GEQKIIKKEEEIQEG
+3926 
-3941 ETTKI
+3941 
-3946 EANYYLG
+3946 
-3953 NKKVYLYDALKI
+3953 NKKLVKI
-3965 DDKIYVIENNTE
+3965 VTTRSVKIENNIYV
-3977 ENSKYI
+3977 K
-3983 TIDGE
+3983 DGDSFYLVQN
-3988 NKKIDTSETHTVGAS
+3988 NKKGDFKGALS
-4003 LNLESEQTSKAT
+4003 TNSN
-4015 LDGQEISETSET
+4015 ISADNS
-4027 INING
+4027 G
-4032 TEYSKV
+4032 
-4038 NVAGRDYVRNSDKT
+4038 YVS
-4052 KVAPIQQQKAI
+4052 Q
-4063 TIGDKT
+4063 
-4069 YIYQNGQFTDVA
+4069 
-4081 GGGTYSVTGSGAYE
+4081 S
-4095 QAKGFVGSN
+4095 
-4104 NGYICGVVVKSNYMS
+4104 
-4119 SNFGGFVTTNN
+4119 GFVTTNDGYICGIVVLANYNVPN
-4130 GAILYSSMNGQV
+4130 GTGDTAGFVATNNGLVVYSSFNGQV
-4142 YATSG
+4142 YG
-4147 NVAGFVLENNGIVDY
+4147 NNANAGIASFVYVNNGIIDY
-4162 CHSTGAVQGE
+4162 CHATGAVQGE
-4172 VEYSYSFG
+4172 TNNAYSFG
-4180 ANNSTGALTN
+4180 SNASTGAITN
-4190 SYTIMLNETTNTI
+4190 CHTISLNEANANAENKHVFGTTQGV
-4203 SNSSR
+4203 
-4208 AAKKAAINPDFDRE
+4208 KFE
-4222 HESGGGSSGGGSSSV
+4222 
-4237 TVPEKSTDGK
+4237 
-4247 YVFANS
+4247 
-4253 GKAFSNNEYDPVA
+4253 NNEYDPIA
-4266 TEIDC
+4266 TEIIQNIT
-4271 GQIKV
+4271 GVKSTLQFKILMSSQINSNDFWSAKGLTA
-4276 DNKVVMSNTLKGCF
+4276 DNPTL
-4290 IDKKNFPVD
+4290 
-4299 GFWTDHLIKDGF
+4299 W
-4311 NYGYKTLSNDVFK
+4311 NYGYKTLSSGPFANL
-4324 DVSHLSINTGDGS
+4324 SHLTINTGDGTPA
-4337 KENSYAIANS
+4337 NPYLIANS
-4347 RMLRSIN
+4347 RHLMN
-4354 ETSLSASYVLANNI
+4354 VATFGFDKAFKVVNNI
-4368 NLKYS
+4368 DLRKNTLNSETNPTKFVAENWKLIGYQS
-4373 SFENAKLSNP
+4373 DAFAGSFD
-4383 NWNMIGLTDPFTGVF
+4383 G
-4398 NGNNKIISNITYTN
+4398 GNKTISNMSYTN
-4412 YSGEVLGDE
+4412 YLG
-4421 NTEFSPTSKDVNN
+4421 NTAVEASKEYRPTSNDDKNKPDNLVVYGGMFGWVEKAKISNVKLDNSKIDITTISNAYTNKSNN
-4434 TPSNETIFGGLFA
+4434 HKSYAGGLVGYNTG
-4447 KTSSAEI
+4447 KSSI
-4454 ANIKLS
+4454 T
-4460 LSNIN
+4460 N
-4465 IATKINDKDKDT
+4465 IAIT
-4477 HNAFAGALIGYA
+4477 NATIDSRAQKQAYAGGLIGYSYKIELDGYDLGYEDINI
-4489 ENSTINNIVVSD
+4489 ENSNVIAHNIFSNNKSIQDEVNLWLDVKVTYPDGPMTKTKVDAKMRDIDYQRQSSQWLGFTDLSKAQEYLAYAQKLIGNGEPTKDAKYDTVKIQSFISTITKFNNNIDNVNDYIIIAPRYMINGKGYKSNTQGKTGKNAHRVMFELKKDIADCSRQIYS
-4501 PEVKAY
+4501 PAY
-4507 GNNRIFVGAMIGYI
+4507 TDENGNVQI
-4521 DCGSN
+4521 S
-4526 SSTIKNCSIEQ
+4526 K
-4537 VYQSSNNSYVASYN
+4537 YN
-4551 YYSSTENE
+4551 YYI
-4559 SGHSKL
+4559 
-4565 WVGFGSE
+4565 
-4572 DNAKKHL
+4572 DD
-4579 SAAGQIVG
+4579 QYD
-4587 VVEGEKEFTFSG
+4587 G
-4599 NSSTIKTSSHVANV
+4599 NG
-4613 HILNT
+4613 T
-4618 NTTDMLSNVQLDV
+4618 NNDV
-4631 NDFAPAKF
+4631 F
-4639 NCDAA
+4639 
-4644 NSDNDLGSGRDEYI
+4644 I
-4658 HLSSS
+4658 
-4663 DSVYKYSSY
+4663 
-4672 KNAQDKEYNKLDNK
+4672 
-4686 YSDFSCQKFTYS
+4686 
-4698 LSTEA
+4698 
-4703 ILNCTYK
+4703 
-4710 KNKANVNGKE
+4710 
-4720 TTRLHVRY
+4720 
-4728 YRGIWVDYEIS
+4728 RGISEKLPGGLADKYIVDKSNWDGNYHLFRYIEAK
-4739 EPENWKGKWELQQ
+4739 EDENQE
-4752 INDKTVL
+4752 
-4759 NNRVY
+4759 NRVY
-4764 AGKNG
+4764 
-4769 DKKYIEC
+4769 
-4776 EAAKE
+4776 
-4781 YGERYLIVYAI
+4781 
-4792 NNGKHTLGIPA
+4792 
-4803 SYLKPT
+4803 
-4809 IKDFDGKELSGYTLY
+4809 
-4824 IEHHYNE
+4824 
-4831 KATKGR
+4831 
-4837 NLIEI
+4837 
-4842 VKYNGSTIW
+4842 YNGTINGPI
-4851 YKSLNG
+4851 YKVGHQYYVVYENDFPHSIGVPIHWLVCDVSII

>member
-64 GGRLNFSPDND
+64 GGRLSFSPDND

-185 TDSIQDEIVLN
+185 SDSIQDEIVLN

-211 LEVLDELV
+211 LNVLDELV

-225 QETQSRFD
+225 QATQSRFD

-324 ATTSLNFVASYVG
+324 TTTSLNFVVSYVG
-337 FELKKQ
+337 FDLKKQ

-356 TILVNDQEDLTE
+356 TILVNDQDDLSE

-375 SIAKKGQKLQFG
+375 STAKKGQKLQFG

-395 ENSKMVLLN
+395 ENSKMMLLN

-418 RNNGEEFFEGDTIN
+418 RSNGEEFFEGDLIN
-432 AGEIVYARAKSEVR
+432 AGETIYARAKSGVR

-451 VLLQTKFVNPQTNAP
+451 VLLRTKYVNPQTNAP
-466 ISKIL
+466 LSKIL
-471 RFNVLS
+471 KFNVLS
-477 GITEMSFENDEQ
+477 GITEMNFANDENVN
-489 INLQLNSAQNSAEI
+489 IQLNSAQNSAEI

-518 VEEVSGLAFSTIA
+518 VEEVSCLAFSTIA
-531 VKSQTADGLTL
+531 VKSQTAEGLTL

-598 GGELRYVAVSLGGAI
+598 GGELRYVAVSFGGAI

-631 YFEVDSMP
+631 YFEGDSMP

-644 SYDYPNLVSST
+644 SYDYPNLVAST

-742 VQLSVYPN
+742 IQLSVYPN

-832 DETTKTFNINAV
+832 DETTKTLNINAV

-876 IMTIPAGIGLSGY
+876 IMTIPAGIGLGGY

-1093 SNSGL
+1093 SNGGL

-1135 RIIRSYIHSYKADSA
+1135 RILRSYIHSYKADAA

-1202 TTFAKYNYGA
+1202 TTFAKYNYGT

-1241 VSDWLKTDWDISCTY
+1241 VSDWLKTDWDISCSY

-1294 TNSYIKLNDTQ
+1294 TNSYLKLNDTQ

-1355 YSLTDGTAVSMSGLN
+1355 YSLTNGTAVSMSGLN
-1370 INVLGLGKQT
+1370 ITVLGLGKQT

-1490 SLTFADIALYGEF
+1490 SLTFADIALYEEF

-1585 IDYLL
+1585 IDYSL
-1590 INPKINNDEQ
+1590 INPKINDEEQ

-1666 YYATSYVDTKEN
+1666 YYASSSVEKKGE
-1678 KEILKSNA
+1678 KSFEVLQSNP

-1831 TTKDMT
+1831 TSKNMT

-1848 YAKDDVDSANIYERA
+1848 YAKDDVSSANIYERA

-1884 TCPIFVGSIFRNK
+1884 TCPIFVGSKFSNK
-1897 NQNILTIDVVVSREI
+1897 NQDILTIDVVVSREI

-1965 FTNEKDDI
+1965 FTNDDN
-1973 DGVKALKN
+1973 DTEAVEELKTRIN
-1981 KIENFKKGQYFTD
+1981 NFKNGQYFTD
-1994 IQEDQGAYS
+1994 IYFTDTNGARS
-2003 YKKSF
+2003 TYKYQKSF

-2013 LGDSHSASTS
+2013 FGDAHNASTG
-2023 KDGSAN
+2023 KNNNAN

-2036 LKFEDIFNE
+2036 LKFEDIFNGDE
-2045 ENENAYLRTVVIG
+2045 YLRTVVIG

-2072 FTNDSKEIYSIE
+2072 FTNDNSKEIYSIE

-2156 DVGTDQ
+2156 DIGTDQ
-2162 ALEVALFNT
+2162 TLEVALFNT

-2630 NLNFSITDTDQNY
+2630 NLDFSITDTDQIY

-2692 IAQSQQ
+2692 IAQGQQ
-2698 LALIQGRNIVGGV
+2698 IALIQGRNIVGGV

-2748 NKGTA
+2748 NEGTV
-2753 DEKTYFVQSPIPTLP
+2753 DKTYFVQSAIPTLP

-2796 SNVNLSTIINAQVKK
+2796 SNVNLSTIINAQVQK

-3006 VNYLNKNYTTAENA
+3006 VNYLNKNYTTAKNA

-3188 FADETPTLVGMQEL
+3188 FANETPTLIGMQEL

-3221 TTSTLPTG
+3221 ATSTLPTG

-3246 KVSGAGNG
+3246 KVSGPGNG
-3254 TTAISANFSTSAKE
+3254 TTAISANFSTSAKGV
-3268 ANAGGLVGLSEG
+3268 NAGGLVGLSEG

-3295 PGEEENIGLIV
+3295 PGKENNIGLIV

-3320 NCSVIKSSISK
+3320 NCSVIKSSIS
-3331 QPLDIRKNTNVGGIV
+3331 QQGTPQNTNTNVGGIV

-3355 NLAAMFSEIVIDV
+3355 NLADTAMFSEIVINV

-3377 GNCFGAMNIVAPI
+3377 GNCSGAMNIAAPI
-3390 SKMQITAN
+3390 SKMQIT
-3398 NANNAN
+3398 AN

-3435 EENYGKIKATG
+3435 EENYGKIS
-3446 EKTVNFGGVVGQA
+3446 A
-3459 TSVSISAANPVRFQ
+3459 TSTGTGTETIYVGGIVGYTKNGTTISAVNQTPVRFQ
-3473 TNDIEISGSPVYAG
+3473 TNDIEISGPSVYAG
-3487 GLVGLAGELS
+3487 GLVGQTGNMVS

-3518 AGDVTTGGIVGASS
+3518 SGDVTAGGLVGEAES
-3532 QATISDCWSGTD
+3532 ATISECWSGTD

-3575 SIEKNVSYGRFFIAS
+3575 SIKYNVSYGRFFIAS
-3590 NNNPISISAGGIAG
+3590 DINPTSISAGGIVG

-3626 IRRHATGKDADTG
+3626 IRRHATSKN
-3639 KVAHNVNAVVGKRNS
+3639 AHKVNAVVGNRNS

-3660 GNAYTYQL
+3660 GNLYTYQL

-3674 DTNFAPN
+3674 DINFATN
-3681 CNTLSGVGVSDAN
+3681 CNTLSGVGVSDAS
-3694 NAEPGS
+3694 AEKGS
-3700 ILNPITVEDKDSIGA
+3700 ILNPYDVVNGHSLNTEG
-3715 GKYYQIN
+3715 YYQI
-3722 PKDTDIKTLTF
+3722 DETSTDVKTLNISSANDF
-3733 SDSENYVLIGNG
+3733 VLIGNG

-3759 ERTIISGL
+3759 ERTIIAGL
-3767 TIEGKF
+3767 TIEGAF
-3773 DYDVSASSSSG
+3773 QYDVADDAVD
-3784 ATVMINGT
+3784 ATVKIGDIT
-3792 KYTYSAEGL
+3792 YTYSSLGL
-3801 KIGETTYSFEDITIL
+3801 KNGDTVYKFSNEKVL
-3816 GGWAD
+3816 GSWRD
-3821 IKEESTTSYY
+3821 VEKSYNYY
-3831 YKNGETKTYIGTL
+3831 YLNETNQKVYIG
-3844 PSGTTEINGNKYY
+3844 
-3857 LINLNNSK
+3857 
-3865 FVINESKTQ
+3865 
-3874 ISHLTTETK
+3874 
-3883 YTLDGED
+3883 D
-3890 LAETA
+3890 LSDA
-3895 FIYAISEDS
+3895 
-3904 IITETTI
+3904 TETTI
-3911 LTEVEE
+3911 DGKKYFIVSANGATFAISADKTEIYNYTQTNQYSVLIGGETKSYDDNDLRRGVKVGDKLIKVDE
-3917 IEDEDGLYV
+3917 QEDESLSVDGTTLEV
-3926 GEQKIIKKEEEIQEG
+3926 KEDG
-3941 ETTKI
+3941 
-3946 EANYYLG
+3946 YYLG
-3953 NKKVYLYDALKI
+3953 KTRVELLECVELDGTLYQISEEEGGTYL
-3965 DDKIYVIENNTE
+3965 V
-3977 ENSKYI
+3977 
-3983 TIDGE
+3983 DGE
-3988 NKKIDTSETHTVGAS
+3988 NKYMTTQTQRVGEGRE
-4003 LNLESEQTSKAT
+4003 LKAEPVMT
-4015 LDGQEISETSET
+4015 LDGISIVVSDQTT
-4027 INING
+4027 KIDG
-4032 TEYSKV
+4032 TEYIMAT
-4038 NVAGRDYVRNSDKT
+4038 VAGQNYVINSYNT
-4052 KVAPIQQQKAI
+4052 QVAKILNQTI
-4063 TIGDKT
+4063 VTIGEKT
-4069 YIYQNGQFTDVA
+4069 YIYQNGYLIEKDSNPENRYA
-4081 GGGTYSVTGSGAYE
+4081 ISYYGSSNKNAYE
-4095 QAKGFVGSN
+4095 REKGFVTTN
-4104 NGYICGVVVKSNYMS
+4104 NGFISGVVVKSNYYS
-4119 SNFGGFVTTNN
+4119 SDFGGFVTTNN
-4130 GAILYSSMNGQV
+4130 GTILYSSMNGQV

-4147 NVAGFVLENNGIVDY
+4147 NVAGFVLENNGIIDY
-4162 CHSTGAVQGE
+4162 CHSTGAVQGNTTK
-4172 VEYSYSFG
+4172 SYSFG
-4180 ANNSTGALTN
+4180 FNASTGSLTN
-4190 SYTIMLNETTNTI
+4190 AYAIMLNETNGGQKLVFE
-4203 SNSSR
+4203 N
-4208 AAKKAAINPDFDRE
+4208 A
-4222 HESGGGSSGGGSSSV
+4222 ESAV
-4237 TVPEKSTDGK
+4237 E
-4247 YVFANS
+4247 FN
-4253 GKAFSNNEYDPVA
+4253 NNEYDPVA

-4311 NYGYKTLSNDVFK
+4311 NYGYKTLSNGVFK

-4337 KENSYAIANS
+4337 KENPYAIANS

-4368 NLKYS
+4368 DLRFSDFSTSTSK
-4373 SFENAKLSNP
+4373 FSNP
-4383 NWNMIGLTDPFTGVF
+4383 KWTPIGSSTNPFVGMFV
-4398 NGNNKIISNITYTN
+4398 GNNKNISNITQEIKESPYTKI
-4412 YSGEVLGDE
+4412 YGGMFGVVGRRYKRL
-4421 NTEFSPTSKDVNN
+4421 NN
-4434 TPSNETIFGGLFA
+4434 GSFQEIYLEDDGNDAIVF
-4447 KTSSAEI
+4447 KAEI
-4454 ANIKLS
+4454 SNLS
-4460 LSNIN
+4460 LTNSSID
-4465 IATKINDKDKDT
+4465 IKIKAQESGDYYSY
-4477 HNAFAGALIGYA
+4477 AGGLIGYSVA
-4489 ENSTINNIVVSD
+4489 AKVENVRINGFTITSSSDTKSYAGGLAGYDASNNSEYKKIVVVNSTITSNNTHERKVSNSKAWIGFKYSEGFDKSQYVSYSSQGIGNLKIDNMATENNIVQANVIPLNQYQDTDDYQFEDFITSIYATGKNGGTGSKND
-4501 PEVKAY
+4501 
-4507 GNNRIFVGAMIGYI
+4507 RIKLKGKDDEGCVERI
-4521 DCGSN
+4521 S
-4526 SSTIKNCSIEQ
+4526 
-4537 VYQSSNNSYVASYN
+4537 ASYCVN
-4551 YYSSTENE
+4551 NGDLLAQKRRYYLWTDSNHNPDDRYKGNDGTIRTRVCGVRTGGDFLLANLNDDDIISESNFTGTWKYTESETWVSGYKVESTK
-4559 SGHSKL
+4559 SKRL
-4565 WVGFGSE
+4565 YVYG
-4572 DNAKKHL
+4572 DL
-4579 SAAGQIVG
+4579 
-4587 VVEGEKEFTFSG
+4587 SG
-4599 NSSTIKTSSHVANV
+4599 NGHLIWIKTSY
-4613 HILNT
+4613 LNY
-4618 NTTDMLSNVQLDV
+4618 
-4631 NDFAPAKF
+4631 
-4639 NCDAA
+4639 
-4644 NSDNDLGSGRDEYI
+4644 E
-4658 HLSSS
+4658 
-4663 DSVYKYSSY
+4663 
-4672 KNAQDKEYNKLDNK
+4672 
-4686 YSDFSCQKFTYS
+4686 
-4698 LSTEA
+4698 
-4703 ILNCTYK
+4703 
-4710 KNKANVNGKE
+4710 E
-4720 TTRLHVRY
+4720 TV
-4728 YRGIWVDYEIS
+4728 V
-4739 EPENWKGKWELQQ
+4739 
-4752 INDKTVL
+4752 
-4759 NNRVY
+4759 
-4764 AGKNG
+4764 
-4769 DKKYIEC
+4769 
-4776 EAAKE
+4776 
-4781 YGERYLIVYAI
+4781 
-4792 NNGKHTLGIPA
+4792 
-4803 SYLKPT
+4803 
-4809 IKDFDGKELSGYTLY
+4809 
-4824 IEHHYNE
+4824 
-4831 KATKGR
+4831 
-4837 NLIEI
+4837 
-4842 VKYNGSTIW
+4842 
-4851 YKSLNG
+4851 